1 MGNKSIQKFF
11 ADQNSVIDLSSLGN
25 AKGAKVSLSG
35 PDMNITTPR
44 GSVIIVNGALYSS
57 IKGNNLAV
65 KFKDKTITGAKILG
79 SVDLKDIQLER
90 IDSSLVDSAQV
101 EKKGNGKRRNKKEE
115 EELKKQLD
123 DAENAK
129 KEADKAKEEAEKAKE
144 AAEKALN
151 EAFEVQN
158 SSKQIE
164 EMLQNFLADNVA
176 KDNLAQQSDAS
187 QQNTQAKAT
196 QASKQNDAE
205 KVLPQPIN
213 KNTST
218 GKSNSSK
225 NEENKLDAE
234 SVKEPLKV
242 TLALAAESNSGSK
255 DDSITNFT
263 KPQFVGSTAPNATV
277 IIKIN
282 GIAVGQAVA
291 DSLGNFTFTAPETL
305 TDGTYNLEAE
315 AKTADGSGSA
325 KLVITIDSV
334 TDKPTFELS
343 PESSVSG
350 HKGLTPTLTP
360 SIVGTAEENAKVDI
374 YVDNKLVASV
384 DVDKDGNWSYEFK
397 DNELSEGENSI
408 KVVAVDKA
416 GNKNETTDSIITDTI
431 APEKPTIELDD
442 SSDSGIKNDN
452 ITNSTLPT
460 FIGVAEPGSTVS
472 IYLGLKHLGEVI
484 VAKDG
489 TWSYT
494 LTTPLKDGE
503 YNITATAT
511 DIAGHTS
518 ATANLPF
525 TIDTRISYFSA
536 EIETTNDSGIVGDNV
551 TNNTRPT
558 FTGKTEPNAIISVIN
573 SETGEEV
580 IFKANDKG
588 EWTFNFTSDSVEGIN
603 NLTFTVEDVAGNKKD
618 FSFSYV
624 IDTIAPVPP
633 TVSLED
639 YVVLPNGIILSGND
653 LPALVGTAEPKSTI
667 LLMRDGKLYDSIEV
681 DSNGTWNYQFSNKF
695 LQGAYDIEII
705 SQDAAGNKSSTVK
718 YSFTIQTEVV
728 PPKAELDASDDS
740 GAKGDW
746 ITNKH
751 NALTLLGTADR
762 FATVNILIDGKT
774 IGVTTADADG
784 NWNFDISRNL
794 SDNVYKITVESI
806 DPLGRTSSVDY
817 QLTIDSFTPI
827 PTVMLHD
834 SADSGVKGDM
844 ITKINTPLFTGM
856 AEANA
861 KVSIYVDGVL
871 SGEAIAGDDG
881 VWNFQF
887 TTALSDGSHDVTVKV
902 EDIAGN
908 TASSSAYNFQIVT
921 QTQKPTIELVND
933 TGVDNTDHIINE
945 KNPALTGTAAPYS
958 TVKLYIDGAL
968 IAEVRTNK
976 DGRWEYTL
984 KADQGLV
991 DGDHR
996 ITASV
1001 EDIAGNIAHSDPFL
1015 ISVDTAISIPI
1026 VSLSP
1031 DSDSGISDDNLTN
1044 IVKPTLHLK
1053 DIDPDIISVQVWDAM
1068 SDTQIGVATQQP
1080 DGSWAYTFTSD
1091 LTEGLHQVYVK
1102 VEDIAGNKANSAIFD
1117 FTIDTTVSTPVI
1129 SLLSKDDTGVTGD
1142 NLTNINKPG
1151 FAISG
1156 VDADAHRVVVQ
1167 VMHNGVSEEIELSH
1181 LNGSWLFI
1189 PGNTWADGSYTLTVK
1204 VEDKAGNTNYSAPLT
1219 VVIDTQIAIDGVE
1232 LVNDSGVKG
1241 DNMTNDDR
1249 PHFRV
1254 TVPTDVNEVRLSI
1267 DGGNSWVQATPGV
1280 AGSWEYIWPTDL
1292 ADGQYTLTVEAT
1304 DKAGNTVTKTIDF
1317 AVDTTLSVP
1326 VIVLDSADD
1335 TGIQGDNMTNST
1347 QPTFALQHID
1357 DDAVRVTVSVEH
1369 GGVTTTFDA
1378 TKGTGGWTFTPP
1390 TSWADGDYTL
1400 SVSVEDKA
1408 GNTSHSASLTV
1419 TVDTQI
1425 AINNIEL
1432 VNDSGI
1438 PDDNL
1443 TNNVRPHFQVTVPTD
1458 VNVVRLSIDGGKTWF
1473 NATQSAT
1480 PGVWDYIWP
1489 DDVADGGYTLTVEA
1503 TDEAGNKAT
1512 QTLDF
1517 TIDTTLSVPTLSLDS
1532 ADDSGIAGDNITN
1545 VKTPGFTLNNID
1557 TDVSRVIVEVMHNGI
1572 KQEVPLVQTGGQW
1585 RFAPTSD
1592 WADGDYILTVK
1603 VEDRAGNVKQS
1614 APLTVTVDTHIAID
1628 RIELVNDSGIPGDN
1642 LTNEARPHFQVTVP
1656 ADVNGVRL
1664 SIDGGKTWFDA
1675 TQSATSGVWDYTWL
1689 TNVANGPH
1697 TLMVEASD
1705 KAGNKTTQKLDFTID
1720 TILSEP
1726 TITLDSADDSAAGDN
1741 ITNVKMPGF
1750 TLGNIDADVTK
1761 VVVTVAHDGK
1771 NQQIELIKNGGVWR
1785 FTPGAAWTDG
1795 DYTLTVKVED
1805 KAGNTNYSAPLTVT
1819 IDTQTSIDRIE
1830 LLNDTGIVGDNLTNE
1845 ARPQFHITVPTDVNS
1860 VQLSLD
1866 GGINWVNATLTSDGV
1881 WEYIWPT
1888 DLVENTYTLTVKA
1901 TDVAGNTATE
1911 TLNFII
1917 DTTLSTPTITLDSAD
1932 DSGTAN
1938 DNKTNVK
1945 TPGFIIGGIDSDVT
1959 QVVVQVM
1966 RDGHSEEVELTQTN
1980 GQWRF
1985 VPGSA
1990 WTDGDYTL
1998 TVTVKDEAGNIR
2010 HSAPLTVTIDTQI
2023 TIDHI
2028 ELVNDSGIPDDNLT
2042 NNVRPHFQV
2051 TVPTDVNVVRLSID
2065 GGKTWFN
2072 ATQSATPGVWDY
2084 TWLADVG
2091 EGKHTLT
2098 VEATDKA
2105 GNKTTQ
2111 QLDFIID
2118 TLLSEPTI
2126 VLDNTDDSGTK
2137 GDHLT
2142 NVNKPTFLLGNIDAD
2157 ARYVTVEVQHGGTKE
2172 VLTATKDATGNWSVT
2187 PTGTWAD
2194 GDYTLTVRVED
2205 EAGNEKHSASLT
2217 VTVDTQ
2223 ITIDVIELV
2232 NDNGIPG
2239 DNMTNDAHPQFRV
2252 TVPGDV
2258 NEVSLSI
2265 DGGVT
2270 WVKATQS
2277 ATPGVW
2283 NYTWPG
2289 TVPDGD
2295 YTLNVKAT
2303 DNAGNTVTETLHF
2316 TIDTTL
2322 STPVIVLDSA
2332 DDSGVHGDNMTNH
2345 TQPTFALQHIDDD
2358 AVRVTVSVEHGGVT
2372 TTFDATKDAGGWTF
2386 TPTGAWADGD
2396 YTLSVS
2402 VEDKAGNTSHSA
2414 SLTVTVD
2421 TQIAINN
2428 IELVND
2434 SGIPD
2439 DNLTNNVRPHF
2450 QVTVPTDVN
2459 VVRLSIDGGK
2469 TWFNAT
2475 QSATPGVWDY
2485 IWPDDVAD
2493 GGYTLTVEATDEAGN
2508 KATQTLDFT
2517 IDTTL
2522 SVPTLSLDSADDSG
2536 IAGDNI
2542 TNVKTPGFTLNNI
2555 DTDVSRVIVE
2565 VMHNGIK
2572 QEVPLVQTGGQW
2584 RFAPTSDWADGDY
2597 ILTVK
2602 VEDRAGNVKQSAPLT
2617 VTVDTHIAIDRIE
2630 LVNDSGIPG
2639 DNLTNEARP
2648 HFQVTVPAD
2657 VNGVRLSIDGGKTW
2671 FDATQSATSGVW
2683 DYTWLTNVANG
2694 PHTLMVEASDKAGNK
2709 TTQKLDFTIDT
2720 ILSEPTITLDSADDS
2735 AAGDNITNVKMPGFT
2750 LGNIDAD
2757 VTKVVVTVAH
2767 DGKNQQIE
2775 LIKNGGVWRFTPGAA
2790 WTDGDYTLTVK
2801 VEDKAGNTNYSAPL
2815 TVTID
2820 TQTSIDRIE
2829 LLNDTGIVGDNL
2841 TNEARPQFH
2850 ITVPT
2855 DVNSVQ
2861 LSLDGGINWVN
2872 ATLTSDGVWEYIW
2885 PTDLVE
2891 NTYTLTVKATDV
2903 AGNTATETLNF
2914 IIDTTLSTPTITL
2927 DSADDSGTAN
2937 DNKTNVKTPGF
2948 IIGGIDSDVTQVV
2961 VQVMR
2966 DGHSEE
2972 VELTQTNGQWRFVPG
2987 SAWTDGDYTL
2997 TVTVKDEA
3005 GNIRHSAPL
3014 TVTIDTQITI
3024 DHIELV
3030 NDSGIPDDNLTNNV
3044 RPHFQVTV
3052 PTDVNVV
3059 RLSIDGGKT
3068 WFNAT
3073 QSATPGVWDYTWL
3086 ADVGEG
3092 KHTLTVEATDKAGN
3106 KTTQQLDFIIDT
3118 LLSEPTIVLDN
3129 TDDSGTKGDNL
3140 TNVNKPTFLLG
3151 NIDADARYVTVEVQ
3165 HGGTKEVLTATKGA
3179 TGIWSVTPTGTWAD
3193 GDYTLTVRVEDD
3205 AGNVKYSAPL
3215 TVTVDT
3221 QITIDVIELVND
3233 NGIPG
3238 DNLTNDVR
3246 PHFRVTVPGDVNEV
3260 RLSIDGGN
3268 TWVRATQGTAGI
3280 WDYTWPKDVTDGL
3293 HTLTVEATDKAGNKT
3308 TQTLDFT
3315 IDTRLSTPTIAMD
3328 SRDDTGAIGDHIT
3341 SVKRPG
3347 FTIGNIDADA
3357 HSVILRITQGGN
3369 SQEVTLTQVGGQW
3382 RFTPDADWADG
3393 SYTLTV
3399 EVTDNAG
3406 NVRQSTPLV
3415 VTVDTQTSITD
3426 ITLVNDHGV
3435 PDDNL
3440 TNSTRPQFEI
3450 TVPADVNSVQLS
3462 IDGGANWVSAT
3473 QGIEGVW
3480 GYTWPTDMGDG
3491 KHTLTVMVTDRAGN
3505 TATQTLEFFID
3516 TRLSTPT
3523 IALDSTDDTGT
3534 PGDDMTNRTRP
3545 TFILQNIDSDVIN
3558 VTVSVTH
3565 NGTTTSF
3572 TATQG
3577 AGGWSFT
3584 PPAPWG
3590 DGDYTLTVTVED
3602 RAGNTRPSTPLTVTV
3617 DTQIAIDRIEL
3628 VNDSGVPG
3636 DNVTKHVRP
3645 QFQISVPDDVEKVL
3659 LSIDG
3664 GTTWV
3669 TAIKS
3674 STAGIWDYTWPTD
3687 MPEGQHT
3694 LTVEVTDGAGNKMTE
3709 TLNFT
3714 IDITL
3719 LTPTI
3724 ELAPDQD
3731 TGQNKNDNLTSV
3743 TQPVFVLGS
3752 IDKDV
3757 RHVELSIE
3765 HNGTFKT
3772 VVLTESA
3779 DGWRYRPDSALADG
3793 SYTFTVTVTDVA
3805 GNQQTSAPLK
3815 VTIDG
3820 TLTTPVIELAAGE
3833 DSGTVG
3839 DRLTN
3844 HDRPVFDIHQVD
3856 SDVTRVMVKVTYNG
3870 KTHEEAAVFTNGQWR
3885 FTPSASWADGS
3896 YQLAVVVEDLAGN
3909 VKESA
3914 PFEVRIDTTTTINNI
3929 VLLNDTG
3936 VQNDQLTN
3944 VAKPSFRI
3952 DVPGDV
3958 VQVRV
3963 TLDGGA
3969 NWNVIRKN
3977 ADGQWIFDSPNTLVD
3992 GTYTLRVEATDEAG
4006 NIANKDLVFN
4016 IDTNI
4021 QVPTIALD
4029 AGQDTGAN
4037 TADNITNIS
4046 RPTFTIGNVD
4056 PDVIKVVVT
4065 IDGHDYNATKVGA
4078 GWQFTPG
4085 NAIPDGSYNITVT
4098 VEDKAGNTA
4107 TSKPLPVVIDTT
4119 AEIESVTLVTDSGDS
4134 DVDNIT
4140 KVDKPQ
4146 FSIVTADDIT
4156 HVRVKIDNAANWI
4169 ELTKGGD
4176 GRWIFNVGSALPD
4189 GQHTL
4194 LVDVTDIA
4202 GNVAQETLQFTI
4214 DTTLR
4219 EPTIV
4224 LDPTHDTGDD
4234 TNDNLTRINKPVFII
4249 GNVDNDVSHIVVHI
4263 DGRDYT
4269 IENTGGNLTFTPDQ
4283 PLSDGQHTISV
4294 TVTDIAG
4301 NTKTS
4306 AELRIEID
4314 TQVQIDSVTL
4324 TTDSG
4329 VNDHDNVTNA
4339 TRPSFE
4345 IATPDD
4351 VTSVLV
4357 SFDGV
4362 NWTPISKNAAG
4373 QWEFTA
4379 GSALPDGHYTLHVQA
4394 TDRAG
4399 NTANSTLGFTVD
4411 TQIDGLSV
4419 VMLDDAGKDSTDG
4432 ITNITSPR
4440 FEISAR
4446 EPLQSVTVILNG
4458 KSSTLTQGAGNKW
4471 LFTPDTPLV
4480 DGTYKIEI
4488 VAEDIAGNKISKEVS
4503 FTIDT
4508 IVSDPSID
4516 LLDADDTG
4524 ESAVDNITSVTTP
4537 RFVIG
4542 NVPADIDTVVI
4553 RINGV
4558 SYSVTANGNN
4568 LWEFQVPVAL
4578 NDGVYEAVVVFRD
4591 IAGNT
4596 SETKLPFTIDT
4607 TTSVSVRMEPASD
4620 TGNSNSDNLT
4630 NKQNPKF
4637 EGTAEPNAKLVIT
4650 IVDDKSGRE
4659 VLKQTITV
4667 GADGNW
4673 SVTPNILPDGMYTIN
4688 VVATDVAGNTAQT
4701 QERFTIDTV
4710 TIDPTIRLSD
4720 PSIDDQHEATSLRP
4734 EFKGFAE
4741 AFSTIMIQW
4750 DGKVVG
4756 SANANA
4762 NGEWSWTPPSVLAPG
4777 SYVVSI
4783 VAKDKAGNESSQVD
4797 FPVVIPVIDV
4807 TPPTIKLSEESDS
4820 GALGDFTT
4828 NNKTPTLIGSTLPN
4842 TIVSI
4847 YVDGVKVGEATA
4859 DTAGRYTFQLSEMKD
4874 GHYVVQVGIV
4884 NPRDNSEL
4892 RSTAVDVTIDTE
4904 VAELVW
4910 NISGM
4915 HEGGYIN
4922 TVTPEIGGTSEPN
4935 SKITIFVNGVEKAIA
4950 YTTGAGHW
4958 GVVLPALG
4966 NDGNY
4971 ELTFKVEDVAGNI
4984 REFGPQ
4990 NVILDTVIS
4999 PLTVV
5004 LREADDSGKVGD
5016 WITNKSHVTIDG
5028 TAEAGSTLTIR
5039 NPQGVVIAT
5048 LVVGNDGRWS
5058 AELDLREGSNA
5069 FVVVSEDKAGNS
5081 QQKEILIEHD
5091 TQIEI
5096 SDISLSRD
5104 TNSGDKYDLIT
5115 NNKSPV
5121 LVAMTDPGATV
5132 QVYING
5138 VLQGTVEASSSG
5150 NISYTMPAN
5159 SADGEYQVQFVA
5171 TDTAGNRVESA
5182 ITTVTIDSQIAVFD
5196 IDEDSLPALSNN
5208 RALSVSGV
5216 GEAGSQVSIFV
5227 DGKLVNVVMVEADGT
5242 WRAPIL
5248 LQDDGTFN
5256 IHFSI
5261 TDVAGNTEVSKD
5273 YSVDVDSSTDFPTL
5287 NLEDASN
5294 SGSLDDLI
5302 TNHNKP
5308 VLVGTAEAGATIHI
5322 YVDEKIVANVLV
5334 LEDGTWSYQFD
5345 NALKDGEYSIRV
5357 VAEDPAGNTAES
5369 PRLLVTIDTSTFID
5383 NPAMVAG
5390 SDNGIFSNDSITS
5403 QTRPTFSIFG
5413 EMNQSVQIFIDGVLV
5428 DTITVTDRNQVY
5440 RPESPLG
5447 DGSHSIYYVITDK
5460 AGNTATSKT
5469 LNFTID
5475 TFNTTPVAI
5484 DSIGGQTLAEMT
5496 GSDGK
5501 IYITDTT
5508 RNLLFSGS
5516 AEPNSKI
5523 EIIINGL
5530 NVGEVWVNEKGHWQM
5545 PVNPL
5550 YFTEGQLDITVK
5562 STDRAGNVNQEKYS
5576 IWVDTHIKVF
5586 TSELDDNKSS
5596 SKTEWWSNSDLI
5608 TMRGTGEIGAT
5619 VSLIVAGV
5627 TLATAVVAATGRWE
5641 LSTDKLPEGTY
5652 DISLVIEDSAGNR
5665 WEDVREIFIDRTPP
5679 NAPVVTYSDIVN
5691 DLIIM
5696 QGTAE
5701 AKSQLII
5708 TDSEGNTY
5716 TLTVPDN
5723 GKWSMA
5729 IPYPSEGK
5737 FTITSVD
5744 AIGNRSDDVPLDIMK
5759 EVPVI
5764 SLSPDSDSGTVG
5776 DNITRD
5782 KQPTFI
5788 IGNLESD
5795 VVVVQVDI
5803 NGTVYNAEKNAD
5815 GVWFFTPGTPLA
5827 DGSYTI
5833 SVIAS
5838 DAAGNQ
5844 KNSLP
5849 ITVTIDSTL
5858 TVPEIALAA
5867 GEDNGASD
5875 SDNVTNHTQPKFT
5888 LQHIDADVTGVTV
5901 NVTHNGVTDIYQ
5913 ATQGADGWTFTPP
5926 AAWNDGNYTLSVTVV
5941 DRAGNSQQ
5949 SASLAVTVDS
5959 TVTVTAD
5966 SQHDDASDDA
5976 TATAVT
5982 PPESETVN
5990 AESATHLRTEPSAAE
6005 ESVVKVTAYSIT
6017 LLNADSGDEIDRS
6030 ISQTPS
6036 FEISVPENIVNVSI
6050 MFEGEEFTLPI
6061 TNQKAI
6067 FEVPLSLEDG
6077 EYTMDV
6083 KFIDK
6088 DNDFLIK
6095 EKTFSV
6101 DHSSADI
6108 VNAMNVRGKTEDDIN
6123 DSPSTSSVGHNNNGA
6138 IDVFAVNEVTL
6149 PVDNQEEHA

>member
-536 EIETTNDSGIVGDNV
+536 EIETTDDSGIVGDNV

-588 EWTFNFTSDSVEGIN
+588 EWTFNFTSDSVEGVN

-624 IDTIAPVPP
+624 IDTVAPVPP

-639 YVVLPNGIILSGND
+639 FVVLPNGIILSGND

-1031 DSDSGISDDNLTN
+1031 DSDSGIADDNLTN

-1102 VEDIAGNKANSAIFD
+1102 VEDIAGNKANSAVFD

-1181 LNGSWLFI
+1181 LNGSWLFT

-1204 VEDKAGNTNYSAPLT
+1204 VEDKAGNTSYSAPLT

-1378 TKGTGGWTFTPP
+1378 TKGTGGWSFTP
-1390 TSWADGDYTL
+1390 TGAWADGDYTL

-1438 PDDNL
+1438 PNDNL

-1480 PGVWDYIWP
+1480 PGAWDYIWP

-1503 TDEAGNKAT
+1503 TDKAGNKTT
-1512 QTLDF
+1512 QELDF

-1888 DLVENTYTLTVKA
+1888 DLIENTYTLTVKA

-2023 TIDHI
+2023 
-2028 ELVNDSGIPDDNLT
+2028 
-2042 NNVRPHFQV
+2042 
-2051 TVPTDVNVVRLSID
+2051 
-2065 GGKTWFN
+2065 
-2072 ATQSATPGVWDY
+2072 A
-2084 TWLADVG
+2084 
-2091 EGKHTLT
+2091 
-2098 VEATDKA
+2098 
-2105 GNKTTQ
+2105 
-2111 QLDFIID
+2111 
-2118 TLLSEPTI
+2118 
-2126 VLDNTDDSGTK
+2126 
-2137 GDHLT
+2137 
-2142 NVNKPTFLLGNIDAD
+2142 
-2157 ARYVTVEVQHGGTKE
+2157 
-2172 VLTATKDATGNWSVT
+2172 
-2187 PTGTWAD
+2187 
-2194 GDYTLTVRVED
+2194 
-2205 EAGNEKHSASLT
+2205 
-2217 VTVDTQ
+2217 
-2223 ITIDVIELV
+2223 
-2232 NDNGIPG
+2232 
-2239 DNMTNDAHPQFRV
+2239 
-2252 TVPGDV
+2252 
-2258 NEVSLSI
+2258 
-2265 DGGVT
+2265 
-2270 WVKATQS
+2270 
-2277 ATPGVW
+2277 
-2283 NYTWPG
+2283 
-2289 TVPDGD
+2289 
-2295 YTLNVKAT
+2295 
-2303 DNAGNTVTETLHF
+2303 
-2316 TIDTTL
+2316 
-2322 STPVIVLDSA
+2322 
-2332 DDSGVHGDNMTNH
+2332 
-2345 TQPTFALQHIDDD
+2345 
-2358 AVRVTVSVEHGGVT
+2358 
-2372 TTFDATKDAGGWTF
+2372 
-2386 TPTGAWADGD
+2386 
-2396 YTLSVS
+2396 
-2402 VEDKAGNTSHSA
+2402 
-2414 SLTVTVD
+2414 
-2421 TQIAINN
+2421 
-2428 IELVND
+2428 
-2434 SGIPD
+2434 
-2439 DNLTNNVRPHF
+2439 
-2450 QVTVPTDVN
+2450 
-2459 VVRLSIDGGK
+2459 
-2469 TWFNAT
+2469 
-2475 QSATPGVWDY
+2475 
-2485 IWPDDVAD
+2485 
-2493 GGYTLTVEATDEAGN
+2493 
-2508 KATQTLDFT
+2508 
-2517 IDTTL
+2517 
-2522 SVPTLSLDSADDSG
+2522 
-2536 IAGDNI
+2536 
-2542 TNVKTPGFTLNNI
+2542 
-2555 DTDVSRVIVE
+2555 
-2565 VMHNGIK
+2565 
-2572 QEVPLVQTGGQW
+2572 
-2584 RFAPTSDWADGDY
+2584 
-2597 ILTVK
+2597 
-2602 VEDRAGNVKQSAPLT
+2602 
-2617 VTVDTHIAIDRIE
+2617 
-2630 LVNDSGIPG
+2630 
-2639 DNLTNEARP
+2639 
-2648 HFQVTVPAD
+2648 
-2657 VNGVRLSIDGGKTW
+2657 
-2671 FDATQSATSGVW
+2671 
-2683 DYTWLTNVANG
+2683 
-2694 PHTLMVEASDKAGNK
+2694 
-2709 TTQKLDFTIDT
+2709 
-2720 ILSEPTITLDSADDS
+2720 
-2735 AAGDNITNVKMPGFT
+2735 
-2750 LGNIDAD
+2750 
-2757 VTKVVVTVAH
+2757 
-2767 DGKNQQIE
+2767 
-2775 LIKNGGVWRFTPGAA
+2775 
-2790 WTDGDYTLTVK
+2790 
-2801 VEDKAGNTNYSAPL
+2801 
-2815 TVTID
+2815 
-2820 TQTSIDRIE
+2820 
-2829 LLNDTGIVGDNL
+2829 
-2841 TNEARPQFH
+2841 
-2850 ITVPT
+2850 
-2855 DVNSVQ
+2855 
-2861 LSLDGGINWVN
+2861 
-2872 ATLTSDGVWEYIW
+2872 
-2885 PTDLVE
+2885 
-2891 NTYTLTVKATDV
+2891 
-2903 AGNTATETLNF
+2903 
-2914 IIDTTLSTPTITL
+2914 
-2927 DSADDSGTAN
+2927 
-2937 DNKTNVKTPGF
+2937 
-2948 IIGGIDSDVTQVV
+2948 
-2961 VQVMR
+2961 
-2966 DGHSEE
+2966 
-2972 VELTQTNGQWRFVPG
+2972 
-2987 SAWTDGDYTL
+2987 
-2997 TVTVKDEA
+2997 
-3005 GNIRHSAPL
+3005 
-3014 TVTIDTQITI
+3014 I

-3165 HGGTKEVLTATKGA
+3165 HGGTKEVLTATKDATGNWSVTPTGTWADGDYTLTVRVEDEAGNEKHSASLTVTVDTQITIDAIELVNDNGIPGDNMTNDAHPQFRVTVPGDVNEVSLSIDGGVTWVKATQSATPGVWNYTWPGTVPDGDYTLNVKATDNAGNTVTETLHFTIDTTLSVPVIVLNSADDTGVQGDNMTNSTQPTFALQHIDDDAVRVTVSVEHGGVTTTFDATKGVGGWSFTPTGAWADGDYTLSVSVEDKAGNTSHSASLTVTVDTQIAINNIELVNDSGIPDDNLTNNVRPHFQVKVPTDVNEVRLSIDGGKTWFNATQSATPGVWDYTWLADVGEGKHTLTVEATDKAGNQTTQKLDFIIDTMLSEPTIVLDSTDDSGTKGDNLTNANKPTFILGNIDADARYVTVEVQYGGTKEVLTATKGA

-3315 IDTRLSTPTIAMD
+3315 IDTRLSTPTITMD

-3347 FTIGNIDADA
+3347 FTIGNIDSDA
-3357 HSVILRITQGGN
+3357 QSVILRITQGGN

-3406 NVRQSTPLV
+3406 NVRQSTPLI

-3462 IDGGANWVSAT
+3462 IDGGANWVSAA

-3617 DTQIAIDRIEL
+3617 DTQIAIDHIEL

-3719 LTPTI
+3719 MTPTI

-3844 HDRPVFDIHQVD
+3844 HDRPVFDIRQVD

-4306 AELRIEID
+4306 AELKIEID

-4524 ESAVDNITSVTTP
+4524 ESAVDNITSVTKP

-4558 SYSVTANGNN
+4558 SYPVTANGNN

-4828 NNKTPTLIGSTLPN
+4828 NNKTPTLVGNTLPN
-4842 TIVSI
+4842 AIVSI

-4859 DTAGRYTFQLSEMKD
+4859 DTAGRYNFQLSEMKD

-4971 ELTFKVEDVAGNI
+4971 VLTFKVEDVAGNI

-5039 NPQGVVIAT
+5039 SPQGVVIAT

-5081 QQKEILIEHD
+5081 QQKDILIEHD

-5403 QTRPTFSIFG
+5403 QTRPTFSISG

-5576 IWVDTHIKVF
+5576 IWVDTHIQVF

-5596 SKTEWWSNSDLI
+5596 SKTDWWSNSSTI
-5608 TMRGTGEIGAT
+5608 TMRGMGEIGAT

-5627 TLATAVVAATGRWE
+5627 TLATAVVAANGQWE
-5641 LSTDKLPEGTY
+5641 LSTDQLPEGKY
-5652 DISLVIEDSAGNR
+5652 DITLSIEDNAGNR
-5665 WEDVREIFIDRTPP
+5665 KEEVHEIFIDRTPP

-5708 TDSEGNTY
+5708 TDSNGNTY

-5744 AIGNRSDDVPLDIMK
+5744 AIGNRSDDVSLDIMK

-5867 GEDNGASD
+5867 GEDNGVSD

-5901 NVTHNGVTDIYQ
+5901 NVTHNGVTDTYQ

-5926 AAWNDGNYTLSVTVV
+5926 AAWNDGTYTLSVTVV

-5990 AESATHLRTEPSAAE
+5990 AESATHLRTVPSAAE
-6005 ESVVKVTAYSIT
+6005 ESVVKETAYSIT

-6108 VNAMNVRGKTEDDIN
+6108 VNAMNARGKTEDDIN

>member
-442 SSDSGIKNDN
+442 SSDSGIKNDS

-536 EIETTNDSGIVGDNV
+536 EIETTDDSGIVGDNV

-639 YVVLPNGIILSGND
+639 FVVLPNGIILSGND

-1053 DIDPDIISVQVWDAM
+1053 DIDPDIISVQVWDAA

-1102 VEDIAGNKANSAIFD
+1102 VEDIAGNKANSAVFD

-1181 LNGSWLFI
+1181 LNGSWLFT

-1204 VEDKAGNTNYSAPLT
+1204 VEDKAGNTSYSAPLT

-1326 VIVLDSADD
+1326 VIVLNSADD
-1335 TGIQGDNMTNST
+1335 TGVQGDNMTNRT

-1438 PDDNL
+1438 PNDNL

-1480 PGVWDYIWP
+1480 TGVWDYIWP

-1697 TLMVEASD
+1697 TLMVEATD

-2105 GNKTTQ
+2105 GNQTTQ
-2111 QLDFIID
+2111 KLDFIID
-2118 TLLSEPTI
+2118 TMLSEPTI
-2126 VLDNTDDSGTK
+2126 VLDSTDDSGTK
-2137 GDHLT
+2137 GDNLT
-2142 NVNKPTFLLGNIDAD
+2142 NANKPTFILGNIDAD
-2157 ARYVTVEVQHGGTKE
+2157 ARYVTVEVQYGGTKE
-2172 VLTATKDATGNWSVT
+2172 VLTATKGATGIWSVT

-2322 STPVIVLDSA
+2322 SVPVIVLNSA
-2332 DDSGVHGDNMTNH
+2332 DDTGVQGDNMTNS

-2372 TTFDATKDAGGWTF
+2372 TTFDATKGTGGWSF

-2485 IWPDDVAD
+2485 
-2493 GGYTLTVEATDEAGN
+2493 
-2508 KATQTLDFT
+2508 
-2517 IDTTL
+2517 
-2522 SVPTLSLDSADDSG
+2522 
-2536 IAGDNI
+2536 
-2542 TNVKTPGFTLNNI
+2542 
-2555 DTDVSRVIVE
+2555 
-2565 VMHNGIK
+2565 
-2572 QEVPLVQTGGQW
+2572 
-2584 RFAPTSDWADGDY
+2584 
-2597 ILTVK
+2597 
-2602 VEDRAGNVKQSAPLT
+2602 
-2617 VTVDTHIAIDRIE
+2617 
-2630 LVNDSGIPG
+2630 
-2639 DNLTNEARP
+2639 
-2648 HFQVTVPAD
+2648 
-2657 VNGVRLSIDGGKTW
+2657 
-2671 FDATQSATSGVW
+2671 
-2683 DYTWLTNVANG
+2683 
-2694 PHTLMVEASDKAGNK
+2694 
-2709 TTQKLDFTIDT
+2709 
-2720 ILSEPTITLDSADDS
+2720 
-2735 AAGDNITNVKMPGFT
+2735 
-2750 LGNIDAD
+2750 
-2757 VTKVVVTVAH
+2757 
-2767 DGKNQQIE
+2767 
-2775 LIKNGGVWRFTPGAA
+2775 
-2790 WTDGDYTLTVK
+2790 
-2801 VEDKAGNTNYSAPL
+2801 
-2815 TVTID
+2815 
-2820 TQTSIDRIE
+2820 
-2829 LLNDTGIVGDNL
+2829 
-2841 TNEARPQFH
+2841 
-2850 ITVPT
+2850 
-2855 DVNSVQ
+2855 
-2861 LSLDGGINWVN
+2861 
-2872 ATLTSDGVWEYIW
+2872 
-2885 PTDLVE
+2885 
-2891 NTYTLTVKATDV
+2891 
-2903 AGNTATETLNF
+2903 
-2914 IIDTTLSTPTITL
+2914 
-2927 DSADDSGTAN
+2927 
-2937 DNKTNVKTPGF
+2937 
-2948 IIGGIDSDVTQVV
+2948 
-2961 VQVMR
+2961 
-2966 DGHSEE
+2966 
-2972 VELTQTNGQWRFVPG
+2972 
-2987 SAWTDGDYTL
+2987 
-2997 TVTVKDEA
+2997 
-3005 GNIRHSAPL
+3005 
-3014 TVTIDTQITI
+3014 
-3024 DHIELV
+3024 
-3030 NDSGIPDDNLTNNV
+3030 
-3044 RPHFQVTV
+3044 
-3052 PTDVNVV
+3052 
-3059 RLSIDGGKT
+3059 
-3068 WFNAT
+3068 
-3073 QSATPGVWDYTWL
+3073 TWL

-3106 KTTQQLDFIIDT
+3106 QTTQKLDFIIDT
-3118 LLSEPTIVLDN
+3118 MLSEPTIVLDS

-3140 TNVNKPTFLLG
+3140 TNANKPTFILG

-3165 HGGTKEVLTATKGA
+3165 YGGTKEVLTATKGA

-3315 IDTRLSTPTIAMD
+3315 IDTRLSTPTITMD

-3347 FTIGNIDADA
+3347 FTIGNIDSDA
-3357 HSVILRITQGGN
+3357 QSVILRITQGGN

-3406 NVRQSTPLV
+3406 NVRQSTPLI

-3462 IDGGANWVSAT
+3462 IDGGANWVSAA

-3617 DTQIAIDRIEL
+3617 DTQIAIDHIEL

-3719 LTPTI
+3719 MTPTI

-4524 ESAVDNITSVTTP
+4524 ESAVDNITSVTKP

-4558 SYSVTANGNN
+4558 SYPVTANGNN

-4828 NNKTPTLIGSTLPN
+4828 NNKTPTLVGNTLPN
-4842 TIVSI
+4842 AIVSI

-4971 ELTFKVEDVAGNI
+4971 VLTFKVEDVAGNI

-5039 NPQGVVIAT
+5039 SPQGVVIAT

-5081 QQKEILIEHD
+5081 QQKDILIEHD

-5403 QTRPTFSIFG
+5403 QTRPTFSISG

-5576 IWVDTHIKVF
+5576 IWVDTHIQVF

-5596 SKTEWWSNSDLI
+5596 SKTDWWSNSSTI
-5608 TMRGTGEIGAT
+5608 TMRGMGEIGAT

-5627 TLATAVVAATGRWE
+5627 TLATAVVAANGQWE
-5641 LSTDKLPEGTY
+5641 LSTDQLPEGKY
-5652 DISLVIEDSAGNR
+5652 DITLSIEDNAGNR
-5665 WEDVREIFIDRTPP
+5665 KEEVHEIFIDRTPP

-5708 TDSEGNTY
+5708 TDSNGNTY

-5744 AIGNRSDDVPLDIMK
+5744 AIGNRSDDVSLDIMK

-5867 GEDNGASD
+5867 GEDNGVSD

-5901 NVTHNGVTDIYQ
+5901 NVTHNGVTDTYQ

-5926 AAWNDGNYTLSVTVV
+5926 AAWNDGTYTLSVTVV

-5990 AESATHLRTEPSAAE
+5990 AESATHLRTVPSAAE
-6005 ESVVKVTAYSIT
+6005 ESVVKETAYSIT

-6108 VNAMNVRGKTEDDIN
+6108 VNAMNARGKTEDDIN

>member
-35 PDMNITTPR
+35 PDMNITTPH

-315 AKTADGSGSA
+315 AKTADGSGST

-442 SSDSGIKNDN
+442 SSDSGIKNDS

-624 IDTIAPVPP
+624 IDTVAPVPP

-639 YVVLPNGIILSGND
+639 FVVLPNGIILSGND

-1053 DIDPDIISVQVWDAM
+1053 DIDPDIISVQVWDAA

-1102 VEDIAGNKANSAIFD
+1102 VEDIAGNKANSAVFD

-1181 LNGSWLFI
+1181 LNGSWLFT

-1326 VIVLDSADD
+1326 VIVLNSADD
-1335 TGIQGDNMTNST
+1335 TGVQGDNMTNST

-1378 TKGTGGWTFTPP
+1378 TKGTGGW
-1390 TSWADGDYTL
+1390 S
-1400 SVSVEDKA
+1400 
-1408 GNTSHSASLTV
+1408 
-1419 TVDTQI
+1419 
-1425 AINNIEL
+1425 
-1432 VNDSGI
+1432 
-1438 PDDNL
+1438 
-1443 TNNVRPHFQVTVPTD
+1443 
-1458 VNVVRLSIDGGKTWF
+1458 
-1473 NATQSAT
+1473 
-1480 PGVWDYIWP
+1480 
-1489 DDVADGGYTLTVEA
+1489 
-1503 TDEAGNKAT
+1503 
-1512 QTLDF
+1512 
-1517 TIDTTLSVPTLSLDS
+1517 
-1532 ADDSGIAGDNITN
+1532 
-1545 VKTPGFTLNNID
+1545 
-1557 TDVSRVIVEVMHNGI
+1557 
-1572 KQEVPLVQTGGQW
+1572 
-1585 RFAPTSD
+1585 
-1592 WADGDYILTVK
+1592 
-1603 VEDRAGNVKQS
+1603 
-1614 APLTVTVDTHIAID
+1614 
-1628 RIELVNDSGIPGDN
+1628 
-1642 LTNEARPHFQVTVP
+1642 
-1656 ADVNGVRL
+1656 
-1664 SIDGGKTWFDA
+1664 
-1675 TQSATSGVWDYTWL
+1675 
-1689 TNVANGPH
+1689 
-1697 TLMVEASD
+1697 
-1705 KAGNKTTQKLDFTID
+1705 
-1720 TILSEP
+1720 
-1726 TITLDSADDSAAGDN
+1726 
-1741 ITNVKMPGF
+1741 
-1750 TLGNIDADVTK
+1750 
-1761 VVVTVAHDGK
+1761 
-1771 NQQIELIKNGGVWR
+1771 
-1785 FTPGAAWTDG
+1785 
-1795 DYTLTVKVED
+1795 
-1805 KAGNTNYSAPLTVT
+1805 
-1819 IDTQTSIDRIE
+1819 
-1830 LLNDTGIVGDNLTNE
+1830 
-1845 ARPQFHITVPTDVNS
+1845 
-1860 VQLSLD
+1860 
-1866 GGINWVNATLTSDGV
+1866 
-1881 WEYIWPT
+1881 
-1888 DLVENTYTLTVKA
+1888 
-1901 TDVAGNTATE
+1901 
-1911 TLNFII
+1911 
-1917 DTTLSTPTITLDSAD
+1917 
-1932 DSGTAN
+1932 
-1938 DNKTNVK
+1938 
-1945 TPGFIIGGIDSDVT
+1945 
-1959 QVVVQVM
+1959 
-1966 RDGHSEEVELTQTN
+1966 
-1980 GQWRF
+1980 
-1985 VPGSA
+1985 
-1990 WTDGDYTL
+1990 
-1998 TVTVKDEAGNIR
+1998 
-2010 HSAPLTVTIDTQI
+2010 
-2023 TIDHI
+2023 
-2028 ELVNDSGIPDDNLT
+2028 
-2042 NNVRPHFQV
+2042 
-2051 TVPTDVNVVRLSID
+2051 
-2065 GGKTWFN
+2065 
-2072 ATQSATPGVWDY
+2072 
-2084 TWLADVG
+2084 
-2091 EGKHTLT
+2091 
-2098 VEATDKA
+2098 
-2105 GNKTTQ
+2105 
-2111 QLDFIID
+2111 
-2118 TLLSEPTI
+2118 
-2126 VLDNTDDSGTK
+2126 
-2137 GDHLT
+2137 
-2142 NVNKPTFLLGNIDAD
+2142 
-2157 ARYVTVEVQHGGTKE
+2157 
-2172 VLTATKDATGNWSVT
+2172 
-2187 PTGTWAD
+2187 
-2194 GDYTLTVRVED
+2194 
-2205 EAGNEKHSASLT
+2205 
-2217 VTVDTQ
+2217 
-2223 ITIDVIELV
+2223 
-2232 NDNGIPG
+2232 
-2239 DNMTNDAHPQFRV
+2239 
-2252 TVPGDV
+2252 
-2258 NEVSLSI
+2258 
-2265 DGGVT
+2265 
-2270 WVKATQS
+2270 
-2277 ATPGVW
+2277 
-2283 NYTWPG
+2283 
-2289 TVPDGD
+2289 
-2295 YTLNVKAT
+2295 
-2303 DNAGNTVTETLHF
+2303 
-2316 TIDTTL
+2316 
-2322 STPVIVLDSA
+2322 
-2332 DDSGVHGDNMTNH
+2332 
-2345 TQPTFALQHIDDD
+2345 
-2358 AVRVTVSVEHGGVT
+2358 
-2372 TTFDATKDAGGWTF
+2372 F

-2434 SGIPD
+2434 SGIPN

-2450 QVTVPTDVN
+2450 QVKVPTDVN
-2459 VVRLSIDGGK
+2459 
-2469 TWFNAT
+2469 
-2475 QSATPGVWDY
+2475 
-2485 IWPDDVAD
+2485 
-2493 GGYTLTVEATDEAGN
+2493 E
-2508 KATQTLDFT
+2508 
-2517 IDTTL
+2517 
-2522 SVPTLSLDSADDSG
+2522 
-2536 IAGDNI
+2536 
-2542 TNVKTPGFTLNNI
+2542 
-2555 DTDVSRVIVE
+2555 
-2565 VMHNGIK
+2565 
-2572 QEVPLVQTGGQW
+2572 
-2584 RFAPTSDWADGDY
+2584 
-2597 ILTVK
+2597 
-2602 VEDRAGNVKQSAPLT
+2602 
-2617 VTVDTHIAIDRIE
+2617 
-2630 LVNDSGIPG
+2630 
-2639 DNLTNEARP
+2639 
-2648 HFQVTVPAD
+2648 
-2657 VNGVRLSIDGGKTW
+2657 
-2671 FDATQSATSGVW
+2671 
-2683 DYTWLTNVANG
+2683 
-2694 PHTLMVEASDKAGNK
+2694 
-2709 TTQKLDFTIDT
+2709 
-2720 ILSEPTITLDSADDS
+2720 
-2735 AAGDNITNVKMPGFT
+2735 
-2750 LGNIDAD
+2750 
-2757 VTKVVVTVAH
+2757 
-2767 DGKNQQIE
+2767 
-2775 LIKNGGVWRFTPGAA
+2775 
-2790 WTDGDYTLTVK
+2790 
-2801 VEDKAGNTNYSAPL
+2801 
-2815 TVTID
+2815 
-2820 TQTSIDRIE
+2820 
-2829 LLNDTGIVGDNL
+2829 
-2841 TNEARPQFH
+2841 
-2850 ITVPT
+2850 
-2855 DVNSVQ
+2855 
-2861 LSLDGGINWVN
+2861 
-2872 ATLTSDGVWEYIW
+2872 
-2885 PTDLVE
+2885 
-2891 NTYTLTVKATDV
+2891 
-2903 AGNTATETLNF
+2903 
-2914 IIDTTLSTPTITL
+2914 
-2927 DSADDSGTAN
+2927 
-2937 DNKTNVKTPGF
+2937 
-2948 IIGGIDSDVTQVV
+2948 
-2961 VQVMR
+2961 
-2966 DGHSEE
+2966 
-2972 VELTQTNGQWRFVPG
+2972 
-2987 SAWTDGDYTL
+2987 
-2997 TVTVKDEA
+2997 
-3005 GNIRHSAPL
+3005 
-3014 TVTIDTQITI
+3014 
-3024 DHIELV
+3024 
-3030 NDSGIPDDNLTNNV
+3030 
-3044 RPHFQVTV
+3044 
-3052 PTDVNVV
+3052 V

-3106 KTTQQLDFIIDT
+3106 QTTQKLDFIIDT
-3118 LLSEPTIVLDN
+3118 MLSEPTIVLDS

-3140 TNVNKPTFLLG
+3140 TNANKPTFILG

-3165 HGGTKEVLTATKGA
+3165 YGGTKEVLTATKGA

-3315 IDTRLSTPTIAMD
+3315 IDTRLSTPTITMD

-3341 SVKRPG
+3341 SAKRPG

-3357 HSVILRITQGGN
+3357 QSVILRITQGGN

-3406 NVRQSTPLV
+3406 NVRQSTPLI

-3462 IDGGANWVSAT
+3462 IDGGANWVSAA

-3617 DTQIAIDRIEL
+3617 DTQIAIDHIEL

-3694 LTVEVTDGAGNKMTE
+3694 LIVEVTDGAGNKMTG
-3709 TLNFT
+3709 TLDFT

-3844 HDRPVFDIHQVD
+3844 HDRPVFDIRQVD

-4306 AELRIEID
+4306 AELQIEID

-4524 ESAVDNITSVTTP
+4524 ESAVDNITSVTKP

-4558 SYSVTANGNN
+4558 SYPVTANGNN

-4892 RSTAVDVTIDTE
+4892 RSTAVDLTIDTE

-5302 TNHNKP
+5302 TSHNKP

-5383 NPAMVAG
+5383 NPVMMAG

-5403 QTRPTFSIFG
+5403 QTRPAFSIYG

-5475 TFNTTPVAI
+5475 TLNTTPVAI

-5530 NVGEVWVNEKGHWQM
+5530 NVGEVWVNDKGHWQM

-5576 IWVDTHIKVF
+5576 IWVDTHIQVF

-5596 SKTEWWSNSDLI
+5596 SKTDWWSNSSTI
-5608 TMRGTGEIGAT
+5608 TMRGMGEIGAT

-5627 TLATAVVAATGRWE
+5627 TLATAVVAANGQWE
-5641 LSTDKLPEGTY
+5641 LSTDQLPEGKY
-5652 DISLVIEDSAGNR
+5652 DITLSIEDNAGNR
-5665 WEDVREIFIDRTPP
+5665 KEEVHEIFIDRTPP

-5708 TDSEGNTY
+5708 TDSNGNTY

-5901 NVTHNGVTDIYQ
+5901 NVTHNGVTDTYQ

-5926 AAWNDGNYTLSVTVV
+5926 AAWNDGTYTLSVTVV

-5966 SQHDDASDDA
+5966 SQHNDASDDA

-5990 AESATHLRTEPSAAE
+5990 AESATHLRTVPSVAE
-6005 ESVVKVTAYSIT
+6005 ESVVKETAYSIT

-6036 FEISVPENIVNVSI
+6036 FEISVPENIVNVSV

-6088 DNDFLIK
+6088 DDDFLIK

-6108 VNAMNVRGKTEDDIN
+6108 VNAMNARGKTEDDIN

>member
-431 APEKPTIELDD
+431 PPEKPTIELDD
-442 SSDSGIKNDN
+442 SSDSGIKNDS

-1053 DIDPDIISVQVWDAM
+1053 DIDPDIISVQVWDAA

-1102 VEDIAGNKANSAIFD
+1102 VEDIAGNKANSAVFD

-1378 TKGTGGWTFTPP
+1378 TKGTGGWSFTP
-1390 TSWADGDYTL
+1390 TGAWADGDYTL

-1438 PDDNL
+1438 PNDNL

-1480 PGVWDYIWP
+1480 PGAWDYIWP
-1489 DDVADGGYTLTVEA
+1489 DDVDDGGYTLTVEA
-1503 TDEAGNKAT
+1503 TDKAGNKTT
-1512 QTLDF
+1512 QELDF

-1628 RIELVNDSGIPGDN
+1628 RIELVNDSGIPDDN

-1697 TLMVEASD
+1697 TLMVEATD
-1705 KAGNKTTQKLDFTID
+1705 KAGNKTTQKLDFIID
-1720 TILSEP
+1720 TLLSEP

-1785 FTPGAAWTDG
+1785 FTPGAAWSDG

-2023 TIDHI
+2023 AIDHI
-2028 ELVNDSGIPDDNLT
+2028 ELVNDSGIPNDNLT

-2105 GNKTTQ
+2105 GNQTTQ
-2111 QLDFIID
+2111 KLDFIID

-2126 VLDNTDDSGTK
+2126 VLDSTDDSGTK
-2137 GDHLT
+2137 GDNLT

-2205 EAGNEKHSASLT
+2205 EAGNVKYSASLT

-2232 NDNGIPG
+2232 NDSGTRG
-2239 DNMTNDAHPQFRV
+2239 DNLTNDANPHFRI

-2277 ATPGVW
+2277 VTPGVW

-2332 DDSGVHGDNMTNH
+2332 DDSGVHGDNMTNR
-2345 TQPTFALQHIDDD
+2345 TQPTFALQQIDDD

-2372 TTFDATKDAGGWTF
+2372 TTFDATKGTGGWTF

-2450 QVTVPTDVN
+2450 QVKVPTDVN
-2459 VVRLSIDGGK
+2459 
-2469 TWFNAT
+2469 
-2475 QSATPGVWDY
+2475 
-2485 IWPDDVAD
+2485 
-2493 GGYTLTVEATDEAGN
+2493 E
-2508 KATQTLDFT
+2508 
-2517 IDTTL
+2517 
-2522 SVPTLSLDSADDSG
+2522 
-2536 IAGDNI
+2536 
-2542 TNVKTPGFTLNNI
+2542 
-2555 DTDVSRVIVE
+2555 
-2565 VMHNGIK
+2565 
-2572 QEVPLVQTGGQW
+2572 
-2584 RFAPTSDWADGDY
+2584 
-2597 ILTVK
+2597 
-2602 VEDRAGNVKQSAPLT
+2602 
-2617 VTVDTHIAIDRIE
+2617 
-2630 LVNDSGIPG
+2630 
-2639 DNLTNEARP
+2639 
-2648 HFQVTVPAD
+2648 
-2657 VNGVRLSIDGGKTW
+2657 
-2671 FDATQSATSGVW
+2671 
-2683 DYTWLTNVANG
+2683 
-2694 PHTLMVEASDKAGNK
+2694 
-2709 TTQKLDFTIDT
+2709 
-2720 ILSEPTITLDSADDS
+2720 
-2735 AAGDNITNVKMPGFT
+2735 
-2750 LGNIDAD
+2750 
-2757 VTKVVVTVAH
+2757 
-2767 DGKNQQIE
+2767 
-2775 LIKNGGVWRFTPGAA
+2775 
-2790 WTDGDYTLTVK
+2790 
-2801 VEDKAGNTNYSAPL
+2801 
-2815 TVTID
+2815 
-2820 TQTSIDRIE
+2820 
-2829 LLNDTGIVGDNL
+2829 
-2841 TNEARPQFH
+2841 
-2850 ITVPT
+2850 
-2855 DVNSVQ
+2855 
-2861 LSLDGGINWVN
+2861 
-2872 ATLTSDGVWEYIW
+2872 
-2885 PTDLVE
+2885 
-2891 NTYTLTVKATDV
+2891 
-2903 AGNTATETLNF
+2903 
-2914 IIDTTLSTPTITL
+2914 
-2927 DSADDSGTAN
+2927 
-2937 DNKTNVKTPGF
+2937 
-2948 IIGGIDSDVTQVV
+2948 
-2961 VQVMR
+2961 
-2966 DGHSEE
+2966 
-2972 VELTQTNGQWRFVPG
+2972 
-2987 SAWTDGDYTL
+2987 
-2997 TVTVKDEA
+2997 
-3005 GNIRHSAPL
+3005 
-3014 TVTIDTQITI
+3014 
-3024 DHIELV
+3024 
-3030 NDSGIPDDNLTNNV
+3030 
-3044 RPHFQVTV
+3044 
-3052 PTDVNVV
+3052 V

-3106 KTTQQLDFIIDT
+3106 QTTQKLDFIIDT
-3118 LLSEPTIVLDN
+3118 LLSEPTIVLDS

-3140 TNVNKPTFLLG
+3140 TNANKPTFILG

-3268 TWVRATQGTAGI
+3268 TWVRATQGTAGT

-3347 FTIGNIDADA
+3347 FTIGNIDSDA

-3399 EVTDNAG
+3399 EVQDNAG

-3462 IDGGANWVSAT
+3462 IDGGANWVSAA

-3617 DTQIAIDRIEL
+3617 DTQIAIDHIEL

-3694 LTVEVTDGAGNKMTE
+3694 LIVEVTDGAGNKMTG
-3709 TLNFT
+3709 TLDFT

-3844 HDRPVFDIHQVD
+3844 HDRPVFDIRQID

-3914 PFEVRIDTTTTINNI
+3914 PLEVRIDTTTTINNI

-4016 IDTNI
+4016 IDTNV

-4249 GNVDNDVSHIVVHI
+4249 GNVDNDVSHIVVHL

-4269 IENTGGNLTFTPDQ
+4269 IENKGGNLTFTPDQ

-4306 AELRIEID
+4306 AELQIEID

-4524 ESAVDNITSVTTP
+4524 ESAVDNITSVTKP

-4558 SYSVTANGNN
+4558 SYPVTANGNN

-4659 VLKQTITV
+4659 VLKHTITV

-5530 NVGEVWVNEKGHWQM
+5530 NVGEVWANDKGHWQM

-5550 YFTEGQLDITVK
+5550 YFTEGQLDINVK

-5576 IWVDTHIKVF
+5576 IWVDTHIQVF

-5596 SKTEWWSNSDLI
+5596 SKTDWWSNSSTI
-5608 TMRGTGEIGAT
+5608 TMRGMGEIGAT

-5627 TLATAVVAATGRWE
+5627 TLATAVVAANGKWE
-5641 LSTDKLPEGTY
+5641 LSTDQLPEGKY
-5652 DISLVIEDSAGNR
+5652 DITLSIEDNAGNR
-5665 WEDVREIFIDRTPP
+5665 KEEVHEIFIDRTPP

-5708 TDSEGNTY
+5708 TDSNGNTY

-5888 LQHIDADVTGVTV
+5888 LQHIDADVTGATV
-5901 NVTHNGVTDIYQ
+5901 NVTHNGVKDIHQ

-5926 AAWNDGNYTLSVTVV
+5926 AAWNDGTYTLSVTVV

-5949 SASLAVTVDS
+5949 SASLEVTVDS

-5966 SQHDDASDDA
+5966 SQHNDASDDA

-5990 AESATHLRTEPSAAE
+5990 AESDTHLRTVPSAAE
-6005 ESVVKVTAYSIT
+6005 ESVVKETAYSIT

-6036 FEISVPENIVNVSI
+6036 FEISVPENIVNVSV

-6088 DNDFLIK
+6088 DDDFLIK

-6108 VNAMNVRGKTEDDIN
+6108 VNAMNARGKTEDDIN

>member
-2126 VLDNTDDSGTK
+2126 VLDSTDDSGTK

-2428 IELVND
+2428 
-2434 SGIPD
+2434 
-2439 DNLTNNVRPHF
+2439 
-2450 QVTVPTDVN
+2450 
-2459 VVRLSIDGGK
+2459 
-2469 TWFNAT
+2469 
-2475 QSATPGVWDY
+2475 
-2485 IWPDDVAD
+2485 
-2493 GGYTLTVEATDEAGN
+2493 
-2508 KATQTLDFT
+2508 
-2517 IDTTL
+2517 
-2522 SVPTLSLDSADDSG
+2522 
-2536 IAGDNI
+2536 
-2542 TNVKTPGFTLNNI
+2542 
-2555 DTDVSRVIVE
+2555 
-2565 VMHNGIK
+2565 
-2572 QEVPLVQTGGQW
+2572 
-2584 RFAPTSDWADGDY
+2584 
-2597 ILTVK
+2597 
-2602 VEDRAGNVKQSAPLT
+2602 
-2617 VTVDTHIAIDRIE
+2617 
-2630 LVNDSGIPG
+2630 
-2639 DNLTNEARP
+2639 
-2648 HFQVTVPAD
+2648 
-2657 VNGVRLSIDGGKTW
+2657 
-2671 FDATQSATSGVW
+2671 
-2683 DYTWLTNVANG
+2683 
-2694 PHTLMVEASDKAGNK
+2694 
-2709 TTQKLDFTIDT
+2709 
-2720 ILSEPTITLDSADDS
+2720 
-2735 AAGDNITNVKMPGFT
+2735 
-2750 LGNIDAD
+2750 
-2757 VTKVVVTVAH
+2757 
-2767 DGKNQQIE
+2767 
-2775 LIKNGGVWRFTPGAA
+2775 
-2790 WTDGDYTLTVK
+2790 
-2801 VEDKAGNTNYSAPL
+2801 
-2815 TVTID
+2815 
-2820 TQTSIDRIE
+2820 
-2829 LLNDTGIVGDNL
+2829 
-2841 TNEARPQFH
+2841 
-2850 ITVPT
+2850 
-2855 DVNSVQ
+2855 
-2861 LSLDGGINWVN
+2861 
-2872 ATLTSDGVWEYIW
+2872 
-2885 PTDLVE
+2885 
-2891 NTYTLTVKATDV
+2891 
-2903 AGNTATETLNF
+2903 
-2914 IIDTTLSTPTITL
+2914 
-2927 DSADDSGTAN
+2927 
-2937 DNKTNVKTPGF
+2937 
-2948 IIGGIDSDVTQVV
+2948 
-2961 VQVMR
+2961 
-2966 DGHSEE
+2966 
-2972 VELTQTNGQWRFVPG
+2972 
-2987 SAWTDGDYTL
+2987 
-2997 TVTVKDEA
+2997 
-3005 GNIRHSAPL
+3005 
-3014 TVTIDTQITI
+3014 
-3024 DHIELV
+3024 IELV

-4146 FSIVTADDIT
+4146 FS
-4156 HVRVKIDNAANWI
+4156 
-4169 ELTKGGD
+4169 
-4176 GRWIFNVGSALPD
+4176 
-4189 GQHTL
+4189 
-4194 LVDVTDIA
+4194 
-4202 GNVAQETLQFTI
+4202 
-4214 DTTLR
+4214 
-4219 EPTIV
+4219 
-4224 LDPTHDTGDD
+4224 
-4234 TNDNLTRINKPVFII
+4234 
-4249 GNVDNDVSHIVVHI
+4249 
-4263 DGRDYT
+4263 
-4269 IENTGGNLTFTPDQ
+4269 
-4283 PLSDGQHTISV
+4283 
-4294 TVTDIAG
+4294 
-4301 NTKTS
+4301 
-4306 AELRIEID
+4306 
-4314 TQVQIDSVTL
+4314 
-4324 TTDSG
+4324 
-4329 VNDHDNVTNA
+4329 
-4339 TRPSFE
+4339 
-4345 IATPDD
+4345 
-4351 VTSVLV
+4351 
-4357 SFDGV
+4357 
-4362 NWTPISKNAAG
+4362 
-4373 QWEFTA
+4373 
-4379 GSALPDGHYTLHVQA
+4379 
-4394 TDRAG
+4394 
-4399 NTANSTLGFTVD
+4399 
-4411 TQIDGLSV
+4411 
-4419 VMLDDAGKDSTDG
+4419 
-4432 ITNITSPR
+4432 
-4440 FEISAR
+4440 
-4446 EPLQSVTVILNG
+4446 
-4458 KSSTLTQGAGNKW
+4458 
-4471 LFTPDTPLV
+4471 
-4480 DGTYKIEI
+4480 
-4488 VAEDIAGNKISKEVS
+4488 
-4503 FTIDT
+4503 
-4508 IVSDPSID
+4508 
-4516 LLDADDTG
+4516 
-4524 ESAVDNITSVTTP
+4524 
-4537 RFVIG
+4537 
-4542 NVPADIDTVVI
+4542 
-4553 RINGV
+4553 
-4558 SYSVTANGNN
+4558 
-4568 LWEFQVPVAL
+4568 
-4578 NDGVYEAVVVFRD
+4578 
-4591 IAGNT
+4591 
-4596 SETKLPFTIDT
+4596 
-4607 TTSVSVRMEPASD
+4607 
-4620 TGNSNSDNLT
+4620 
-4630 NKQNPKF
+4630 
-4637 EGTAEPNAKLVIT
+4637 
-4650 IVDDKSGRE
+4650 
-4659 VLKQTITV
+4659 
-4667 GADGNW
+4667 
-4673 SVTPNILPDGMYTIN
+4673 
-4688 VVATDVAGNTAQT
+4688 
-4701 QERFTIDTV
+4701 
-4710 TIDPTIRLSD
+4710 
-4720 PSIDDQHEATSLRP
+4720 
-4734 EFKGFAE
+4734 
-4741 AFSTIMIQW
+4741 
-4750 DGKVVG
+4750 
-4756 SANANA
+4756 
-4762 NGEWSWTPPSVLAPG
+4762 
-4777 SYVVSI
+4777 
-4783 VAKDKAGNESSQVD
+4783 
-4797 FPVVIPVIDV
+4797 
-4807 TPPTIKLSEESDS
+4807 
-4820 GALGDFTT
+4820 
-4828 NNKTPTLIGSTLPN
+4828 
-4842 TIVSI
+4842 
-4847 YVDGVKVGEATA
+4847 
-4859 DTAGRYTFQLSEMKD
+4859 
-4874 GHYVVQVGIV
+4874 
-4884 NPRDNSEL
+4884 
-4892 RSTAVDVTIDTE
+4892 
-4904 VAELVW
+4904 
-4910 NISGM
+4910 
-4915 HEGGYIN
+4915 
-4922 TVTPEIGGTSEPN
+4922 
-4935 SKITIFVNGVEKAIA
+4935 
-4950 YTTGAGHW
+4950 
-4958 GVVLPALG
+4958 
-4966 NDGNY
+4966 
-4971 ELTFKVEDVAGNI
+4971 
-4984 REFGPQ
+4984 
-4990 NVILDTVIS
+4990 
-4999 PLTVV
+4999 
-5004 LREADDSGKVGD
+5004 
-5016 WITNKSHVTIDG
+5016 
-5028 TAEAGSTLTIR
+5028 
-5039 NPQGVVIAT
+5039 
-5048 LVVGNDGRWS
+5048 
-5058 AELDLREGSNA
+5058 
-5069 FVVVSEDKAGNS
+5069 
-5081 QQKEILIEHD
+5081 
-5091 TQIEI
+5091 
-5096 SDISLSRD
+5096 
-5104 TNSGDKYDLIT
+5104 
-5115 NNKSPV
+5115 
-5121 LVAMTDPGATV
+5121 
-5132 QVYING
+5132 
-5138 VLQGTVEASSSG
+5138 
-5150 NISYTMPAN
+5150 
-5159 SADGEYQVQFVA
+5159 
-5171 TDTAGNRVESA
+5171 
-5182 ITTVTIDSQIAVFD
+5182 
-5196 IDEDSLPALSNN
+5196 
-5208 RALSVSGV
+5208 
-5216 GEAGSQVSIFV
+5216 
-5227 DGKLVNVVMVEADGT
+5227 
-5242 WRAPIL
+5242 
-5248 LQDDGTFN
+5248 
-5256 IHFSI
+5256 
-5261 TDVAGNTEVSKD
+5261 
-5273 YSVDVDSSTDFPTL
+5273 
-5287 NLEDASN
+5287 
-5294 SGSLDDLI
+5294 
-5302 TNHNKP
+5302 
-5308 VLVGTAEAGATIHI
+5308 
-5322 YVDEKIVANVLV
+5322 
-5334 LEDGTWSYQFD
+5334 
-5345 NALKDGEYSIRV
+5345 
-5357 VAEDPAGNTAES
+5357 
-5369 PRLLVTIDTSTFID
+5369 
-5383 NPAMVAG
+5383 
-5390 SDNGIFSNDSITS
+5390 
-5403 QTRPTFSIFG
+5403 
-5413 EMNQSVQIFIDGVLV
+5413 
-5428 DTITVTDRNQVY
+5428 
-5440 RPESPLG
+5440 
-5447 DGSHSIYYVITDK
+5447 
-5460 AGNTATSKT
+5460 
-5469 LNFTID
+5469 
-5475 TFNTTPVAI
+5475 
-5484 DSIGGQTLAEMT
+5484 
-5496 GSDGK
+5496 
-5501 IYITDTT
+5501 
-5508 RNLLFSGS
+5508 
-5516 AEPNSKI
+5516 
-5523 EIIINGL
+5523 
-5530 NVGEVWVNEKGHWQM
+5530 
-5545 PVNPL
+5545 
-5550 YFTEGQLDITVK
+5550 
-5562 STDRAGNVNQEKYS
+5562 
-5576 IWVDTHIKVF
+5576 
-5586 TSELDDNKSS
+5586 
-5596 SKTEWWSNSDLI
+5596 
-5608 TMRGTGEIGAT
+5608 
-5619 VSLIVAGV
+5619 
-5627 TLATAVVAATGRWE
+5627 
-5641 LSTDKLPEGTY
+5641 
-5652 DISLVIEDSAGNR
+5652 
-5665 WEDVREIFIDRTPP
+5665 
-5679 NAPVVTYSDIVN
+5679 
-5691 DLIIM
+5691 
-5696 QGTAE
+5696 
-5701 AKSQLII
+5701 
-5708 TDSEGNTY
+5708 
-5716 TLTVPDN
+5716 
-5723 GKWSMA
+5723 
-5729 IPYPSEGK
+5729 
-5737 FTITSVD
+5737 
-5744 AIGNRSDDVPLDIMK
+5744 
-5759 EVPVI
+5759 
-5764 SLSPDSDSGTVG
+5764 
-5776 DNITRD
+5776 
-5782 KQPTFI
+5782 
-5788 IGNLESD
+5788 
-5795 VVVVQVDI
+5795 
-5803 NGTVYNAEKNAD
+5803 
-5815 GVWFFTPGTPLA
+5815 
-5827 DGSYTI
+5827 
-5833 SVIAS
+5833 
-5838 DAAGNQ
+5838 
-5844 KNSLP
+5844 
-5849 ITVTIDSTL
+5849 
-5858 TVPEIALAA
+5858 
-5867 GEDNGASD
+5867 
-5875 SDNVTNHTQPKFT
+5875 
-5888 LQHIDADVTGVTV
+5888 
-5901 NVTHNGVTDIYQ
+5901 
-5913 ATQGADGWTFTPP
+5913 
-5926 AAWNDGNYTLSVTVV
+5926 
-5941 DRAGNSQQ
+5941 
-5949 SASLAVTVDS
+5949 
-5959 TVTVTAD
+5959 
-5966 SQHDDASDDA
+5966 
-5976 TATAVT
+5976 
-5982 PPESETVN
+5982 
-5990 AESATHLRTEPSAAE
+5990 
-6005 ESVVKVTAYSIT
+6005 
-6017 LLNADSGDEIDRS
+6017 
-6030 ISQTPS
+6030 
-6036 FEISVPENIVNVSI
+6036 
-6050 MFEGEEFTLPI
+6050 
-6061 TNQKAI
+6061 
-6067 FEVPLSLEDG
+6067 
-6077 EYTMDV
+6077 
-6083 KFIDK
+6083 
-6088 DNDFLIK
+6088 
-6095 EKTFSV
+6095 
-6101 DHSSADI
+6101 
-6108 VNAMNVRGKTEDDIN
+6108 
-6123 DSPSTSSVGHNNNGA
+6123 
-6138 IDVFAVNEVTL
+6138 
-6149 PVDNQEEHA
+6149 

>member
-35 PDMNITTPR
+35 PDMNITTPH

-123 DAENAK
+123 EAENAK

-442 SSDSGIKNDN
+442 SSDSGIKNDS

-536 EIETTNDSGIVGDNV
+536 EIETTDDSGIVGDNV

-588 EWTFNFTSDSVEGIN
+588 EWTFNFTSDSVEGVN

-624 IDTIAPVPP
+624 IDTVAPVPP

-639 YVVLPNGIILSGND
+639 FVVLPNGIILSGND

-1053 DIDPDIISVQVWDAM
+1053 DIDPDIISVQVWDAA

-1102 VEDIAGNKANSAIFD
+1102 VEDIAGNKANSAVFD

-1181 LNGSWLFI
+1181 LNGSWLFT

-1326 VIVLDSADD
+1326 VIVLNSADD
-1335 TGIQGDNMTNST
+1335 TGVQGDNMTNST

-1378 TKGTGGWTFTPP
+1378 TKGVGGWSFTP
-1390 TSWADGDYTL
+1390 TGAWADGDYTL

-1438 PDDNL
+1438 PNDNL

-1473 NATQSAT
+1473 NATQNAT

-1503 TDEAGNKAT
+1503 TDEAGNKTT

-1557 TDVSRVIVEVMHNGI
+1557 TDVSRVTVEVMHNGI

-1628 RIELVNDSGIPGDN
+1628 RIELVNDSGIPDDN

-1675 TQSATSGVWDYTWL
+1675 TQSATPGVWDYTWL

-1705 KAGNKTTQKLDFTID
+1705 KAGNKTTQKLDFIID
-1720 TILSEP
+1720 TMLSEP

-1866 GGINWVNATLTSDGV
+1866 GGINWVNATLTPDGV

-2023 TIDHI
+2023 AIDHI

-2105 GNKTTQ
+2105 GNQTTQ
-2111 QLDFIID
+2111 KLDFIID

-2126 VLDNTDDSGTK
+2126 VLDNTDDSGIK
-2137 GDHLT
+2137 GDNLT
-2142 NVNKPTFLLGNIDAD
+2142 NANKPTFLLGNIDAD
-2157 ARYVTVEVQHGGTKE
+2157 ARYVTVEVQHG
-2172 VLTATKDATGNWSVT
+2172 S
-2187 PTGTWAD
+2187 
-2194 GDYTLTVRVED
+2194 
-2205 EAGNEKHSASLT
+2205 
-2217 VTVDTQ
+2217 
-2223 ITIDVIELV
+2223 
-2232 NDNGIPG
+2232 
-2239 DNMTNDAHPQFRV
+2239 
-2252 TVPGDV
+2252 
-2258 NEVSLSI
+2258 
-2265 DGGVT
+2265 
-2270 WVKATQS
+2270 
-2277 ATPGVW
+2277 
-2283 NYTWPG
+2283 
-2289 TVPDGD
+2289 
-2295 YTLNVKAT
+2295 
-2303 DNAGNTVTETLHF
+2303 
-2316 TIDTTL
+2316 
-2322 STPVIVLDSA
+2322 
-2332 DDSGVHGDNMTNH
+2332 
-2345 TQPTFALQHIDDD
+2345 
-2358 AVRVTVSVEHGGVT
+2358 
-2372 TTFDATKDAGGWTF
+2372 
-2386 TPTGAWADGD
+2386 
-2396 YTLSVS
+2396 
-2402 VEDKAGNTSHSA
+2402 
-2414 SLTVTVD
+2414 
-2421 TQIAINN
+2421 
-2428 IELVND
+2428 
-2434 SGIPD
+2434 
-2439 DNLTNNVRPHF
+2439 
-2450 QVTVPTDVN
+2450 
-2459 VVRLSIDGGK
+2459 
-2469 TWFNAT
+2469 
-2475 QSATPGVWDY
+2475 
-2485 IWPDDVAD
+2485 
-2493 GGYTLTVEATDEAGN
+2493 
-2508 KATQTLDFT
+2508 
-2517 IDTTL
+2517 
-2522 SVPTLSLDSADDSG
+2522 
-2536 IAGDNI
+2536 
-2542 TNVKTPGFTLNNI
+2542 
-2555 DTDVSRVIVE
+2555 
-2565 VMHNGIK
+2565 
-2572 QEVPLVQTGGQW
+2572 
-2584 RFAPTSDWADGDY
+2584 
-2597 ILTVK
+2597 
-2602 VEDRAGNVKQSAPLT
+2602 
-2617 VTVDTHIAIDRIE
+2617 
-2630 LVNDSGIPG
+2630 
-2639 DNLTNEARP
+2639 
-2648 HFQVTVPAD
+2648 
-2657 VNGVRLSIDGGKTW
+2657 
-2671 FDATQSATSGVW
+2671 
-2683 DYTWLTNVANG
+2683 
-2694 PHTLMVEASDKAGNK
+2694 
-2709 TTQKLDFTIDT
+2709 
-2720 ILSEPTITLDSADDS
+2720 
-2735 AAGDNITNVKMPGFT
+2735 
-2750 LGNIDAD
+2750 
-2757 VTKVVVTVAH
+2757 
-2767 DGKNQQIE
+2767 
-2775 LIKNGGVWRFTPGAA
+2775 
-2790 WTDGDYTLTVK
+2790 
-2801 VEDKAGNTNYSAPL
+2801 
-2815 TVTID
+2815 
-2820 TQTSIDRIE
+2820 
-2829 LLNDTGIVGDNL
+2829 
-2841 TNEARPQFH
+2841 
-2850 ITVPT
+2850 
-2855 DVNSVQ
+2855 
-2861 LSLDGGINWVN
+2861 
-2872 ATLTSDGVWEYIW
+2872 
-2885 PTDLVE
+2885 
-2891 NTYTLTVKATDV
+2891 
-2903 AGNTATETLNF
+2903 
-2914 IIDTTLSTPTITL
+2914 
-2927 DSADDSGTAN
+2927 
-2937 DNKTNVKTPGF
+2937 
-2948 IIGGIDSDVTQVV
+2948 
-2961 VQVMR
+2961 
-2966 DGHSEE
+2966 
-2972 VELTQTNGQWRFVPG
+2972 
-2987 SAWTDGDYTL
+2987 
-2997 TVTVKDEA
+2997 
-3005 GNIRHSAPL
+3005 
-3014 TVTIDTQITI
+3014 
-3024 DHIELV
+3024 
-3030 NDSGIPDDNLTNNV
+3030 
-3044 RPHFQVTV
+3044 
-3052 PTDVNVV
+3052 
-3059 RLSIDGGKT
+3059 
-3068 WFNAT
+3068 
-3073 QSATPGVWDYTWL
+3073 
-3086 ADVGEG
+3086 
-3092 KHTLTVEATDKAGN
+3092 
-3106 KTTQQLDFIIDT
+3106 
-3118 LLSEPTIVLDN
+3118 
-3129 TDDSGTKGDNL
+3129 
-3140 TNVNKPTFLLG
+3140 
-3151 NIDADARYVTVEVQ
+3151 
-3165 HGGTKEVLTATKGA
+3165 TKEVLTATKGA

-3193 GDYTLTVRVEDD
+3193 GDYTLTVRVEDE

-3315 IDTRLSTPTIAMD
+3315 IDTRLSTPTITMD

-3347 FTIGNIDADA
+3347 FTIGNIDSDA
-3357 HSVILRITQGGN
+3357 QSVILRITQGGN

-3406 NVRQSTPLV
+3406 NVRQSTPLI

-3462 IDGGANWVSAT
+3462 IDGGANWVSAA

-3617 DTQIAIDRIEL
+3617 DTQIAIDHIEL

-3636 DNVTKHVRP
+3636 DNITKHVRP

-3694 LTVEVTDGAGNKMTE
+3694 LIVEVTDGAGNKMTG
-3709 TLNFT
+3709 TLDFT

-3743 TQPVFVLGS
+3743 TQPIFVLGS

-3844 HDRPVFDIHQVD
+3844 HDRPVFDIRQVD

-3914 PFEVRIDTTTTINNI
+3914 LLEVRIDTTTTINNI

-3958 VQVRV
+3958 IQVRV

-4189 GQHTL
+4189 GKHTL

-4306 AELRIEID
+4306 AELQIEID

-4524 ESAVDNITSVTTP
+4524 ESAVDNITSVTKP

-4558 SYSVTANGNN
+4558 SYPVTANGNN

-4620 TGNSNSDNLT
+4620 TGSSNSDNLT

-4659 VLKQTITV
+4659 VLKHTITV

-4720 PSIDDQHEATSLRP
+4720 PSIDDQYEATSLRP
-4734 EFKGFAE
+4734 EFKGLAE

-4828 NNKTPTLIGSTLPN
+4828 NNKTPTLVGNTLPN
-4842 TIVSI
+4842 AIVSI

-4971 ELTFKVEDVAGNI
+4971 VLTFKVEDVAGNI

-5081 QQKEILIEHD
+5081 QQKDILIEHD

-5302 TNHNKP
+5302 TSHNKP

-5383 NPAMVAG
+5383 NPVMMAG

-5403 QTRPTFSIFG
+5403 QTRPAFSIYG

-5530 NVGEVWVNEKGHWQM
+5530 NVGEVWVNDKGHWQM

-5576 IWVDTHIKVF
+5576 IWVDTHIQVF

-5596 SKTEWWSNSDLI
+5596 SKTDWWSNSSTI
-5608 TMRGTGEIGAT
+5608 TMRGMGEIGAT

-5627 TLATAVVAATGRWE
+5627 TLATAVVAANGQWE
-5641 LSTDKLPEGTY
+5641 LSTDQLPEGKY
-5652 DISLVIEDSAGNR
+5652 DITLSIEDNAGNR
-5665 WEDVREIFIDRTPP
+5665 KEEVHEIFIDRTPP

-5708 TDSEGNTY
+5708 TDSNGNTY

-5759 EVPVI
+5759 ETPVI

-5782 KQPTFI
+5782 NQPTFI

-5827 DGSYTI
+5827 DGSYTV

-5867 GEDNGASD
+5867 GEGNGASD
-5875 SDNVTNHTQPKFT
+5875 SDNVTNHNHTQPKFT

-5926 AAWNDGNYTLSVTVV
+5926 AAWNDGIYTLSVTVV
-5941 DRAGNSQQ
+5941 DRAGNSLQ
-5949 SASLAVTVDS
+5949 SASLEVTVDS

-5990 AESATHLRTEPSAAE
+5990 AESATHLRTVPSAAE
-6005 ESVVKVTAYSIT
+6005 ESVVKETAYSIT

-6036 FEISVPENIVNVSI
+6036 FEISVPENIVNVSV

-6083 KFIDK
+6083 KFLDK
-6088 DNDFLIK
+6088 DDDFLIK

-6108 VNAMNVRGKTEDDIN
+6108 VNAMNARGKTEDDIN

-6138 IDVFAVNEVTL
+6138 IEVFAVNEVTL

>member
-35 PDMNITTPR
+35 PDMNITTPH

-431 APEKPTIELDD
+431 PPEKPTIELDD

-639 YVVLPNGIILSGND
+639 FVVLPNGIILSGND

-1053 DIDPDIISVQVWDAM
+1053 DIDPDIISVQVWDAA

-1102 VEDIAGNKANSAIFD
+1102 VEDIAGNKANSAVFD

-1181 LNGSWLFI
+1181 LNGSWLFT

-1204 VEDKAGNTNYSAPLT
+1204 VEDKAGNTSYSAPLT

-1326 VIVLDSADD
+1326 VIVLNSADD
-1335 TGIQGDNMTNST
+1335 TGVQGDNMTNST

-1378 TKGTGGWTFTPP
+1378 TKGTGGWSFTP
-1390 TSWADGDYTL
+1390 TGAWADGDYTL

-1438 PDDNL
+1438 PNDNL

-1480 PGVWDYIWP
+1480 TGVWDYIWP

-1532 ADDSGIAGDNITN
+1532 ADDSGIAGDNITS

-1628 RIELVNDSGIPGDN
+1628 RIELVNDSGIPDDN

-1697 TLMVEASD
+1697 TLMVEATD
-1705 KAGNKTTQKLDFTID
+1705 KAGNKTTQKLDF
-1720 TILSEP
+1720 
-1726 TITLDSADDSAAGDN
+1726 
-1741 ITNVKMPGF
+1741 
-1750 TLGNIDADVTK
+1750 
-1761 VVVTVAHDGK
+1761 
-1771 NQQIELIKNGGVWR
+1771 
-1785 FTPGAAWTDG
+1785 
-1795 DYTLTVKVED
+1795 
-1805 KAGNTNYSAPLTVT
+1805 
-1819 IDTQTSIDRIE
+1819 
-1830 LLNDTGIVGDNLTNE
+1830 
-1845 ARPQFHITVPTDVNS
+1845 
-1860 VQLSLD
+1860 
-1866 GGINWVNATLTSDGV
+1866 
-1881 WEYIWPT
+1881 
-1888 DLVENTYTLTVKA
+1888 
-1901 TDVAGNTATE
+1901 
-1911 TLNFII
+1911 
-1917 DTTLSTPTITLDSAD
+1917 
-1932 DSGTAN
+1932 
-1938 DNKTNVK
+1938 
-1945 TPGFIIGGIDSDVT
+1945 
-1959 QVVVQVM
+1959 
-1966 RDGHSEEVELTQTN
+1966 
-1980 GQWRF
+1980 
-1985 VPGSA
+1985 
-1990 WTDGDYTL
+1990 
-1998 TVTVKDEAGNIR
+1998 
-2010 HSAPLTVTIDTQI
+2010 
-2023 TIDHI
+2023 
-2028 ELVNDSGIPDDNLT
+2028 
-2042 NNVRPHFQV
+2042 
-2051 TVPTDVNVVRLSID
+2051 
-2065 GGKTWFN
+2065 
-2072 ATQSATPGVWDY
+2072 
-2084 TWLADVG
+2084 
-2091 EGKHTLT
+2091 
-2098 VEATDKA
+2098 
-2105 GNKTTQ
+2105 
-2111 QLDFIID
+2111 IID
-2118 TLLSEPTI
+2118 TL
-2126 VLDNTDDSGTK
+2126 
-2137 GDHLT
+2137 
-2142 NVNKPTFLLGNIDAD
+2142 
-2157 ARYVTVEVQHGGTKE
+2157 
-2172 VLTATKDATGNWSVT
+2172 
-2187 PTGTWAD
+2187 
-2194 GDYTLTVRVED
+2194 
-2205 EAGNEKHSASLT
+2205 
-2217 VTVDTQ
+2217 
-2223 ITIDVIELV
+2223 
-2232 NDNGIPG
+2232 
-2239 DNMTNDAHPQFRV
+2239 
-2252 TVPGDV
+2252 
-2258 NEVSLSI
+2258 
-2265 DGGVT
+2265 
-2270 WVKATQS
+2270 
-2277 ATPGVW
+2277 
-2283 NYTWPG
+2283 
-2289 TVPDGD
+2289 
-2295 YTLNVKAT
+2295 
-2303 DNAGNTVTETLHF
+2303 
-2316 TIDTTL
+2316 
-2322 STPVIVLDSA
+2322 
-2332 DDSGVHGDNMTNH
+2332 
-2345 TQPTFALQHIDDD
+2345 
-2358 AVRVTVSVEHGGVT
+2358 
-2372 TTFDATKDAGGWTF
+2372 
-2386 TPTGAWADGD
+2386 
-2396 YTLSVS
+2396 
-2402 VEDKAGNTSHSA
+2402 
-2414 SLTVTVD
+2414 
-2421 TQIAINN
+2421 
-2428 IELVND
+2428 
-2434 SGIPD
+2434 
-2439 DNLTNNVRPHF
+2439 
-2450 QVTVPTDVN
+2450 
-2459 VVRLSIDGGK
+2459 
-2469 TWFNAT
+2469 
-2475 QSATPGVWDY
+2475 
-2485 IWPDDVAD
+2485 
-2493 GGYTLTVEATDEAGN
+2493 
-2508 KATQTLDFT
+2508 
-2517 IDTTL
+2517 
-2522 SVPTLSLDSADDSG
+2522 
-2536 IAGDNI
+2536 
-2542 TNVKTPGFTLNNI
+2542 
-2555 DTDVSRVIVE
+2555 
-2565 VMHNGIK
+2565 
-2572 QEVPLVQTGGQW
+2572 
-2584 RFAPTSDWADGDY
+2584 
-2597 ILTVK
+2597 
-2602 VEDRAGNVKQSAPLT
+2602 
-2617 VTVDTHIAIDRIE
+2617 
-2630 LVNDSGIPG
+2630 
-2639 DNLTNEARP
+2639 
-2648 HFQVTVPAD
+2648 
-2657 VNGVRLSIDGGKTW
+2657 
-2671 FDATQSATSGVW
+2671 
-2683 DYTWLTNVANG
+2683 
-2694 PHTLMVEASDKAGNK
+2694 
-2709 TTQKLDFTIDT
+2709 
-2720 ILSEPTITLDSADDS
+2720 LSEPTITLDSADDS

-3165 HGGTKEVLTATKGA
+3165 HGGTKEVLTATKDATGNWSVTPTGTWADGDYTLTVRVEDEAGNEKHSASLTVTVDTQITIDAIELVNDNGIPGDNMTNDAHPQFRVTVPGDVNEVSLSIDGGVTWVKATQSATPGVWNYTWPGTVPDGDYTLNVKATDNAGNTVTETLHFTIDTTLSTPVIVLDSADDTGIQGDNMTNRTQPTFNLQHIDDDAVRVTVSVEHGGVTTTFDATKDAGGWTFTPPTSWGAGDYTLSVSVEDKAGNTSHSASLTVTVDTQIAINNIELVNDSGIPDDNLTNNVRPHFQVKVPTDVNEVRLSIDGGKTWFNATQSATPGVWDYTWLADVGEGKHTLTVEATDKAGNQTTQKLDFIIDTMLSEPTIVLDSTDDSGTKGDNLTNANKPTFILGNIDADARYVTVEVQYGGTKEVLTATKGA

-3406 NVRQSTPLV
+3406 NVRQSTPLI

-3462 IDGGANWVSAT
+3462 IDGGANWVSAA

-3516 TRLSTPT
+3516 TQLSTPT

-3617 DTQIAIDRIEL
+3617 DTQIAIDHIEL

-3694 LTVEVTDGAGNKMTE
+3694 LIVEVTDGAGNKMTG
-3709 TLNFT
+3709 TLDFT

-3844 HDRPVFDIHQVD
+3844 HDRPVFDIRQVD

-4306 AELRIEID
+4306 AELKIEID

-4524 ESAVDNITSVTTP
+4524 ESAVDNITSVTKP

-4558 SYSVTANGNN
+4558 SYPVTANGNN

-4859 DTAGRYTFQLSEMKD
+4859 DAAGRYTFQLSEMKD

-4892 RSTAVDVTIDTE
+4892 RSTAVDLTIDTE

-5302 TNHNKP
+5302 TSHNKP

-5383 NPAMVAG
+5383 NPVMMAG

-5403 QTRPTFSIFG
+5403 QTRPAFSIYG

-5530 NVGEVWVNEKGHWQM
+5530 NVGEVWANDKGHWQM

-5550 YFTEGQLDITVK
+5550 YFTEGQLDINVK

-5576 IWVDTHIKVF
+5576 IWVDTHIQVF

-5596 SKTEWWSNSDLI
+5596 SKTDWWSNSSTI
-5608 TMRGTGEIGAT
+5608 TMRGMGEIGAT

-5627 TLATAVVAATGRWE
+5627 TLATAVVAANGKWE
-5641 LSTDKLPEGTY
+5641 LSTDQLPEGKY
-5652 DISLVIEDSAGNR
+5652 DITLSIEDNAGNR
-5665 WEDVREIFIDRTPP
+5665 KEEVHEIFIDRTPP

-5708 TDSEGNTY
+5708 TDSNGNTY

-5833 SVIAS
+5833 SVVAS

-5926 AAWNDGNYTLSVTVV
+5926 AAWNDGTYTLSVTVV

-5966 SQHDDASDDA
+5966 SQHNDASDDA

-5990 AESATHLRTEPSAAE
+5990 AESATHLRTVPSVAE
-6005 ESVVKVTAYSIT
+6005 ESVVKETAYSIT

-6036 FEISVPENIVNVSI
+6036 FEISVPENIVNVSV

-6088 DNDFLIK
+6088 DDDFLIK

-6108 VNAMNVRGKTEDDIN
+6108 VNAMNARGKTEDDIN

>member
-431 APEKPTIELDD
+431 PPEKPTIELDD

-639 YVVLPNGIILSGND
+639 FVVLPNGIILSGND

-1031 DSDSGISDDNLTN
+1031 DSDSGIADDNLTN

-1102 VEDIAGNKANSAIFD
+1102 VEDIAGNKANSAVFD

-1181 LNGSWLFI
+1181 LNGSWLFT

-1204 VEDKAGNTNYSAPLT
+1204 VEDKAGNTSYSAPLT

-1326 VIVLDSADD
+1326 VIVLNSADD
-1335 TGIQGDNMTNST
+1335 TGVQGDNMTNRT

-1480 PGVWDYIWP
+1480 PGAWDYIWP

-1503 TDEAGNKAT
+1503 TDKAGNKTT
-1512 QTLDF
+1512 QELDF

-1705 KAGNKTTQKLDFTID
+1705 KAGNKTTQKLDFIID
-1720 TILSEP
+1720 TLLSEP

-2126 VLDNTDDSGTK
+2126 VLDSTDDSGTK
-2137 GDHLT
+2137 GDNLT

-2322 STPVIVLDSA
+2322 SVPVIVLNSA
-2332 DDSGVHGDNMTNH
+2332 DDTGVQGDNMTNS

-2372 TTFDATKDAGGWTF
+2372 TTFDATKGVGGWSF

-2450 QVTVPTDVN
+2450 QVKVPTDVN
-2459 VVRLSIDGGK
+2459 
-2469 TWFNAT
+2469 
-2475 QSATPGVWDY
+2475 
-2485 IWPDDVAD
+2485 
-2493 GGYTLTVEATDEAGN
+2493 E
-2508 KATQTLDFT
+2508 
-2517 IDTTL
+2517 
-2522 SVPTLSLDSADDSG
+2522 
-2536 IAGDNI
+2536 
-2542 TNVKTPGFTLNNI
+2542 
-2555 DTDVSRVIVE
+2555 
-2565 VMHNGIK
+2565 
-2572 QEVPLVQTGGQW
+2572 
-2584 RFAPTSDWADGDY
+2584 
-2597 ILTVK
+2597 
-2602 VEDRAGNVKQSAPLT
+2602 
-2617 VTVDTHIAIDRIE
+2617 
-2630 LVNDSGIPG
+2630 
-2639 DNLTNEARP
+2639 
-2648 HFQVTVPAD
+2648 
-2657 VNGVRLSIDGGKTW
+2657 
-2671 FDATQSATSGVW
+2671 
-2683 DYTWLTNVANG
+2683 
-2694 PHTLMVEASDKAGNK
+2694 
-2709 TTQKLDFTIDT
+2709 
-2720 ILSEPTITLDSADDS
+2720 
-2735 AAGDNITNVKMPGFT
+2735 
-2750 LGNIDAD
+2750 
-2757 VTKVVVTVAH
+2757 
-2767 DGKNQQIE
+2767 
-2775 LIKNGGVWRFTPGAA
+2775 
-2790 WTDGDYTLTVK
+2790 
-2801 VEDKAGNTNYSAPL
+2801 
-2815 TVTID
+2815 
-2820 TQTSIDRIE
+2820 
-2829 LLNDTGIVGDNL
+2829 
-2841 TNEARPQFH
+2841 
-2850 ITVPT
+2850 
-2855 DVNSVQ
+2855 
-2861 LSLDGGINWVN
+2861 
-2872 ATLTSDGVWEYIW
+2872 
-2885 PTDLVE
+2885 
-2891 NTYTLTVKATDV
+2891 
-2903 AGNTATETLNF
+2903 
-2914 IIDTTLSTPTITL
+2914 
-2927 DSADDSGTAN
+2927 
-2937 DNKTNVKTPGF
+2937 
-2948 IIGGIDSDVTQVV
+2948 
-2961 VQVMR
+2961 
-2966 DGHSEE
+2966 
-2972 VELTQTNGQWRFVPG
+2972 
-2987 SAWTDGDYTL
+2987 
-2997 TVTVKDEA
+2997 
-3005 GNIRHSAPL
+3005 
-3014 TVTIDTQITI
+3014 
-3024 DHIELV
+3024 
-3030 NDSGIPDDNLTNNV
+3030 
-3044 RPHFQVTV
+3044 
-3052 PTDVNVV
+3052 V

-3106 KTTQQLDFIIDT
+3106 QTTQKLDFIIDT
-3118 LLSEPTIVLDN
+3118 MLSEPTIVLDS

-3140 TNVNKPTFLLG
+3140 TNANKPTFILG

-3165 HGGTKEVLTATKGA
+3165 YGGTKEVLTATKGA

-3315 IDTRLSTPTIAMD
+3315 IDTRLSTPTITMD

-3347 FTIGNIDADA
+3347 FTIGNIDSDA
-3357 HSVILRITQGGN
+3357 QSVILRITQGGN

-3406 NVRQSTPLV
+3406 NVRQSTPLI

-3462 IDGGANWVSAT
+3462 IDGGANWVSAA

-3617 DTQIAIDRIEL
+3617 DTQIAIDHIEL

-3719 LTPTI
+3719 MTPTI

-3844 HDRPVFDIHQVD
+3844 HDRPVFDIRQVD

-4306 AELRIEID
+4306 AELKIEID

-4488 VAEDIAGNKISKEVS
+4488 VAEDIAANKISKEVS

-4524 ESAVDNITSVTTP
+4524 ESAVDNITSVTKP

-4558 SYSVTANGNN
+4558 SYPVTANGNN

-4828 NNKTPTLIGSTLPN
+4828 NNKTPTLVGNTLPN
-4842 TIVSI
+4842 AIVSI

-4971 ELTFKVEDVAGNI
+4971 VLTFKVEDVAGNI

-5039 NPQGVVIAT
+5039 SPQGVVIAT

-5081 QQKEILIEHD
+5081 QQKDILIEHD

-5345 NALKDGEYSIRV
+5345 NVLKDGEYSIRV

-5403 QTRPTFSIFG
+5403 QTRPTFSISG

-5576 IWVDTHIKVF
+5576 IWVDTHIQVF
-5586 TSELDDNKSS
+5586 TSEIDDNKSS
-5596 SKTEWWSNSDLI
+5596 SKTDWWSNSSTI
-5608 TMRGTGEIGAT
+5608 TMRGMGEIGAT

-5627 TLATAVVAATGRWE
+5627 TLATAVVAANGQWE
-5641 LSTDKLPEGTY
+5641 LSTDQLPEGKY
-5652 DISLVIEDSAGNR
+5652 DITLSIEDNAGNR
-5665 WEDVREIFIDRTPP
+5665 KEEVHEIFIDRTPP

-5708 TDSEGNTY
+5708 TDSNGNTY

-5744 AIGNRSDDVPLDIMK
+5744 AIGNRSDDVSLDIMK

-5867 GEDNGASD
+5867 GEDNGVSD

-5901 NVTHNGVTDIYQ
+5901 NVTHNGVTDTYQ

-5926 AAWNDGNYTLSVTVV
+5926 AAWNDGTYTLSVTVV

-5990 AESATHLRTEPSAAE
+5990 AESATHLRTVPSAAE
-6005 ESVVKVTAYSIT
+6005 ESVVKETAYSIT

-6108 VNAMNVRGKTEDDIN
+6108 VNAMNARGKTEDDIN

>member
-431 APEKPTIELDD
+431 PPEKPTIELDD

-1053 DIDPDIISVQVWDAM
+1053 DIDPDIISVQVWDAA

-1102 VEDIAGNKANSAIFD
+1102 VEDIAGNKANSAVFD

-1378 TKGTGGWTFTPP
+1378 TKGTGGWSFTP
-1390 TSWADGDYTL
+1390 TGAWADGDYTL

-1438 PDDNL
+1438 PNDNL

-1480 PGVWDYIWP
+1480 PGAWDYIWP

-1503 TDEAGNKAT
+1503 TDKAGNKTT
-1512 QTLDF
+1512 QELDF

-2023 TIDHI
+2023 AIDHI

-2042 NNVRPHFQV
+2042 NEARPHFQV

-2118 TLLSEPTI
+2118 TMLSEPTI

-2137 GDHLT
+2137 GDNLT

-2223 ITIDVIELV
+2223 ITIDAIELV

-2277 ATPGVW
+2277 TTPGVW

-2322 STPVIVLDSA
+2322 SVPVIVLNSA
-2332 DDSGVHGDNMTNH
+2332 DDTGVQGDNMTNSS
-2345 TQPTFALQHIDDD
+2345 QPTFALQHIDDD

-2372 TTFDATKDAGGWTF
+2372 TTFDATKGVGGWSF

-2450 QVTVPTDVN
+2450 QVKVPTDVN
-2459 VVRLSIDGGK
+2459 
-2469 TWFNAT
+2469 
-2475 QSATPGVWDY
+2475 
-2485 IWPDDVAD
+2485 
-2493 GGYTLTVEATDEAGN
+2493 E
-2508 KATQTLDFT
+2508 
-2517 IDTTL
+2517 
-2522 SVPTLSLDSADDSG
+2522 
-2536 IAGDNI
+2536 
-2542 TNVKTPGFTLNNI
+2542 
-2555 DTDVSRVIVE
+2555 
-2565 VMHNGIK
+2565 
-2572 QEVPLVQTGGQW
+2572 
-2584 RFAPTSDWADGDY
+2584 
-2597 ILTVK
+2597 
-2602 VEDRAGNVKQSAPLT
+2602 
-2617 VTVDTHIAIDRIE
+2617 
-2630 LVNDSGIPG
+2630 
-2639 DNLTNEARP
+2639 
-2648 HFQVTVPAD
+2648 
-2657 VNGVRLSIDGGKTW
+2657 
-2671 FDATQSATSGVW
+2671 
-2683 DYTWLTNVANG
+2683 
-2694 PHTLMVEASDKAGNK
+2694 
-2709 TTQKLDFTIDT
+2709 
-2720 ILSEPTITLDSADDS
+2720 
-2735 AAGDNITNVKMPGFT
+2735 
-2750 LGNIDAD
+2750 
-2757 VTKVVVTVAH
+2757 
-2767 DGKNQQIE
+2767 
-2775 LIKNGGVWRFTPGAA
+2775 
-2790 WTDGDYTLTVK
+2790 
-2801 VEDKAGNTNYSAPL
+2801 
-2815 TVTID
+2815 
-2820 TQTSIDRIE
+2820 
-2829 LLNDTGIVGDNL
+2829 
-2841 TNEARPQFH
+2841 
-2850 ITVPT
+2850 
-2855 DVNSVQ
+2855 
-2861 LSLDGGINWVN
+2861 
-2872 ATLTSDGVWEYIW
+2872 
-2885 PTDLVE
+2885 
-2891 NTYTLTVKATDV
+2891 
-2903 AGNTATETLNF
+2903 
-2914 IIDTTLSTPTITL
+2914 
-2927 DSADDSGTAN
+2927 
-2937 DNKTNVKTPGF
+2937 
-2948 IIGGIDSDVTQVV
+2948 
-2961 VQVMR
+2961 
-2966 DGHSEE
+2966 
-2972 VELTQTNGQWRFVPG
+2972 
-2987 SAWTDGDYTL
+2987 
-2997 TVTVKDEA
+2997 
-3005 GNIRHSAPL
+3005 
-3014 TVTIDTQITI
+3014 
-3024 DHIELV
+3024 
-3030 NDSGIPDDNLTNNV
+3030 
-3044 RPHFQVTV
+3044 
-3052 PTDVNVV
+3052 V

-3106 KTTQQLDFIIDT
+3106 QTTQKLDFIIDT
-3118 LLSEPTIVLDN
+3118 MLSEPTIVLDS

-3140 TNVNKPTFLLG
+3140 TNANKPTFILG

-3165 HGGTKEVLTATKGA
+3165 YGGTKEVLTATKGA

-3193 GDYTLTVRVEDD
+3193 GDYMLTVRVEDD

-3315 IDTRLSTPTIAMD
+3315 IDTRLSTPTITMD

-3347 FTIGNIDADA
+3347 FTIGNIDSDA
-3357 HSVILRITQGGN
+3357 QSVILRITQGGN

-3406 NVRQSTPLV
+3406 NVRQSTPLI

-3462 IDGGANWVSAT
+3462 IDGGANWVSAA

-3617 DTQIAIDRIEL
+3617 DTQIAIDHIEL

-3719 LTPTI
+3719 MTPTI

-4306 AELRIEID
+4306 AELKIEID

-4524 ESAVDNITSVTTP
+4524 ESAVDNITSVTKP

-4558 SYSVTANGNN
+4558 SYPVTANGNN

-4892 RSTAVDVTIDTE
+4892 RSTAVDLTIDTE

-5302 TNHNKP
+5302 TSHNKP

-5383 NPAMVAG
+5383 NPVMMAG

-5403 QTRPTFSIFG
+5403 QTRPAFSIYG

-5475 TFNTTPVAI
+5475 TLNTTPVAI

-5576 IWVDTHIKVF
+5576 IWVDTHIQVF

-5596 SKTEWWSNSDLI
+5596 SKTDWWSNSSTI
-5608 TMRGTGEIGAT
+5608 TMRGMGEIGAT

-5627 TLATAVVAATGRWE
+5627 TLATAVVAANGQWE
-5641 LSTDKLPEGTY
+5641 LSTDQLPEGKY
-5652 DISLVIEDSAGNR
+5652 DITLSIEDNAGNR
-5665 WEDVREIFIDRTPP
+5665 KEEVHEIFIDRTPP

-5708 TDSEGNTY
+5708 TDSNGNTY

-5744 AIGNRSDDVPLDIMK
+5744 AIGNRSDDVSLDIMK

-5867 GEDNGASD
+5867 GEDNGVSD

-5901 NVTHNGVTDIYQ
+5901 NVTHNGVTDTYQ

-5926 AAWNDGNYTLSVTVV
+5926 AAWNDGTYTLSVTVV

-5976 TATAVT
+5976 TPTAVT
-5982 PPESETVN
+5982 PLESETVN
-5990 AESATHLRTEPSAAE
+5990 AESDTHLRTVPSAAE
-6005 ESVVKVTAYSIT
+6005 ESVVKETAYSIT

-6036 FEISVPENIVNVSI
+6036 FEISVPENIVNVSV

-6108 VNAMNVRGKTEDDIN
+6108 VNAMNARGKAEDDIN

>member
-35 PDMNITTPR
+35 PDMNITTPH

-536 EIETTNDSGIVGDNV
+536 EIETTDDSGIVGDNV

-588 EWTFNFTSDSVEGIN
+588 EWTFNFTSDSVEGVN

-624 IDTIAPVPP
+624 IDTVAPVPP

-639 YVVLPNGIILSGND
+639 FVVLPNGIILSGND

-1031 DSDSGISDDNLTN
+1031 DSDSGIADDNLTN

-1102 VEDIAGNKANSAIFD
+1102 VEDIAGNKANSAVFD

-1378 TKGTGGWTFTPP
+1378 TKGTGGWSFTP
-1390 TSWADGDYTL
+1390 TGAWADGDYTL

-1438 PDDNL
+1438 PNDNL

-1480 PGVWDYIWP
+1480 PGAWDYIWP

-1503 TDEAGNKAT
+1503 TDKAGNKTT
-1512 QTLDF
+1512 QELDF

-2126 VLDNTDDSGTK
+2126 VLDSTDDSGTK
-2137 GDHLT
+2137 GDNLT

-2322 STPVIVLDSA
+2322 SVPVIVLNSA
-2332 DDSGVHGDNMTNH
+2332 DDTGVQGDNMTNS

-2372 TTFDATKDAGGWTF
+2372 TTFDATKGVGGWSF

-2450 QVTVPTDVN
+2450 QVKVPTDVN
-2459 VVRLSIDGGK
+2459 
-2469 TWFNAT
+2469 
-2475 QSATPGVWDY
+2475 
-2485 IWPDDVAD
+2485 
-2493 GGYTLTVEATDEAGN
+2493 E
-2508 KATQTLDFT
+2508 
-2517 IDTTL
+2517 
-2522 SVPTLSLDSADDSG
+2522 
-2536 IAGDNI
+2536 
-2542 TNVKTPGFTLNNI
+2542 
-2555 DTDVSRVIVE
+2555 
-2565 VMHNGIK
+2565 
-2572 QEVPLVQTGGQW
+2572 
-2584 RFAPTSDWADGDY
+2584 
-2597 ILTVK
+2597 
-2602 VEDRAGNVKQSAPLT
+2602 
-2617 VTVDTHIAIDRIE
+2617 
-2630 LVNDSGIPG
+2630 
-2639 DNLTNEARP
+2639 
-2648 HFQVTVPAD
+2648 
-2657 VNGVRLSIDGGKTW
+2657 
-2671 FDATQSATSGVW
+2671 
-2683 DYTWLTNVANG
+2683 
-2694 PHTLMVEASDKAGNK
+2694 
-2709 TTQKLDFTIDT
+2709 
-2720 ILSEPTITLDSADDS
+2720 
-2735 AAGDNITNVKMPGFT
+2735 
-2750 LGNIDAD
+2750 
-2757 VTKVVVTVAH
+2757 
-2767 DGKNQQIE
+2767 
-2775 LIKNGGVWRFTPGAA
+2775 
-2790 WTDGDYTLTVK
+2790 
-2801 VEDKAGNTNYSAPL
+2801 
-2815 TVTID
+2815 
-2820 TQTSIDRIE
+2820 
-2829 LLNDTGIVGDNL
+2829 
-2841 TNEARPQFH
+2841 
-2850 ITVPT
+2850 
-2855 DVNSVQ
+2855 
-2861 LSLDGGINWVN
+2861 
-2872 ATLTSDGVWEYIW
+2872 
-2885 PTDLVE
+2885 
-2891 NTYTLTVKATDV
+2891 
-2903 AGNTATETLNF
+2903 
-2914 IIDTTLSTPTITL
+2914 
-2927 DSADDSGTAN
+2927 
-2937 DNKTNVKTPGF
+2937 
-2948 IIGGIDSDVTQVV
+2948 
-2961 VQVMR
+2961 
-2966 DGHSEE
+2966 
-2972 VELTQTNGQWRFVPG
+2972 
-2987 SAWTDGDYTL
+2987 
-2997 TVTVKDEA
+2997 
-3005 GNIRHSAPL
+3005 
-3014 TVTIDTQITI
+3014 
-3024 DHIELV
+3024 
-3030 NDSGIPDDNLTNNV
+3030 
-3044 RPHFQVTV
+3044 
-3052 PTDVNVV
+3052 V

-3092 KHTLTVEATDKAGN
+3092 KHILTVEATDKAGN
-3106 KTTQQLDFIIDT
+3106 QTTQKLDFIIDT
-3118 LLSEPTIVLDN
+3118 MLSEPTIVLDS

-3140 TNVNKPTFLLG
+3140 TNANKPTFILG

-3165 HGGTKEVLTATKGA
+3165 YGGTKEVLTATKGA

-3315 IDTRLSTPTIAMD
+3315 IDTRLSTPTITMD

-3347 FTIGNIDADA
+3347 FTIGNIDSDA
-3357 HSVILRITQGGN
+3357 QSVILRITQGGN

-3406 NVRQSTPLV
+3406 NVRQSTPLI

-3462 IDGGANWVSAT
+3462 IDGGANWVSAA

-3617 DTQIAIDRIEL
+3617 DTQIAIDHIEL

-3719 LTPTI
+3719 MTPTI

-3844 HDRPVFDIHQVD
+3844 HDRPVFDIRQVD

-3977 ADGQWIFDSPNTLVD
+3977 ADGQWIFDSPNTPVD

-4269 IENTGGNLTFTPDQ
+4269 IENTGENLTFTPDQ

-4306 AELRIEID
+4306 AELKIEID

-4524 ESAVDNITSVTTP
+4524 ESAVDNITSVTKP

-4558 SYSVTANGNN
+4558 SYPVTANGNN

-4892 RSTAVDVTIDTE
+4892 RSTAVDLTIDTE

-5302 TNHNKP
+5302 TSHNKP

-5383 NPAMVAG
+5383 NPVMMAG

-5403 QTRPTFSIFG
+5403 QTRPAFSIYG

-5475 TFNTTPVAI
+5475 TLNTTPVAI

-5530 NVGEVWVNEKGHWQM
+5530 NVGEVWVNDKGHWQM

-5576 IWVDTHIKVF
+5576 IWVDTHIQVF

-5596 SKTEWWSNSDLI
+5596 SKTDWWSNSSTI
-5608 TMRGTGEIGAT
+5608 TMRGMGEIGAT

-5627 TLATAVVAATGRWE
+5627 TLATAVVAANGQWE
-5641 LSTDKLPEGTY
+5641 LSTDQLPEGKY
-5652 DISLVIEDSAGNR
+5652 DITLSIEDNAGNR
-5665 WEDVREIFIDRTPP
+5665 KEEVHEIFIDRTPP

-5708 TDSEGNTY
+5708 TDSNGNTY

-5926 AAWNDGNYTLSVTVV
+5926 AAWNDGTYTLSVTVV

-5966 SQHDDASDDA
+5966 SQHNDASDDA

-5990 AESATHLRTEPSAAE
+5990 AESATHLRTVPSVAE
-6005 ESVVKVTAYSIT
+6005 ESVVKETAYSIT

-6036 FEISVPENIVNVSI
+6036 FEISVPENIVNVSV

-6088 DNDFLIK
+6088 DDDFLIK

-6108 VNAMNVRGKTEDDIN
+6108 VNAMNARGKAEDDIN

>member
-431 APEKPTIELDD
+431 PPEKPTIELDD

-1053 DIDPDIISVQVWDAM
+1053 DIDPDIISVQVWDAA

-1102 VEDIAGNKANSAIFD
+1102 VEDIAGNKANSAVFD

-1326 VIVLDSADD
+1326 VIVLNSADD
-1335 TGIQGDNMTNST
+1335 TGVQGDNMTNST

-1378 TKGTGGWTFTPP
+1378 TKGTGGWSFTP
-1390 TSWADGDYTL
+1390 TGAWADGDYTL

-1438 PDDNL
+1438 PNDNL

-1480 PGVWDYIWP
+1480 PGAWDYIWP

-1503 TDEAGNKAT
+1503 TDKAGNKTT
-1512 QTLDF
+1512 QELDF

-2023 TIDHI
+2023 
-2028 ELVNDSGIPDDNLT
+2028 
-2042 NNVRPHFQV
+2042 
-2051 TVPTDVNVVRLSID
+2051 
-2065 GGKTWFN
+2065 
-2072 ATQSATPGVWDY
+2072 A
-2084 TWLADVG
+2084 
-2091 EGKHTLT
+2091 
-2098 VEATDKA
+2098 
-2105 GNKTTQ
+2105 
-2111 QLDFIID
+2111 
-2118 TLLSEPTI
+2118 
-2126 VLDNTDDSGTK
+2126 
-2137 GDHLT
+2137 
-2142 NVNKPTFLLGNIDAD
+2142 
-2157 ARYVTVEVQHGGTKE
+2157 
-2172 VLTATKDATGNWSVT
+2172 
-2187 PTGTWAD
+2187 
-2194 GDYTLTVRVED
+2194 
-2205 EAGNEKHSASLT
+2205 
-2217 VTVDTQ
+2217 
-2223 ITIDVIELV
+2223 
-2232 NDNGIPG
+2232 
-2239 DNMTNDAHPQFRV
+2239 
-2252 TVPGDV
+2252 
-2258 NEVSLSI
+2258 
-2265 DGGVT
+2265 
-2270 WVKATQS
+2270 
-2277 ATPGVW
+2277 
-2283 NYTWPG
+2283 
-2289 TVPDGD
+2289 
-2295 YTLNVKAT
+2295 
-2303 DNAGNTVTETLHF
+2303 
-2316 TIDTTL
+2316 
-2322 STPVIVLDSA
+2322 
-2332 DDSGVHGDNMTNH
+2332 
-2345 TQPTFALQHIDDD
+2345 
-2358 AVRVTVSVEHGGVT
+2358 
-2372 TTFDATKDAGGWTF
+2372 
-2386 TPTGAWADGD
+2386 
-2396 YTLSVS
+2396 
-2402 VEDKAGNTSHSA
+2402 
-2414 SLTVTVD
+2414 
-2421 TQIAINN
+2421 
-2428 IELVND
+2428 
-2434 SGIPD
+2434 
-2439 DNLTNNVRPHF
+2439 
-2450 QVTVPTDVN
+2450 
-2459 VVRLSIDGGK
+2459 
-2469 TWFNAT
+2469 
-2475 QSATPGVWDY
+2475 
-2485 IWPDDVAD
+2485 
-2493 GGYTLTVEATDEAGN
+2493 
-2508 KATQTLDFT
+2508 
-2517 IDTTL
+2517 
-2522 SVPTLSLDSADDSG
+2522 
-2536 IAGDNI
+2536 
-2542 TNVKTPGFTLNNI
+2542 
-2555 DTDVSRVIVE
+2555 
-2565 VMHNGIK
+2565 
-2572 QEVPLVQTGGQW
+2572 
-2584 RFAPTSDWADGDY
+2584 
-2597 ILTVK
+2597 
-2602 VEDRAGNVKQSAPLT
+2602 
-2617 VTVDTHIAIDRIE
+2617 
-2630 LVNDSGIPG
+2630 
-2639 DNLTNEARP
+2639 
-2648 HFQVTVPAD
+2648 
-2657 VNGVRLSIDGGKTW
+2657 
-2671 FDATQSATSGVW
+2671 
-2683 DYTWLTNVANG
+2683 
-2694 PHTLMVEASDKAGNK
+2694 
-2709 TTQKLDFTIDT
+2709 
-2720 ILSEPTITLDSADDS
+2720 
-2735 AAGDNITNVKMPGFT
+2735 
-2750 LGNIDAD
+2750 
-2757 VTKVVVTVAH
+2757 
-2767 DGKNQQIE
+2767 
-2775 LIKNGGVWRFTPGAA
+2775 
-2790 WTDGDYTLTVK
+2790 
-2801 VEDKAGNTNYSAPL
+2801 
-2815 TVTID
+2815 
-2820 TQTSIDRIE
+2820 
-2829 LLNDTGIVGDNL
+2829 
-2841 TNEARPQFH
+2841 
-2850 ITVPT
+2850 
-2855 DVNSVQ
+2855 
-2861 LSLDGGINWVN
+2861 
-2872 ATLTSDGVWEYIW
+2872 
-2885 PTDLVE
+2885 
-2891 NTYTLTVKATDV
+2891 
-2903 AGNTATETLNF
+2903 
-2914 IIDTTLSTPTITL
+2914 
-2927 DSADDSGTAN
+2927 
-2937 DNKTNVKTPGF
+2937 
-2948 IIGGIDSDVTQVV
+2948 
-2961 VQVMR
+2961 
-2966 DGHSEE
+2966 
-2972 VELTQTNGQWRFVPG
+2972 
-2987 SAWTDGDYTL
+2987 
-2997 TVTVKDEA
+2997 
-3005 GNIRHSAPL
+3005 
-3014 TVTIDTQITI
+3014 I

-3165 HGGTKEVLTATKGA
+3165 HGGTKEVLTATKDATGNWSVTPTGTWADGDYTLTVRVEDEAGNEKHSASLTVTVDTQITIDAIELVNDNGIPGDNMTNDAHPQFRVTVPGDVNEVSLSIDGGVTWVKATQSATPGVWNYTWPGTVPDGDYTLNVKATDNAGNTVTETLHFTIDTTLSVPVIVLNSADDTGVQGDNMTNSTQPTFALQHIDDDAVRVTVSVEHGGVTTTFDATKGTGGWSFTPTGAWADGDYTLSVSVEDKAGNTSHSASLTVTVDTQIAINNIELVNDSGIPNDNLTNNVRPHFQVKVPTDVNEVRLSIDGGKTWFNATQSATPGVWDYTWLADVGEGKHTLTVEATDKAGNQTTQKLDFIIDTMLSEPTIVLDSTDDSGTKGDNLTNANKPTFILGNIDADARYVTVEVQYGGTKKVLTATKGA

-3193 GDYTLTVRVEDD
+3193 GDYMLTVRVEDD

-3315 IDTRLSTPTIAMD
+3315 IDTRLSTPTITMD

-3347 FTIGNIDADA
+3347 FTIGNIDSDA
-3357 HSVILRITQGGN
+3357 QSVILRITQGGN

-3406 NVRQSTPLV
+3406 NVRQSTPLI

-3462 IDGGANWVSAT
+3462 IDGGANWVSAA

-3617 DTQIAIDRIEL
+3617 DTQIAIDHIEL

-3719 LTPTI
+3719 MTPTI

-3844 HDRPVFDIHQVD
+3844 HDRPVFDIRQVD

-4306 AELRIEID
+4306 AELKIEID

-4524 ESAVDNITSVTTP
+4524 ESAVDNITSVTKP

-4542 NVPADIDTVVI
+4542 NVSADIDTVVI

-4558 SYSVTANGNN
+4558 SYPVTANGNN

-4971 ELTFKVEDVAGNI
+4971 VLTFKVEDVAGNI

-5039 NPQGVVIAT
+5039 SPQGVVIAT

-5081 QQKEILIEHD
+5081 QQKDILIEHD

-5403 QTRPTFSIFG
+5403 QTRPTFSISG

-5469 LNFTID
+5469 LKFTID

-5576 IWVDTHIKVF
+5576 IWVDTHIQVF

-5596 SKTEWWSNSDLI
+5596 SKTDWWSNSSTI
-5608 TMRGTGEIGAT
+5608 TMRGMGEIGAT

-5627 TLATAVVAATGRWE
+5627 TLATAVVAANGQWE
-5641 LSTDKLPEGTY
+5641 LSTDQLPEGKY
-5652 DISLVIEDSAGNR
+5652 DITLSIEDNAGNR
-5665 WEDVREIFIDRTPP
+5665 KEEVHEIFIDRTPP

-5708 TDSEGNTY
+5708 TDSNGNTY

-5867 GEDNGASD
+5867 GEDNGVSD

-5901 NVTHNGVTDIYQ
+5901 NVTHNGVTDTYQ

-5926 AAWNDGNYTLSVTVV
+5926 AAWNDGTYTLSVTVV

-5990 AESATHLRTEPSAAE
+5990 AESATHLRTVPSAAE
-6005 ESVVKVTAYSIT
+6005 ESVVKETAYSIT

-6108 VNAMNVRGKTEDDIN
+6108 VNAMNARGKTEDDIN

>member
-431 APEKPTIELDD
+431 PPEKPTIELDD

-639 YVVLPNGIILSGND
+639 FVVLPNGIILSGND

-1031 DSDSGISDDNLTN
+1031 DSDSGIADDNLTN

-1102 VEDIAGNKANSAIFD
+1102 VEDIAGNKANSAVFD

-1181 LNGSWLFI
+1181 LNGSWLFT

-1204 VEDKAGNTNYSAPLT
+1204 VEDKAGNTSYSAPLT

-1326 VIVLDSADD
+1326 VIVLNSADD
-1335 TGIQGDNMTNST
+1335 TGVQGDNMTNRT

-1480 PGVWDYIWP
+1480 PGAWDYIWP

-1503 TDEAGNKAT
+1503 TDKAGNKTT
-1512 QTLDF
+1512 QELDF

-1705 KAGNKTTQKLDFTID
+1705 KAGNKTTQKLDFIID
-1720 TILSEP
+1720 TLLSEP

-2126 VLDNTDDSGTK
+2126 VLDSTDDSGTK
-2137 GDHLT
+2137 GDNLT

-2322 STPVIVLDSA
+2322 SVPVIVLNSA
-2332 DDSGVHGDNMTNH
+2332 DDTGVQGDNMTNS

-2372 TTFDATKDAGGWTF
+2372 TTFDATKGTGGWTF
-2386 TPTGAWADGD
+2386 TPPTSWADGD

-2450 QVTVPTDVN
+2450 QVKVPTDVN
-2459 VVRLSIDGGK
+2459 
-2469 TWFNAT
+2469 
-2475 QSATPGVWDY
+2475 
-2485 IWPDDVAD
+2485 
-2493 GGYTLTVEATDEAGN
+2493 E
-2508 KATQTLDFT
+2508 
-2517 IDTTL
+2517 
-2522 SVPTLSLDSADDSG
+2522 
-2536 IAGDNI
+2536 
-2542 TNVKTPGFTLNNI
+2542 
-2555 DTDVSRVIVE
+2555 
-2565 VMHNGIK
+2565 
-2572 QEVPLVQTGGQW
+2572 
-2584 RFAPTSDWADGDY
+2584 
-2597 ILTVK
+2597 
-2602 VEDRAGNVKQSAPLT
+2602 
-2617 VTVDTHIAIDRIE
+2617 
-2630 LVNDSGIPG
+2630 
-2639 DNLTNEARP
+2639 
-2648 HFQVTVPAD
+2648 
-2657 VNGVRLSIDGGKTW
+2657 
-2671 FDATQSATSGVW
+2671 
-2683 DYTWLTNVANG
+2683 
-2694 PHTLMVEASDKAGNK
+2694 
-2709 TTQKLDFTIDT
+2709 
-2720 ILSEPTITLDSADDS
+2720 
-2735 AAGDNITNVKMPGFT
+2735 
-2750 LGNIDAD
+2750 
-2757 VTKVVVTVAH
+2757 
-2767 DGKNQQIE
+2767 
-2775 LIKNGGVWRFTPGAA
+2775 
-2790 WTDGDYTLTVK
+2790 
-2801 VEDKAGNTNYSAPL
+2801 
-2815 TVTID
+2815 
-2820 TQTSIDRIE
+2820 
-2829 LLNDTGIVGDNL
+2829 
-2841 TNEARPQFH
+2841 
-2850 ITVPT
+2850 
-2855 DVNSVQ
+2855 
-2861 LSLDGGINWVN
+2861 
-2872 ATLTSDGVWEYIW
+2872 
-2885 PTDLVE
+2885 
-2891 NTYTLTVKATDV
+2891 
-2903 AGNTATETLNF
+2903 
-2914 IIDTTLSTPTITL
+2914 
-2927 DSADDSGTAN
+2927 
-2937 DNKTNVKTPGF
+2937 
-2948 IIGGIDSDVTQVV
+2948 
-2961 VQVMR
+2961 
-2966 DGHSEE
+2966 
-2972 VELTQTNGQWRFVPG
+2972 
-2987 SAWTDGDYTL
+2987 
-2997 TVTVKDEA
+2997 
-3005 GNIRHSAPL
+3005 
-3014 TVTIDTQITI
+3014 
-3024 DHIELV
+3024 
-3030 NDSGIPDDNLTNNV
+3030 
-3044 RPHFQVTV
+3044 
-3052 PTDVNVV
+3052 V

-3106 KTTQQLDFIIDT
+3106 QTTQKLDFIIDT
-3118 LLSEPTIVLDN
+3118 MLSEPTIVLDS

-3140 TNVNKPTFLLG
+3140 TNANKPTFILG

-3165 HGGTKEVLTATKGA
+3165 YGGTKEVLTATKDA

-3315 IDTRLSTPTIAMD
+3315 IDTRLSTPTITMD

-3347 FTIGNIDADA
+3347 FTIGNIDSDA
-3357 HSVILRITQGGN
+3357 QSVILRITQGGN

-3406 NVRQSTPLV
+3406 NVRQSTPLI

-3462 IDGGANWVSAT
+3462 IDGGANWVSAA

-3617 DTQIAIDRIEL
+3617 DTQIAIDHIEL

-3719 LTPTI
+3719 MTPTI

-3844 HDRPVFDIHQVD
+3844 HDRPVFDIRQVD

-4306 AELRIEID
+4306 AELKIEID

-4446 EPLQSVTVILNG
+4446 EPLQSVTVILSG

-4524 ESAVDNITSVTTP
+4524 ESAVDNITSVTKP

-4558 SYSVTANGNN
+4558 SYPVTANGNN

-4807 TPPTIKLSEESDS
+4807 TPPTIKISEESDS

-4828 NNKTPTLIGSTLPN
+4828 NNKTPTLVGNTLPN
-4842 TIVSI
+4842 AIVSI

-4971 ELTFKVEDVAGNI
+4971 VLTFKVEDVAGNI

-5039 NPQGVVIAT
+5039 SPQGVVIAT

-5081 QQKEILIEHD
+5081 QQKDILIEHD

-5345 NALKDGEYSIRV
+5345 NVLKDGEYSIRV

-5403 QTRPTFSIFG
+5403 QTRPTFSISG

-5576 IWVDTHIKVF
+5576 IWVDTHIQVF

-5596 SKTEWWSNSDLI
+5596 SKTDWWSNSSTI
-5608 TMRGTGEIGAT
+5608 TMRGMGEIGAT

-5627 TLATAVVAATGRWE
+5627 TLATAVVAANGQWE
-5641 LSTDKLPEGTY
+5641 LSTDQLPEGKY
-5652 DISLVIEDSAGNR
+5652 DITLSIEDNAGNR
-5665 WEDVREIFIDRTPP
+5665 KEEVHEIFIDRTPP

-5708 TDSEGNTY
+5708 TDSNGNTY

-5744 AIGNRSDDVPLDIMK
+5744 AIGNRSDDVSLDIMK

-5867 GEDNGASD
+5867 GEDNGVSD

-5901 NVTHNGVTDIYQ
+5901 NVTHNGVTDTYQ

-5926 AAWNDGNYTLSVTVV
+5926 AAWNDGTYTLSVTVV

-5990 AESATHLRTEPSAAE
+5990 AESATHLRTVPSAAE
-6005 ESVVKVTAYSIT
+6005 ESVVKETAYSIT

-6108 VNAMNVRGKTEDDIN
+6108 VNAMNARGKTEDDIN

>member
-35 PDMNITTPR
+35 PDMNITTPH

-123 DAENAK
+123 EAENAK

-442 SSDSGIKNDN
+442 SSDSGIKNDS

-536 EIETTNDSGIVGDNV
+536 EIETTDDSGIVGDNV

-588 EWTFNFTSDSVEGIN
+588 EWTFNFTSDSVEGVN

-618 FSFSYV
+618 FSFSYI
-624 IDTIAPVPP
+624 IDTVAPVPP

-639 YVVLPNGIILSGND
+639 FVVLPNGIILSGND

-1053 DIDPDIISVQVWDAM
+1053 DIDPDIISVQVWDAA

-1102 VEDIAGNKANSAIFD
+1102 VEDIAGNKANSAVFD

-1181 LNGSWLFI
+1181 LNGSWLFT

-1326 VIVLDSADD
+1326 VIVLNSADD
-1335 TGIQGDNMTNST
+1335 TGVQGDNMTNST

-1438 PDDNL
+1438 PNDNL

-1473 NATQSAT
+1473 NATQNAT

-1503 TDEAGNKAT
+1503 TDEAGNKTT

-1557 TDVSRVIVEVMHNGI
+1557 TDVSRVTVEVMHNGI

-1675 TQSATSGVWDYTWL
+1675 TQSATPGVWDYTWL

-1705 KAGNKTTQKLDFTID
+1705 KAGNKTTQKLDFIID
-1720 TILSEP
+1720 TMLSEP

-2023 TIDHI
+2023 AIDHI

-2042 NNVRPHFQV
+2042 N
-2051 TVPTDVNVVRLSID
+2051 
-2065 GGKTWFN
+2065 
-2072 ATQSATPGVWDY
+2072 
-2084 TWLADVG
+2084 
-2091 EGKHTLT
+2091 
-2098 VEATDKA
+2098 EA
-2105 GNKTTQ
+2105 
-2111 QLDFIID
+2111 
-2118 TLLSEPTI
+2118 
-2126 VLDNTDDSGTK
+2126 
-2137 GDHLT
+2137 
-2142 NVNKPTFLLGNIDAD
+2142 
-2157 ARYVTVEVQHGGTKE
+2157 
-2172 VLTATKDATGNWSVT
+2172 
-2187 PTGTWAD
+2187 
-2194 GDYTLTVRVED
+2194 
-2205 EAGNEKHSASLT
+2205 
-2217 VTVDTQ
+2217 
-2223 ITIDVIELV
+2223 
-2232 NDNGIPG
+2232 
-2239 DNMTNDAHPQFRV
+2239 
-2252 TVPGDV
+2252 
-2258 NEVSLSI
+2258 
-2265 DGGVT
+2265 
-2270 WVKATQS
+2270 
-2277 ATPGVW
+2277 
-2283 NYTWPG
+2283 
-2289 TVPDGD
+2289 
-2295 YTLNVKAT
+2295 
-2303 DNAGNTVTETLHF
+2303 
-2316 TIDTTL
+2316 
-2322 STPVIVLDSA
+2322 
-2332 DDSGVHGDNMTNH
+2332 
-2345 TQPTFALQHIDDD
+2345 
-2358 AVRVTVSVEHGGVT
+2358 
-2372 TTFDATKDAGGWTF
+2372 
-2386 TPTGAWADGD
+2386 
-2396 YTLSVS
+2396 
-2402 VEDKAGNTSHSA
+2402 
-2414 SLTVTVD
+2414 
-2421 TQIAINN
+2421 
-2428 IELVND
+2428 
-2434 SGIPD
+2434 
-2439 DNLTNNVRPHF
+2439 
-2450 QVTVPTDVN
+2450 
-2459 VVRLSIDGGK
+2459 
-2469 TWFNAT
+2469 
-2475 QSATPGVWDY
+2475 
-2485 IWPDDVAD
+2485 
-2493 GGYTLTVEATDEAGN
+2493 
-2508 KATQTLDFT
+2508 
-2517 IDTTL
+2517 
-2522 SVPTLSLDSADDSG
+2522 
-2536 IAGDNI
+2536 
-2542 TNVKTPGFTLNNI
+2542 
-2555 DTDVSRVIVE
+2555 
-2565 VMHNGIK
+2565 
-2572 QEVPLVQTGGQW
+2572 
-2584 RFAPTSDWADGDY
+2584 
-2597 ILTVK
+2597 
-2602 VEDRAGNVKQSAPLT
+2602 
-2617 VTVDTHIAIDRIE
+2617 
-2630 LVNDSGIPG
+2630 
-2639 DNLTNEARP
+2639 
-2648 HFQVTVPAD
+2648 
-2657 VNGVRLSIDGGKTW
+2657 
-2671 FDATQSATSGVW
+2671 
-2683 DYTWLTNVANG
+2683 
-2694 PHTLMVEASDKAGNK
+2694 
-2709 TTQKLDFTIDT
+2709 
-2720 ILSEPTITLDSADDS
+2720 
-2735 AAGDNITNVKMPGFT
+2735 
-2750 LGNIDAD
+2750 
-2757 VTKVVVTVAH
+2757 
-2767 DGKNQQIE
+2767 
-2775 LIKNGGVWRFTPGAA
+2775 
-2790 WTDGDYTLTVK
+2790 
-2801 VEDKAGNTNYSAPL
+2801 
-2815 TVTID
+2815 
-2820 TQTSIDRIE
+2820 
-2829 LLNDTGIVGDNL
+2829 
-2841 TNEARPQFH
+2841 
-2850 ITVPT
+2850 
-2855 DVNSVQ
+2855 
-2861 LSLDGGINWVN
+2861 
-2872 ATLTSDGVWEYIW
+2872 
-2885 PTDLVE
+2885 
-2891 NTYTLTVKATDV
+2891 
-2903 AGNTATETLNF
+2903 
-2914 IIDTTLSTPTITL
+2914 
-2927 DSADDSGTAN
+2927 
-2937 DNKTNVKTPGF
+2937 
-2948 IIGGIDSDVTQVV
+2948 
-2961 VQVMR
+2961 
-2966 DGHSEE
+2966 
-2972 VELTQTNGQWRFVPG
+2972 
-2987 SAWTDGDYTL
+2987 
-2997 TVTVKDEA
+2997 
-3005 GNIRHSAPL
+3005 
-3014 TVTIDTQITI
+3014 
-3024 DHIELV
+3024 
-3030 NDSGIPDDNLTNNV
+3030 

-3165 HGGTKEVLTATKGA
+3165 HGGTKEVLTATKDATGNWSVTPTGTWADGDYTLTVRVEDEAGNEKHSASLTVTVDTQITIDAIELVNDNGIPGDNMTNDAHPQFRVTVPGDVNEVSLSIDGGVTWVKATQSATPGVWNYTWPGTVPDGDYTLNVKATDNAGNTVTETLHFTIDTTLSTPVIVLDSADDTGIQGDNMTNRTQPTFNLQHIDDDAVRVTVSVEHGGVTTTFDATKGVGGWTFTPPTSWGAGDYTLSVSVEDKAGNTSHSASLTVTVDTQIAINNIELVNDSGIPDDNLTNNVRPQFQVKVPTDVNEVRLSIDGGKTWFNATQSATPGVWDYTWLADVGEGKHTLTVEATDKAGNQTTQKLDFIIDTLLSEPTIVLDSTDDSGTKGDNLTNANKPTFLLGNIDADARYVTVEVQHGSTKEVLTATKGA

-3193 GDYTLTVRVEDD
+3193 GDYTLTVRVEDE

-3221 QITIDVIELVND
+3221 QITIDAIELVND

-3315 IDTRLSTPTIAMD
+3315 IDTRLSTPTITMD

-3347 FTIGNIDADA
+3347 FTIGNIDSDA
-3357 HSVILRITQGGN
+3357 QSVILRITQGGN

-3406 NVRQSTPLV
+3406 NVRQSTPLI

-3462 IDGGANWVSAT
+3462 IDGGANWVSAA

-3491 KHTLTVMVTDRAGN
+3491 KHILTVMVTDRAGN

-3617 DTQIAIDRIEL
+3617 DTQIAIDHIEL

-3694 LTVEVTDGAGNKMTE
+3694 LIVEVTDGAGNKMTG
-3709 TLNFT
+3709 TLDFT

-3743 TQPVFVLGS
+3743 TQPIFVLGS

-3844 HDRPVFDIHQVD
+3844 HDRPVFDIRQVD

-3958 VQVRV
+3958 IQVRV

-3992 GTYTLRVEATDEAG
+3992 GTYTLRVEATDQAG

-4189 GQHTL
+4189 GKHTL

-4306 AELRIEID
+4306 AELQIEID

-4524 ESAVDNITSVTTP
+4524 ESAVDNITSVTKP

-4558 SYSVTANGNN
+4558 SYPVTANGNN

-4620 TGNSNSDNLT
+4620 TGSSNSDNLT

-4659 VLKQTITV
+4659 VLKHTITV

-4720 PSIDDQHEATSLRP
+4720 PSIDDQYEATSLRP
-4734 EFKGFAE
+4734 EFKGLAE

-4828 NNKTPTLIGSTLPN
+4828 NNKTPTLVGNTLPN
-4842 TIVSI
+4842 AIVSI

-4971 ELTFKVEDVAGNI
+4971 VLTFKVEDVAGNI

-5081 QQKEILIEHD
+5081 QQKDILIEHD

-5302 TNHNKP
+5302 TSHNKP

-5334 LEDGTWSYQFD
+5334 LEDGTWPYQFD

-5369 PRLLVTIDTSTFID
+5369 PRLLVTVDTSTFID
-5383 NPAMVAG
+5383 NPVMIAG

-5403 QTRPTFSIFG
+5403 QTRPAFSIFG

-5530 NVGEVWVNEKGHWQM
+5530 NVGEVWVNDKGHWQM

-5576 IWVDTHIKVF
+5576 IWVDTHIQVF

-5596 SKTEWWSNSDLI
+5596 SKTDWWSNSSTI
-5608 TMRGTGEIGAT
+5608 TMRGMGEIGAT

-5627 TLATAVVAATGRWE
+5627 TLATAVVAANGQWE
-5641 LSTDKLPEGTY
+5641 LSTDQLPEGKY
-5652 DISLVIEDSAGNR
+5652 DITLSIEDNAGNR
-5665 WEDVREIFIDRTPP
+5665 KEEVHEIFIDRTPP

-5708 TDSEGNTY
+5708 TDSNGNTY

-5759 EVPVI
+5759 ETPVI

-5782 KQPTFI
+5782 NQPTFI

-5875 SDNVTNHTQPKFT
+5875 SDNVTNHNHTQPKFT

-5913 ATQGADGWTFTPP
+5913 ATQDADGWTFTPP
-5926 AAWNDGNYTLSVTVV
+5926 AAWNDGTYTLSVTVV
-5941 DRAGNSQQ
+5941 DRAGNSLQ
-5949 SASLAVTVDS
+5949 SASLEVTVDS

-5966 SQHDDASDDA
+5966 SQHDDAIDDA
-5976 TATAVT
+5976 TPTAVT

-5990 AESATHLRTEPSAAE
+5990 AESATHLRTVPSAAE
-6005 ESVVKVTAYSIT
+6005 ESVVKETAYSIT

-6036 FEISVPENIVNVSI
+6036 FEISVPENIVNVSV

-6088 DNDFLIK
+6088 DDDFLIK

-6108 VNAMNVRGKTEDDIN
+6108 VNAMNARGKTEDDIN

>member
-431 APEKPTIELDD
+431 PPEKPTIELDD

-536 EIETTNDSGIVGDNV
+536 EIETTDDSGIVGDNV

-580 IFKANDKG
+580 VFKANDQG

-624 IDTIAPVPP
+624 IDTVAPVPP

-958 TVKLYIDGAL
+958 TVKLYVDGAL

-1031 DSDSGISDDNLTN
+1031 DSDSGIADDNLTN

-1053 DIDPDIISVQVWDAM
+1053 DIDPDIISVQVWDAA

-1102 VEDIAGNKANSAIFD
+1102 VEDIAGNKANSAVFD

-1181 LNGSWLFI
+1181 LNGSWLFT

-1204 VEDKAGNTNYSAPLT
+1204 VEDKAGNTNYSTPLT

-1326 VIVLDSADD
+1326 VIVLNSADD
-1335 TGIQGDNMTNST
+1335 TGVQGDNMTNST

-1390 TSWADGDYTL
+1390 ALWADGDYTL

-1438 PDDNL
+1438 PNDNL
-1443 TNNVRPHFQVTVPTD
+1443 TNNVRPQFQVTVPTD

-1473 NATQSAT
+1473 NATQGAT
-1480 PGVWDYIWP
+1480 PGAWDYIWP

-1503 TDEAGNKAT
+1503 TDKAGNQTT
-1512 QTLDF
+1512 QELDF

-1592 WADGDYILTVK
+1592 WGDGDYILTVK

-1697 TLMVEASD
+1697 TLMVEATD
-1705 KAGNKTTQKLDFTID
+1705 KAGNQTTQKLDFIID
-1720 TILSEP
+1720 TLLSEP

-2010 HSAPLTVTIDTQI
+2010 HSAPLKVTVDTQI
-2023 TIDHI
+2023 GIDNI

-2042 NNVRPHFQV
+2042 NNVRPQFQV

-2084 TWLADVG
+2084 TWLTDVANG
-2091 EGKHTLT
+2091 SHTLT
-2098 VEATDKA
+2098 VEATDAA
-2105 GNKTTQ
+2105 GNKATQ
-2111 QLDFIID
+2111 NLEFNID

-2126 VLDNTDDSGTK
+2126 ALDSTDDSGTK
-2137 GDHLT
+2137 GDNLT
-2142 NVNKPTFLLGNIDAD
+2142 NVNKPTFILGNIDAD

-2172 VLTATKDATGNWSVT
+2172 VLTATKGATGIWSVT
-2187 PTGTWAD
+2187 PTGMWAD
-2194 GDYTLTVRVED
+2194 GSHTLTVRVED
-2205 EAGNEKHSASLT
+2205 EAGNVKYSVPLT
-2217 VTVDTQ
+2217 ITVDTQ
-2223 ITIDVIELV
+2223 ITIDDIELV
-2232 NDNGIPG
+2232 NDSGTKG
-2239 DNMTNDAHPQFRV
+2239 DNLTNDANPHFRI

-2270 WVKATQS
+2270 WVKAMQS
-2277 ATPGVW
+2277 STSGVW
-2283 NYTWPG
+2283 NYTWPK
-2289 TVPDGD
+2289 TLADDD
-2295 YTLNVKAT
+2295 YTLTVKAT
-2303 DNAGNTVTETLHF
+2303 DNAGNTVTRTLDF

-2332 DDSGVHGDNMTNH
+2332 DDTGVQGDNMTNR
-2345 TQPTFALQHIDDD
+2345 TQPTFNLQHIDDD

-2372 TTFDATKDAGGWTF
+2372 TTFDVTKDAGGWTF
-2386 TPTGAWADGD
+2386 TPPTSWGAGD

-2439 DNLTNNVRPHF
+2439 DNLTNNVRPQF
-2450 QVTVPTDVN
+2450 QVKVPTDVN
-2459 VVRLSIDGGK
+2459 
-2469 TWFNAT
+2469 
-2475 QSATPGVWDY
+2475 
-2485 IWPDDVAD
+2485 
-2493 GGYTLTVEATDEAGN
+2493 E
-2508 KATQTLDFT
+2508 
-2517 IDTTL
+2517 
-2522 SVPTLSLDSADDSG
+2522 
-2536 IAGDNI
+2536 
-2542 TNVKTPGFTLNNI
+2542 
-2555 DTDVSRVIVE
+2555 
-2565 VMHNGIK
+2565 
-2572 QEVPLVQTGGQW
+2572 
-2584 RFAPTSDWADGDY
+2584 
-2597 ILTVK
+2597 
-2602 VEDRAGNVKQSAPLT
+2602 
-2617 VTVDTHIAIDRIE
+2617 
-2630 LVNDSGIPG
+2630 
-2639 DNLTNEARP
+2639 
-2648 HFQVTVPAD
+2648 
-2657 VNGVRLSIDGGKTW
+2657 
-2671 FDATQSATSGVW
+2671 
-2683 DYTWLTNVANG
+2683 
-2694 PHTLMVEASDKAGNK
+2694 
-2709 TTQKLDFTIDT
+2709 
-2720 ILSEPTITLDSADDS
+2720 
-2735 AAGDNITNVKMPGFT
+2735 
-2750 LGNIDAD
+2750 
-2757 VTKVVVTVAH
+2757 
-2767 DGKNQQIE
+2767 
-2775 LIKNGGVWRFTPGAA
+2775 
-2790 WTDGDYTLTVK
+2790 
-2801 VEDKAGNTNYSAPL
+2801 
-2815 TVTID
+2815 
-2820 TQTSIDRIE
+2820 
-2829 LLNDTGIVGDNL
+2829 
-2841 TNEARPQFH
+2841 
-2850 ITVPT
+2850 
-2855 DVNSVQ
+2855 
-2861 LSLDGGINWVN
+2861 
-2872 ATLTSDGVWEYIW
+2872 
-2885 PTDLVE
+2885 
-2891 NTYTLTVKATDV
+2891 
-2903 AGNTATETLNF
+2903 
-2914 IIDTTLSTPTITL
+2914 
-2927 DSADDSGTAN
+2927 
-2937 DNKTNVKTPGF
+2937 
-2948 IIGGIDSDVTQVV
+2948 
-2961 VQVMR
+2961 
-2966 DGHSEE
+2966 
-2972 VELTQTNGQWRFVPG
+2972 
-2987 SAWTDGDYTL
+2987 
-2997 TVTVKDEA
+2997 
-3005 GNIRHSAPL
+3005 
-3014 TVTIDTQITI
+3014 
-3024 DHIELV
+3024 
-3030 NDSGIPDDNLTNNV
+3030 
-3044 RPHFQVTV
+3044 
-3052 PTDVNVV
+3052 V

-3106 KTTQQLDFIIDT
+3106 QTTQKLDFIIDT

-3129 TDDSGTKGDNL
+3129 TDDSGIKGDNL
-3140 TNVNKPTFLLG
+3140 TNANKPTFLLG

-3165 HGGTKEVLTATKGA
+3165 HGSTKEVLTATKGA

-3193 GDYTLTVRVEDD
+3193 GDYTLTVRVEDE

-3293 HTLTVEATDKAGNKT
+3293 HTLTVEATDKAGNQT

-3399 EVTDNAG
+3399 EVQDNAG
-3406 NVRQSTPLV
+3406 NVRQSTPLI

-3462 IDGGANWVSAT
+3462 IDGGANWVSAA

-3839 DRLTN
+3839 DRLTK
-3844 HDRPVFDIHQVD
+3844 HDRPVFDIRQVD

-3914 PFEVRIDTTTTINNI
+3914 PLEVRIDTTTTINNI

-3958 VQVRV
+3958 IQVRV

-3977 ADGQWIFDSPNTLVD
+3977 ADGQWIFDTPNTLVD
-3992 GTYTLRVEATDEAG
+3992 GTYTLRVEATDQAG

-4085 NAIPDGSYNITVT
+4085 NTIPDGSYNITVT

-4306 AELRIEID
+4306 AELKIEID

-4362 NWTPISKNAAG
+4362 NWTPVSKNAAG
-4373 QWEFTA
+4373 QWQFTA
-4379 GSALPDGHYTLHVQA
+4379 GSALSDGHYTLHVQA

-4508 IVSDPSID
+4508 VVSDPRID

-4524 ESAVDNITSVTTP
+4524 ESAVDNITSVTKP

-4558 SYSVTANGNN
+4558 SYPVTANGNN

-4620 TGNSNSDNLT
+4620 TGSSNSDNLT

-4659 VLKQTITV
+4659 VLKHTITV

-4720 PSIDDQHEATSLRP
+4720 PSIDDQYEATSLRP
-4734 EFKGFAE
+4734 EFKGLAE

-4828 NNKTPTLIGSTLPN
+4828 NNKTPTLVGNTLPN
-4842 TIVSI
+4842 AIVSI

-5048 LVVGNDGRWS
+5048 LVVGDDGRWS

-5081 QQKEILIEHD
+5081 QQKDILIEHD

-5248 LQDDGTFN
+5248 LQDDGKFN

-5302 TNHNKP
+5302 TSHNKP

-5383 NPAMVAG
+5383 NPVMMAG

-5403 QTRPTFSIFG
+5403 QTRPAFSIFG

-5475 TFNTTPVAI
+5475 TLNTTPVAI

-5530 NVGEVWVNEKGHWQM
+5530 NVGEVWVNDKGHWQM

-5576 IWVDTHIKVF
+5576 IWVDTHIQVF

-5596 SKTEWWSNSDLI
+5596 SKTDWWSNSSTI
-5608 TMRGTGEIGAT
+5608 TMRGMGEIGAT

-5627 TLATAVVAATGRWE
+5627 TLATAVVAANGQWE
-5641 LSTDKLPEGTY
+5641 LSTDQLPEGKY
-5652 DISLVIEDSAGNR
+5652 DITLSIEDNAGNR
-5665 WEDVREIFIDRTPP
+5665 KEEVHEIFIDRTPP

-5708 TDSEGNTY
+5708 TDSNGNTY

-5759 EVPVI
+5759 ETPVI

-5782 KQPTFI
+5782 NQPTFI

-5795 VVVVQVDI
+5795 VVIVQVDI

-5875 SDNVTNHTQPKFT
+5875 SDNVTNHNHTQPKFT

-5926 AAWNDGNYTLSVTVV
+5926 AAWNDGTYTLSVTVV
-5941 DRAGNSQQ
+5941 DRAGNSLQ
-5949 SASLAVTVDS
+5949 SASLEVTVDS

-5976 TATAVT
+5976 TPTAVT

-5990 AESATHLRTEPSAAE
+5990 AESATHLRTVPSAAE
-6005 ESVVKVTAYSIT
+6005 ESVVKETAYSIT

-6036 FEISVPENIVNVSI
+6036 FEISVPENIVNVSV

-6088 DNDFLIK
+6088 DDDFLIK

-6108 VNAMNVRGKTEDDIN
+6108 VNAMNARGKTEDDIN
-6123 DSPSTSSVGHNNNGA
+6123 DSPSTSSVGHNNGA

>member
-35 PDMNITTPR
+35 PDMNITTPH

-536 EIETTNDSGIVGDNV
+536 EIETTDDSGIVGDNV

-588 EWTFNFTSDSVEGIN
+588 EWTFNFTSDSVEGVN

-624 IDTIAPVPP
+624 IDTVAPVPP

-639 YVVLPNGIILSGND
+639 FVVLPNGIILSGND

-695 LQGAYDIEII
+695 LQGSYDIEII

-1031 DSDSGISDDNLTN
+1031 DSDSGIADDNLTN

-1102 VEDIAGNKANSAIFD
+1102 VEDIAGNKANSAVFD

-1181 LNGSWLFI
+1181 LNGSWLFT

-1204 VEDKAGNTNYSAPLT
+1204 VEDKAGNTSYSAPLT

-1378 TKGTGGWTFTPP
+1378 TKGTGGWSFTP
-1390 TSWADGDYTL
+1390 TGAWADGDYTL

-1438 PDDNL
+1438 PNDNL

-1480 PGVWDYIWP
+1480 PGAWDYIWP

-1503 TDEAGNKAT
+1503 TDKAGNKTT
-1512 QTLDF
+1512 QELDF

-2126 VLDNTDDSGTK
+2126 VLDSTDDSGTK

-2322 STPVIVLDSA
+2322 SVPVIVLNSA
-2332 DDSGVHGDNMTNH
+2332 DDTGVQGDNMTNS

-2372 TTFDATKDAGGWTF
+2372 TTFDATKGTGGWSF

-2434 SGIPD
+2434 SGIP
-2439 DNLTNNVRPHF
+2439 N
-2450 QVTVPTDVN
+2450 
-2459 VVRLSIDGGK
+2459 
-2469 TWFNAT
+2469 
-2475 QSATPGVWDY
+2475 
-2485 IWPDDVAD
+2485 
-2493 GGYTLTVEATDEAGN
+2493 
-2508 KATQTLDFT
+2508 
-2517 IDTTL
+2517 
-2522 SVPTLSLDSADDSG
+2522 
-2536 IAGDNI
+2536 
-2542 TNVKTPGFTLNNI
+2542 
-2555 DTDVSRVIVE
+2555 
-2565 VMHNGIK
+2565 
-2572 QEVPLVQTGGQW
+2572 
-2584 RFAPTSDWADGDY
+2584 
-2597 ILTVK
+2597 
-2602 VEDRAGNVKQSAPLT
+2602 
-2617 VTVDTHIAIDRIE
+2617 
-2630 LVNDSGIPG
+2630 
-2639 DNLTNEARP
+2639 
-2648 HFQVTVPAD
+2648 
-2657 VNGVRLSIDGGKTW
+2657 
-2671 FDATQSATSGVW
+2671 
-2683 DYTWLTNVANG
+2683 
-2694 PHTLMVEASDKAGNK
+2694 
-2709 TTQKLDFTIDT
+2709 
-2720 ILSEPTITLDSADDS
+2720 
-2735 AAGDNITNVKMPGFT
+2735 
-2750 LGNIDAD
+2750 
-2757 VTKVVVTVAH
+2757 
-2767 DGKNQQIE
+2767 
-2775 LIKNGGVWRFTPGAA
+2775 
-2790 WTDGDYTLTVK
+2790 
-2801 VEDKAGNTNYSAPL
+2801 
-2815 TVTID
+2815 
-2820 TQTSIDRIE
+2820 
-2829 LLNDTGIVGDNL
+2829 
-2841 TNEARPQFH
+2841 
-2850 ITVPT
+2850 
-2855 DVNSVQ
+2855 
-2861 LSLDGGINWVN
+2861 
-2872 ATLTSDGVWEYIW
+2872 
-2885 PTDLVE
+2885 
-2891 NTYTLTVKATDV
+2891 
-2903 AGNTATETLNF
+2903 
-2914 IIDTTLSTPTITL
+2914 
-2927 DSADDSGTAN
+2927 
-2937 DNKTNVKTPGF
+2937 
-2948 IIGGIDSDVTQVV
+2948 
-2961 VQVMR
+2961 
-2966 DGHSEE
+2966 
-2972 VELTQTNGQWRFVPG
+2972 
-2987 SAWTDGDYTL
+2987 
-2997 TVTVKDEA
+2997 
-3005 GNIRHSAPL
+3005 
-3014 TVTIDTQITI
+3014 
-3024 DHIELV
+3024 
-3030 NDSGIPDDNLTNNV
+3030 DNLTNNV

-3106 KTTQQLDFIIDT
+3106 QTTQKLDFIIDT
-3118 LLSEPTIVLDN
+3118 MLSEPTIVLDS

-3140 TNVNKPTFLLG
+3140 TNANKPTFILG

-3165 HGGTKEVLTATKGA
+3165 YGGTKEVLTATKGA

-3399 EVTDNAG
+3399 EVQDNAG

-3523 IALDSTDDTGT
+3523 IELDSTDDTGT

-3719 LTPTI
+3719 MTPTI

-3844 HDRPVFDIHQVD
+3844 HDRPVFDIRQVD

-4306 AELRIEID
+4306 AELKIEID

-4524 ESAVDNITSVTTP
+4524 ESAVDNITSVTKP

-4558 SYSVTANGNN
+4558 SYPVTANGNN

-4828 NNKTPTLIGSTLPN
+4828 NNKTPTLVGNTLPN
-4842 TIVSI
+4842 AIVSI

-4971 ELTFKVEDVAGNI
+4971 VLTFKVEDVAGNI

-5039 NPQGVVIAT
+5039 SPQGVVIAT

-5081 QQKEILIEHD
+5081 QQKDILIEHD

-5403 QTRPTFSIFG
+5403 QTRPTFSISG

-5576 IWVDTHIKVF
+5576 IWVDTHIQVF

-5596 SKTEWWSNSDLI
+5596 SKTDWWSNSSTI
-5608 TMRGTGEIGAT
+5608 TMRGMGEIGAT

-5627 TLATAVVAATGRWE
+5627 TLATAVVAANGQWE
-5641 LSTDKLPEGTY
+5641 LSTDQLPEGKY
-5652 DISLVIEDSAGNR
+5652 DITLSIEDNAGNR
-5665 WEDVREIFIDRTPP
+5665 KEEVHEIFIDRTPP

-5708 TDSEGNTY
+5708 TDSNGNTY

-5815 GVWFFTPGTPLA
+5815 GVWFFTPGTPLT

-5926 AAWNDGNYTLSVTVV
+5926 AAWNDGTYTLSVTVV

-5990 AESATHLRTEPSAAE
+5990 AESATHLRTVPSAAE
-6005 ESVVKVTAYSIT
+6005 ESVVKETAYSIT

-6036 FEISVPENIVNVSI
+6036 FEISVPENIVNVSV

>member
-35 PDMNITTPR
+35 PDMNITTPH

-536 EIETTNDSGIVGDNV
+536 EIETTDDSGIVGDNV

-588 EWTFNFTSDSVEGIN
+588 EWTFNFTSDSVEGVN

-624 IDTIAPVPP
+624 IDTVAPVPP

-639 YVVLPNGIILSGND
+639 FVVLPNGIILSGND
-653 LPALVGTAEPKSTI
+653 LPALVGTAEQKSTI

-1031 DSDSGISDDNLTN
+1031 DSDSGIADDNLTN

-1102 VEDIAGNKANSAIFD
+1102 VEDIAGNKANSAVFD

-1378 TKGTGGWTFTPP
+1378 TKGTGGWSFTP
-1390 TSWADGDYTL
+1390 TGAWADGDYTL

-1438 PDDNL
+1438 PNDNL

-1480 PGVWDYIWP
+1480 PGAWDYIWP

-1503 TDEAGNKAT
+1503 TDKAGNKTT
-1512 QTLDF
+1512 QELDF

-2126 VLDNTDDSGTK
+2126 VLDSTDDSGTK
-2137 GDHLT
+2137 GDNLT

-2322 STPVIVLDSA
+2322 SVPVIVLNSA
-2332 DDSGVHGDNMTNH
+2332 DDTGVQGDNMTNS

-2372 TTFDATKDAGGWTF
+2372 TTFDATKGTGGWSF

-2434 SGIPD
+2434 SGIPN

-2450 QVTVPTDVN
+2450 QVKVPTDVN
-2459 VVRLSIDGGK
+2459 
-2469 TWFNAT
+2469 
-2475 QSATPGVWDY
+2475 
-2485 IWPDDVAD
+2485 
-2493 GGYTLTVEATDEAGN
+2493 E
-2508 KATQTLDFT
+2508 
-2517 IDTTL
+2517 
-2522 SVPTLSLDSADDSG
+2522 
-2536 IAGDNI
+2536 
-2542 TNVKTPGFTLNNI
+2542 
-2555 DTDVSRVIVE
+2555 
-2565 VMHNGIK
+2565 
-2572 QEVPLVQTGGQW
+2572 
-2584 RFAPTSDWADGDY
+2584 
-2597 ILTVK
+2597 
-2602 VEDRAGNVKQSAPLT
+2602 
-2617 VTVDTHIAIDRIE
+2617 
-2630 LVNDSGIPG
+2630 
-2639 DNLTNEARP
+2639 
-2648 HFQVTVPAD
+2648 
-2657 VNGVRLSIDGGKTW
+2657 
-2671 FDATQSATSGVW
+2671 
-2683 DYTWLTNVANG
+2683 
-2694 PHTLMVEASDKAGNK
+2694 
-2709 TTQKLDFTIDT
+2709 
-2720 ILSEPTITLDSADDS
+2720 
-2735 AAGDNITNVKMPGFT
+2735 
-2750 LGNIDAD
+2750 
-2757 VTKVVVTVAH
+2757 
-2767 DGKNQQIE
+2767 
-2775 LIKNGGVWRFTPGAA
+2775 
-2790 WTDGDYTLTVK
+2790 
-2801 VEDKAGNTNYSAPL
+2801 
-2815 TVTID
+2815 
-2820 TQTSIDRIE
+2820 
-2829 LLNDTGIVGDNL
+2829 
-2841 TNEARPQFH
+2841 
-2850 ITVPT
+2850 
-2855 DVNSVQ
+2855 
-2861 LSLDGGINWVN
+2861 
-2872 ATLTSDGVWEYIW
+2872 
-2885 PTDLVE
+2885 
-2891 NTYTLTVKATDV
+2891 
-2903 AGNTATETLNF
+2903 
-2914 IIDTTLSTPTITL
+2914 
-2927 DSADDSGTAN
+2927 
-2937 DNKTNVKTPGF
+2937 
-2948 IIGGIDSDVTQVV
+2948 
-2961 VQVMR
+2961 
-2966 DGHSEE
+2966 
-2972 VELTQTNGQWRFVPG
+2972 
-2987 SAWTDGDYTL
+2987 
-2997 TVTVKDEA
+2997 
-3005 GNIRHSAPL
+3005 
-3014 TVTIDTQITI
+3014 
-3024 DHIELV
+3024 
-3030 NDSGIPDDNLTNNV
+3030 
-3044 RPHFQVTV
+3044 
-3052 PTDVNVV
+3052 V

-3106 KTTQQLDFIIDT
+3106 QTTQKLDFIIDT
-3118 LLSEPTIVLDN
+3118 MLSEPTIVLDS

-3140 TNVNKPTFLLG
+3140 TNANKPTFILG

-3165 HGGTKEVLTATKGA
+3165 YGGTKEVLTATKGA

-3315 IDTRLSTPTIAMD
+3315 IDTRLSTPTITMD

-3347 FTIGNIDADA
+3347 FTIGNIDSDA
-3357 HSVILRITQGGN
+3357 QSVILRITQGGN

-3406 NVRQSTPLV
+3406 NVRQSTPLI

-3462 IDGGANWVSAT
+3462 IDGGANWVSAA

-3617 DTQIAIDRIEL
+3617 DTQIAIDHIEL

-3719 LTPTI
+3719 MTPTI

-3844 HDRPVFDIHQVD
+3844 HDRPVFDIRQVD

-4269 IENTGGNLTFTPDQ
+4269 IENTWGNLTFTPDQ

-4306 AELRIEID
+4306 AELKIEID

-4524 ESAVDNITSVTTP
+4524 ESAVDNITSVTKP

-4558 SYSVTANGNN
+4558 SYPVTANGNN

-4892 RSTAVDVTIDTE
+4892 RSTAVDLTIDTE

-5058 AELDLREGSNA
+5058 AKLDLREGSNA

-5302 TNHNKP
+5302 TSHNKP

-5383 NPAMVAG
+5383 NPVMMAG

-5403 QTRPTFSIFG
+5403 QTRPAFSIYG

-5475 TFNTTPVAI
+5475 TLNTTPVAI

-5530 NVGEVWVNEKGHWQM
+5530 NVGEVWVNDKGHWQM

-5576 IWVDTHIKVF
+5576 IWVDTHIQVF

-5596 SKTEWWSNSDLI
+5596 SKTDWWSNSSTI
-5608 TMRGTGEIGAT
+5608 TMRGMGEIGAT

-5627 TLATAVVAATGRWE
+5627 TLATAVVAANGQWE
-5641 LSTDKLPEGTY
+5641 LSTDQLPEGKY
-5652 DISLVIEDSAGNR
+5652 DITLSIEDNAGNR
-5665 WEDVREIFIDRTPP
+5665 KEEVHEIFIDRTPP

-5708 TDSEGNTY
+5708 TDSNGNTY

-5926 AAWNDGNYTLSVTVV
+5926 AAWNDGTYTLSVTVV

-5966 SQHDDASDDA
+5966 SQHNDASDDA

-5990 AESATHLRTEPSAAE
+5990 AESATHLRTVPSVAE
-6005 ESVVKVTAYSIT
+6005 ESVVKETAYSIT

-6036 FEISVPENIVNVSI
+6036 FEISVPENIVNVSV

-6088 DNDFLIK
+6088 DDDFLIK

-6108 VNAMNVRGKTEDDIN
+6108 VNAMNARGKAEDDIN

>member
-35 PDMNITTPR
+35 PDMNITTPH

-123 DAENAK
+123 EAENAK

-442 SSDSGIKNDN
+442 SSDSGIKNDS

-536 EIETTNDSGIVGDNV
+536 EIETTDDSGIVGDNV

-588 EWTFNFTSDSVEGIN
+588 EWTFNFTSDSVEGVN

-624 IDTIAPVPP
+624 IDTVAPVPP

-639 YVVLPNGIILSGND
+639 FVVLPNGIILSGND

-1053 DIDPDIISVQVWDAM
+1053 DIDPDIISVQVWDAA

-1102 VEDIAGNKANSAIFD
+1102 VEDIAGNKANSAVFD

-1181 LNGSWLFI
+1181 LNGSWLFT

-1326 VIVLDSADD
+1326 VIVLNSADD
-1335 TGIQGDNMTNST
+1335 TGVQGDNMTNST

-1378 TKGTGGWTFTPP
+1378 TKGVGGWSFTP
-1390 TSWADGDYTL
+1390 TGAWADGDYTL

-1438 PDDNL
+1438 PNDNL

-1473 NATQSAT
+1473 NATQNAT

-1503 TDEAGNKAT
+1503 TDEAGNKTT

-1557 TDVSRVIVEVMHNGI
+1557 TDVSRVTVEVMHNGI

-1705 KAGNKTTQKLDFTID
+1705 KAGNKTTQKLDFIID
-1720 TILSEP
+1720 TMLSEP

-1866 GGINWVNATLTSDGV
+1866 GGINWVNATLTPDGV

-2023 TIDHI
+2023 AIDHI

-2105 GNKTTQ
+2105 GNQTTQ
-2111 QLDFIID
+2111 KLDFIID

-2126 VLDNTDDSGTK
+2126 VLDSTDDSGTK
-2137 GDHLT
+2137 GDNLT

-2223 ITIDVIELV
+2223 ITIDAIELV

-2332 DDSGVHGDNMTNH
+2332 DDTGIQGDNMTNR
-2345 TQPTFALQHIDDD
+2345 TQPTFNLQHIDDD

-2372 TTFDATKDAGGWTF
+2372 TTFDATKGVGGWTF
-2386 TPTGAWADGD
+2386 TPPTSWGVGD

-2439 DNLTNNVRPHF
+2439 DNLTNNVRPQF
-2450 QVTVPTDVN
+2450 QVKVPTDVN
-2459 VVRLSIDGGK
+2459 
-2469 TWFNAT
+2469 
-2475 QSATPGVWDY
+2475 
-2485 IWPDDVAD
+2485 
-2493 GGYTLTVEATDEAGN
+2493 E
-2508 KATQTLDFT
+2508 
-2517 IDTTL
+2517 
-2522 SVPTLSLDSADDSG
+2522 
-2536 IAGDNI
+2536 
-2542 TNVKTPGFTLNNI
+2542 
-2555 DTDVSRVIVE
+2555 
-2565 VMHNGIK
+2565 
-2572 QEVPLVQTGGQW
+2572 
-2584 RFAPTSDWADGDY
+2584 
-2597 ILTVK
+2597 
-2602 VEDRAGNVKQSAPLT
+2602 
-2617 VTVDTHIAIDRIE
+2617 
-2630 LVNDSGIPG
+2630 
-2639 DNLTNEARP
+2639 
-2648 HFQVTVPAD
+2648 
-2657 VNGVRLSIDGGKTW
+2657 
-2671 FDATQSATSGVW
+2671 
-2683 DYTWLTNVANG
+2683 
-2694 PHTLMVEASDKAGNK
+2694 
-2709 TTQKLDFTIDT
+2709 
-2720 ILSEPTITLDSADDS
+2720 
-2735 AAGDNITNVKMPGFT
+2735 
-2750 LGNIDAD
+2750 
-2757 VTKVVVTVAH
+2757 
-2767 DGKNQQIE
+2767 
-2775 LIKNGGVWRFTPGAA
+2775 
-2790 WTDGDYTLTVK
+2790 
-2801 VEDKAGNTNYSAPL
+2801 
-2815 TVTID
+2815 
-2820 TQTSIDRIE
+2820 
-2829 LLNDTGIVGDNL
+2829 
-2841 TNEARPQFH
+2841 
-2850 ITVPT
+2850 
-2855 DVNSVQ
+2855 
-2861 LSLDGGINWVN
+2861 
-2872 ATLTSDGVWEYIW
+2872 
-2885 PTDLVE
+2885 
-2891 NTYTLTVKATDV
+2891 
-2903 AGNTATETLNF
+2903 
-2914 IIDTTLSTPTITL
+2914 
-2927 DSADDSGTAN
+2927 
-2937 DNKTNVKTPGF
+2937 
-2948 IIGGIDSDVTQVV
+2948 
-2961 VQVMR
+2961 
-2966 DGHSEE
+2966 
-2972 VELTQTNGQWRFVPG
+2972 
-2987 SAWTDGDYTL
+2987 
-2997 TVTVKDEA
+2997 
-3005 GNIRHSAPL
+3005 
-3014 TVTIDTQITI
+3014 
-3024 DHIELV
+3024 
-3030 NDSGIPDDNLTNNV
+3030 
-3044 RPHFQVTV
+3044 
-3052 PTDVNVV
+3052 V

-3086 ADVGEG
+3086 VDVGEG

-3106 KTTQQLDFIIDT
+3106 QTTQKLDFIIDT
-3118 LLSEPTIVLDN
+3118 LLSEPTIVLDS

-3140 TNVNKPTFLLG
+3140 TNANKPTFLLG

-3165 HGGTKEVLTATKGA
+3165 HGSTKEVLTATKGA

-3193 GDYTLTVRVEDD
+3193 GDYTLTVRVEDE

-3315 IDTRLSTPTIAMD
+3315 IDTRLSTPTITMD

-3357 HSVILRITQGGN
+3357 QSVILRITQGGN

-3406 NVRQSTPLV
+3406 NVRQSTPLI

-3462 IDGGANWVSAT
+3462 IDGGANWVSAA

-3617 DTQIAIDRIEL
+3617 DTQIAIDHIEL

-3636 DNVTKHVRP
+3636 DNITKHVRP

-3694 LTVEVTDGAGNKMTE
+3694 LIVEVTDGAGNKMTG
-3709 TLNFT
+3709 TLDFT

-3844 HDRPVFDIHQVD
+3844 HDRPVFDIRQVD

-3914 PFEVRIDTTTTINNI
+3914 PLEVRIDTTTTINNI

-3958 VQVRV
+3958 IQVRV

-4189 GQHTL
+4189 GKHTL

-4306 AELRIEID
+4306 AELQIEID

-4379 GSALPDGHYTLHVQA
+4379 GSALSDGHYTLHVQA

-4516 LLDADDTG
+4516 LLDEDDTG
-4524 ESAVDNITSVTTP
+4524 ESAVDNITSVTKP

-4558 SYSVTANGNN
+4558 SYPVTANGNN

-4620 TGNSNSDNLT
+4620 TGSSNSDNLT

-4659 VLKQTITV
+4659 VLKHTITV

-4720 PSIDDQHEATSLRP
+4720 PSIDDQYEATSLRP
-4734 EFKGFAE
+4734 EFKGLAE

-4828 NNKTPTLIGSTLPN
+4828 NNKTPTLVGNTLPN
-4842 TIVSI
+4842 AIVSI

-4971 ELTFKVEDVAGNI
+4971 VLTFKVEDVAGNI

-5081 QQKEILIEHD
+5081 QQKDILIEHD

-5302 TNHNKP
+5302 TSHNKP

-5383 NPAMVAG
+5383 NPVMMAG

-5403 QTRPTFSIFG
+5403 QTRPAFSIYG

-5530 NVGEVWVNEKGHWQM
+5530 NVGEVWVNDKGHWQM

-5576 IWVDTHIKVF
+5576 IWVDTHIQVF

-5596 SKTEWWSNSDLI
+5596 SKTDWWSNSSTI
-5608 TMRGTGEIGAT
+5608 TMRGMGEIGAT

-5627 TLATAVVAATGRWE
+5627 TLATAVVAANGQWE
-5641 LSTDKLPEGTY
+5641 LSTDQLPEGKY
-5652 DISLVIEDSAGNR
+5652 DITLSIEDNAGNR
-5665 WEDVREIFIDRTPP
+5665 KEEVHEIFIDRTPP

-5708 TDSEGNTY
+5708 TDSNGNTY

-5759 EVPVI
+5759 ETPVI

-5782 KQPTFI
+5782 NQPTFI

-5867 GEDNGASD
+5867 GEGNGASD
-5875 SDNVTNHTQPKFT
+5875 SDNVTNHNHTQPKFT

-5926 AAWNDGNYTLSVTVV
+5926 AAWNDGTYTLSVTVV
-5941 DRAGNSQQ
+5941 DRAGNSLQ
-5949 SASLAVTVDS
+5949 SASLEVTVDS

-5976 TATAVT
+5976 TPTAVT

-5990 AESATHLRTEPSAAE
+5990 AESATHLRTVPSAAE
-6005 ESVVKVTAYSIT
+6005 ESVVKETAYSIT

-6036 FEISVPENIVNVSI
+6036 FEISVPENIVNVSV

-6083 KFIDK
+6083 KFLDK
-6088 DNDFLIK
+6088 DDDFLIK

-6108 VNAMNVRGKTEDDIN
+6108 VNAMNARGKTEDDIN

-6138 IDVFAVNEVTL
+6138 IEVFAVNEVTL

>member
-431 APEKPTIELDD
+431 PPEKPTIELDD

-639 YVVLPNGIILSGND
+639 FVVLPNGIILSGND

-1031 DSDSGISDDNLTN
+1031 DSDSGIADDNLTN

-1102 VEDIAGNKANSAIFD
+1102 VEDIAGNKANSAVFD

-1181 LNGSWLFI
+1181 LNGSWLFT

-1204 VEDKAGNTNYSAPLT
+1204 VEDKAGNTSYSAPLT

-1326 VIVLDSADD
+1326 VIVLNSADD
-1335 TGIQGDNMTNST
+1335 TGVQGDNMTNRT

-1480 PGVWDYIWP
+1480 PGAWDYIWP

-1503 TDEAGNKAT
+1503 TDKAGNKTT
-1512 QTLDF
+1512 QELDF

-1614 APLTVTVDTHIAID
+1614 ALLTVTVDTHIAID

-1705 KAGNKTTQKLDFTID
+1705 KAGNKTTQKLDFIID
-1720 TILSEP
+1720 TLLSEP

-2126 VLDNTDDSGTK
+2126 VLDSTDDSGTK
-2137 GDHLT
+2137 GDNLT

-2322 STPVIVLDSA
+2322 SVPVIVLNSA
-2332 DDSGVHGDNMTNH
+2332 DDTGVQGDNMTNS

-2372 TTFDATKDAGGWTF
+2372 TTFDATKGTGGWSF

-2450 QVTVPTDVN
+2450 QVKVPTDVN
-2459 VVRLSIDGGK
+2459 
-2469 TWFNAT
+2469 
-2475 QSATPGVWDY
+2475 
-2485 IWPDDVAD
+2485 
-2493 GGYTLTVEATDEAGN
+2493 E
-2508 KATQTLDFT
+2508 
-2517 IDTTL
+2517 
-2522 SVPTLSLDSADDSG
+2522 
-2536 IAGDNI
+2536 
-2542 TNVKTPGFTLNNI
+2542 
-2555 DTDVSRVIVE
+2555 
-2565 VMHNGIK
+2565 
-2572 QEVPLVQTGGQW
+2572 
-2584 RFAPTSDWADGDY
+2584 
-2597 ILTVK
+2597 
-2602 VEDRAGNVKQSAPLT
+2602 
-2617 VTVDTHIAIDRIE
+2617 
-2630 LVNDSGIPG
+2630 
-2639 DNLTNEARP
+2639 
-2648 HFQVTVPAD
+2648 
-2657 VNGVRLSIDGGKTW
+2657 
-2671 FDATQSATSGVW
+2671 
-2683 DYTWLTNVANG
+2683 
-2694 PHTLMVEASDKAGNK
+2694 
-2709 TTQKLDFTIDT
+2709 
-2720 ILSEPTITLDSADDS
+2720 
-2735 AAGDNITNVKMPGFT
+2735 
-2750 LGNIDAD
+2750 
-2757 VTKVVVTVAH
+2757 
-2767 DGKNQQIE
+2767 
-2775 LIKNGGVWRFTPGAA
+2775 
-2790 WTDGDYTLTVK
+2790 
-2801 VEDKAGNTNYSAPL
+2801 
-2815 TVTID
+2815 
-2820 TQTSIDRIE
+2820 
-2829 LLNDTGIVGDNL
+2829 
-2841 TNEARPQFH
+2841 
-2850 ITVPT
+2850 
-2855 DVNSVQ
+2855 
-2861 LSLDGGINWVN
+2861 
-2872 ATLTSDGVWEYIW
+2872 
-2885 PTDLVE
+2885 
-2891 NTYTLTVKATDV
+2891 
-2903 AGNTATETLNF
+2903 
-2914 IIDTTLSTPTITL
+2914 
-2927 DSADDSGTAN
+2927 
-2937 DNKTNVKTPGF
+2937 
-2948 IIGGIDSDVTQVV
+2948 
-2961 VQVMR
+2961 
-2966 DGHSEE
+2966 
-2972 VELTQTNGQWRFVPG
+2972 
-2987 SAWTDGDYTL
+2987 
-2997 TVTVKDEA
+2997 
-3005 GNIRHSAPL
+3005 
-3014 TVTIDTQITI
+3014 
-3024 DHIELV
+3024 
-3030 NDSGIPDDNLTNNV
+3030 
-3044 RPHFQVTV
+3044 
-3052 PTDVNVV
+3052 V

-3106 KTTQQLDFIIDT
+3106 QTTQKLDFIIDT
-3118 LLSEPTIVLDN
+3118 MLSEPTIVLDS

-3140 TNVNKPTFLLG
+3140 TNANKPTFILG

-3165 HGGTKEVLTATKGA
+3165 YGGTKEVLTATKGA

-3315 IDTRLSTPTIAMD
+3315 IDTRLSTPTITMD

-3347 FTIGNIDADA
+3347 FTIGNIDSDA
-3357 HSVILRITQGGN
+3357 QSVILRITQGGN

-3406 NVRQSTPLV
+3406 NVRQSTPLI

-3462 IDGGANWVSAT
+3462 IDGGANWVSAA

-3617 DTQIAIDRIEL
+3617 DTQIAIDHIEL

-3719 LTPTI
+3719 MTPTI

-3844 HDRPVFDIHQVD
+3844 HDRPVFDIRQVD

-4306 AELRIEID
+4306 AELKIEID

-4524 ESAVDNITSVTTP
+4524 ESAVDNITSVTKP

-4558 SYSVTANGNN
+4558 SYPVTANGNN

-4828 NNKTPTLIGSTLPN
+4828 NNKTPTLVGNTLPN
-4842 TIVSI
+4842 AIVSI

-4971 ELTFKVEDVAGNI
+4971 VLTFKVEDVAGNI

-5039 NPQGVVIAT
+5039 SPQGVVIAT

-5081 QQKEILIEHD
+5081 QQKDILIEHD

-5403 QTRPTFSIFG
+5403 QTRPTFSISG

-5576 IWVDTHIKVF
+5576 IWVDTHIQVF

-5596 SKTEWWSNSDLI
+5596 SKTDWWSNSSTI
-5608 TMRGTGEIGAT
+5608 TMRGMGEIGAT

-5627 TLATAVVAATGRWE
+5627 TLATAVVAANGQWE
-5641 LSTDKLPEGTY
+5641 LSTDQLPEGKY
-5652 DISLVIEDSAGNR
+5652 DITLSIEDNAGNR
-5665 WEDVREIFIDRTPP
+5665 KEEVHEIFIDRTPP

-5708 TDSEGNTY
+5708 TDSNGNTY

-5744 AIGNRSDDVPLDIMK
+5744 AIGNRSDDVSLDIMK

-5867 GEDNGASD
+5867 GEDNGVSD

-5901 NVTHNGVTDIYQ
+5901 NVTHNGVTDTYQ

-5926 AAWNDGNYTLSVTVV
+5926 AAWNDGTYTLSVTVV

-5990 AESATHLRTEPSAAE
+5990 AESATHLRTVPSAAE
-6005 ESVVKVTAYSIT
+6005 ESVVKETAYSIT

-6108 VNAMNVRGKTEDDIN
+6108 VNAMNARGKTEDDIN

>member
-1 MGNKSIQKFF
+1 M
-11 ADQNSVIDLSSLGN
+11 
-25 AKGAKVSLSG
+25 
-35 PDMNITTPR
+35 
-44 GSVIIVNGALYSS
+44 
-57 IKGNNLAV
+57 
-65 KFKDKTITGAKILG
+65 
-79 SVDLKDIQLER
+79 
-90 IDSSLVDSAQV
+90 
-101 EKKGNGKRRNKKEE
+101 
-115 EELKKQLD
+115 
-123 DAENAK
+123 
-129 KEADKAKEEAEKAKE
+129 
-144 AAEKALN
+144 
-151 EAFEVQN
+151 
-158 SSKQIE
+158 
-164 EMLQNFLADNVA
+164 
-176 KDNLAQQSDAS
+176 
-187 QQNTQAKAT
+187 
-196 QASKQNDAE
+196 
-205 KVLPQPIN
+205 
-213 KNTST
+213 
-218 GKSNSSK
+218 
-225 NEENKLDAE
+225 
-234 SVKEPLKV
+234 
-242 TLALAAESNSGSK
+242 
-255 DDSITNFT
+255 
-263 KPQFVGSTAPNATV
+263 
-277 IIKIN
+277 
-282 GIAVGQAVA
+282 
-291 DSLGNFTFTAPETL
+291 
-305 TDGTYNLEAE
+305 
-315 AKTADGSGSA
+315 
-325 KLVITIDSV
+325 
-334 TDKPTFELS
+334 
-343 PESSVSG
+343 
-350 HKGLTPTLTP
+350 
-360 SIVGTAEENAKVDI
+360 
-374 YVDNKLVASV
+374 
-384 DVDKDGNWSYEFK
+384 
-397 DNELSEGENSI
+397 
-408 KVVAVDKA
+408 
-416 GNKNETTDSIITDTI
+416 
-431 APEKPTIELDD
+431 
-442 SSDSGIKNDN
+442 
-452 ITNSTLPT
+452 
-460 FIGVAEPGSTVS
+460 
-472 IYLGLKHLGEVI
+472 
-484 VAKDG
+484 
-489 TWSYT
+489 
-494 LTTPLKDGE
+494 
-503 YNITATAT
+503 
-511 DIAGHTS
+511 
-518 ATANLPF
+518 
-525 TIDTRISYFSA
+525 
-536 EIETTNDSGIVGDNV
+536 
-551 TNNTRPT
+551 
-558 FTGKTEPNAIISVIN
+558 
-573 SETGEEV
+573 
-580 IFKANDKG
+580 
-588 EWTFNFTSDSVEGIN
+588 
-603 NLTFTVEDVAGNKKD
+603 
-618 FSFSYV
+618 
-624 IDTIAPVPP
+624 
-633 TVSLED
+633 
-639 YVVLPNGIILSGND
+639 
-653 LPALVGTAEPKSTI
+653 
-667 LLMRDGKLYDSIEV
+667 
-681 DSNGTWNYQFSNKF
+681 
-695 LQGAYDIEII
+695 
-705 SQDAAGNKSSTVK
+705 
-718 YSFTIQTEVV
+718 
-728 PPKAELDASDDS
+728 
-740 GAKGDW
+740 
-746 ITNKH
+746 
-751 NALTLLGTADR
+751 
-762 FATVNILIDGKT
+762 
-774 IGVTTADADG
+774 
-784 NWNFDISRNL
+784 
-794 SDNVYKITVESI
+794 
-806 DPLGRTSSVDY
+806 
-817 QLTIDSFTPI
+817 
-827 PTVMLHD
+827 
-834 SADSGVKGDM
+834 
-844 ITKINTPLFTGM
+844 
-856 AEANA
+856 
-861 KVSIYVDGVL
+861 
-871 SGEAIAGDDG
+871 
-881 VWNFQF
+881 
-887 TTALSDGSHDVTVKV
+887 
-902 EDIAGN
+902 
-908 TASSSAYNFQIVT
+908 
-921 QTQKPTIELVND
+921 
-933 TGVDNTDHIINE
+933 
-945 KNPALTGTAAPYS
+945 
-958 TVKLYIDGAL
+958 
-968 IAEVRTNK
+968 
-976 DGRWEYTL
+976 
-984 KADQGLV
+984 
-991 DGDHR
+991 
-996 ITASV
+996 
-1001 EDIAGNIAHSDPFL
+1001 
-1015 ISVDTAISIPI
+1015 
-1026 VSLSP
+1026 
-1031 DSDSGISDDNLTN
+1031 
-1044 IVKPTLHLK
+1044 
-1053 DIDPDIISVQVWDAM
+1053 
-1068 SDTQIGVATQQP
+1068 
-1080 DGSWAYTFTSD
+1080 
-1091 LTEGLHQVYVK
+1091 
-1102 VEDIAGNKANSAIFD
+1102 
-1117 FTIDTTVSTPVI
+1117 
-1129 SLLSKDDTGVTGD
+1129 
-1142 NLTNINKPG
+1142 
-1151 FAISG
+1151 
-1156 VDADAHRVVVQ
+1156 
-1167 VMHNGVSEEIELSH
+1167 
-1181 LNGSWLFI
+1181 
-1189 PGNTWADGSYTLTVK
+1189 
-1204 VEDKAGNTNYSAPLT
+1204 
-1219 VVIDTQIAIDGVE
+1219 
-1232 LVNDSGVKG
+1232 
-1241 DNMTNDDR
+1241 R
-1249 PHFRV
+1249 PHFQV
-1254 TVPTDVNEVRLSI
+1254 KVPTDVNE
-1267 DGGNSWVQATPGV
+1267 
-1280 AGSWEYIWPTDL
+1280 
-1292 ADGQYTLTVEAT
+1292 
-1304 DKAGNTVTKTIDF
+1304 
-1317 AVDTTLSVP
+1317 
-1326 VIVLDSADD
+1326 
-1335 TGIQGDNMTNST
+1335 
-1347 QPTFALQHID
+1347 
-1357 DDAVRVTVSVEH
+1357 
-1369 GGVTTTFDA
+1369 
-1378 TKGTGGWTFTPP
+1378 
-1390 TSWADGDYTL
+1390 
-1400 SVSVEDKA
+1400 
-1408 GNTSHSASLTV
+1408 
-1419 TVDTQI
+1419 
-1425 AINNIEL
+1425 
-1432 VNDSGI
+1432 
-1438 PDDNL
+1438 
-1443 TNNVRPHFQVTVPTD
+1443 
-1458 VNVVRLSIDGGKTWF
+1458 
-1473 NATQSAT
+1473 
-1480 PGVWDYIWP
+1480 
-1489 DDVADGGYTLTVEA
+1489 
-1503 TDEAGNKAT
+1503 
-1512 QTLDF
+1512 
-1517 TIDTTLSVPTLSLDS
+1517 
-1532 ADDSGIAGDNITN
+1532 
-1545 VKTPGFTLNNID
+1545 
-1557 TDVSRVIVEVMHNGI
+1557 
-1572 KQEVPLVQTGGQW
+1572 
-1585 RFAPTSD
+1585 
-1592 WADGDYILTVK
+1592 
-1603 VEDRAGNVKQS
+1603 
-1614 APLTVTVDTHIAID
+1614 
-1628 RIELVNDSGIPGDN
+1628 
-1642 LTNEARPHFQVTVP
+1642 
-1656 ADVNGVRL
+1656 
-1664 SIDGGKTWFDA
+1664 
-1675 TQSATSGVWDYTWL
+1675 
-1689 TNVANGPH
+1689 
-1697 TLMVEASD
+1697 
-1705 KAGNKTTQKLDFTID
+1705 
-1720 TILSEP
+1720 
-1726 TITLDSADDSAAGDN
+1726 
-1741 ITNVKMPGF
+1741 
-1750 TLGNIDADVTK
+1750 
-1761 VVVTVAHDGK
+1761 
-1771 NQQIELIKNGGVWR
+1771 
-1785 FTPGAAWTDG
+1785 
-1795 DYTLTVKVED
+1795 
-1805 KAGNTNYSAPLTVT
+1805 
-1819 IDTQTSIDRIE
+1819 
-1830 LLNDTGIVGDNLTNE
+1830 
-1845 ARPQFHITVPTDVNS
+1845 
-1860 VQLSLD
+1860 
-1866 GGINWVNATLTSDGV
+1866 
-1881 WEYIWPT
+1881 
-1888 DLVENTYTLTVKA
+1888 
-1901 TDVAGNTATE
+1901 
-1911 TLNFII
+1911 
-1917 DTTLSTPTITLDSAD
+1917 
-1932 DSGTAN
+1932 
-1938 DNKTNVK
+1938 
-1945 TPGFIIGGIDSDVT
+1945 
-1959 QVVVQVM
+1959 
-1966 RDGHSEEVELTQTN
+1966 
-1980 GQWRF
+1980 
-1985 VPGSA
+1985 
-1990 WTDGDYTL
+1990 
-1998 TVTVKDEAGNIR
+1998 
-2010 HSAPLTVTIDTQI
+2010 
-2023 TIDHI
+2023 
-2028 ELVNDSGIPDDNLT
+2028 
-2042 NNVRPHFQV
+2042 
-2051 TVPTDVNVVRLSID
+2051 VRLSID

-2105 GNKTTQ
+2105 GNQTTQ
-2111 QLDFIID
+2111 KLDFIID
-2118 TLLSEPTI
+2118 TMLSEPTI
-2126 VLDNTDDSGTK
+2126 VLDSTDDSGTK
-2137 GDHLT
+2137 GDNLT
-2142 NVNKPTFLLGNIDAD
+2142 NANKPTFILGNIDAD
-2157 ARYVTVEVQHGGTKE
+2157 ARYVTVEVQ
-2172 VLTATKDATGNWSVT
+2172 
-2187 PTGTWAD
+2187 
-2194 GDYTLTVRVED
+2194 Y
-2205 EAGNEKHSASLT
+2205 
-2217 VTVDTQ
+2217 
-2223 ITIDVIELV
+2223 
-2232 NDNGIPG
+2232 
-2239 DNMTNDAHPQFRV
+2239 
-2252 TVPGDV
+2252 
-2258 NEVSLSI
+2258 
-2265 DGGVT
+2265 
-2270 WVKATQS
+2270 
-2277 ATPGVW
+2277 
-2283 NYTWPG
+2283 
-2289 TVPDGD
+2289 
-2295 YTLNVKAT
+2295 
-2303 DNAGNTVTETLHF
+2303 
-2316 TIDTTL
+2316 
-2322 STPVIVLDSA
+2322 
-2332 DDSGVHGDNMTNH
+2332 
-2345 TQPTFALQHIDDD
+2345 
-2358 AVRVTVSVEHGGVT
+2358 
-2372 TTFDATKDAGGWTF
+2372 
-2386 TPTGAWADGD
+2386 
-2396 YTLSVS
+2396 
-2402 VEDKAGNTSHSA
+2402 
-2414 SLTVTVD
+2414 
-2421 TQIAINN
+2421 
-2428 IELVND
+2428 
-2434 SGIPD
+2434 
-2439 DNLTNNVRPHF
+2439 
-2450 QVTVPTDVN
+2450 
-2459 VVRLSIDGGK
+2459 
-2469 TWFNAT
+2469 
-2475 QSATPGVWDY
+2475 
-2485 IWPDDVAD
+2485 
-2493 GGYTLTVEATDEAGN
+2493 
-2508 KATQTLDFT
+2508 
-2517 IDTTL
+2517 
-2522 SVPTLSLDSADDSG
+2522 
-2536 IAGDNI
+2536 
-2542 TNVKTPGFTLNNI
+2542 
-2555 DTDVSRVIVE
+2555 
-2565 VMHNGIK
+2565 
-2572 QEVPLVQTGGQW
+2572 
-2584 RFAPTSDWADGDY
+2584 
-2597 ILTVK
+2597 
-2602 VEDRAGNVKQSAPLT
+2602 
-2617 VTVDTHIAIDRIE
+2617 
-2630 LVNDSGIPG
+2630 
-2639 DNLTNEARP
+2639 
-2648 HFQVTVPAD
+2648 
-2657 VNGVRLSIDGGKTW
+2657 
-2671 FDATQSATSGVW
+2671 
-2683 DYTWLTNVANG
+2683 
-2694 PHTLMVEASDKAGNK
+2694 
-2709 TTQKLDFTIDT
+2709 
-2720 ILSEPTITLDSADDS
+2720 
-2735 AAGDNITNVKMPGFT
+2735 
-2750 LGNIDAD
+2750 
-2757 VTKVVVTVAH
+2757 
-2767 DGKNQQIE
+2767 
-2775 LIKNGGVWRFTPGAA
+2775 
-2790 WTDGDYTLTVK
+2790 
-2801 VEDKAGNTNYSAPL
+2801 
-2815 TVTID
+2815 
-2820 TQTSIDRIE
+2820 
-2829 LLNDTGIVGDNL
+2829 
-2841 TNEARPQFH
+2841 
-2850 ITVPT
+2850 
-2855 DVNSVQ
+2855 
-2861 LSLDGGINWVN
+2861 
-2872 ATLTSDGVWEYIW
+2872 
-2885 PTDLVE
+2885 
-2891 NTYTLTVKATDV
+2891 
-2903 AGNTATETLNF
+2903 
-2914 IIDTTLSTPTITL
+2914 
-2927 DSADDSGTAN
+2927 
-2937 DNKTNVKTPGF
+2937 
-2948 IIGGIDSDVTQVV
+2948 
-2961 VQVMR
+2961 
-2966 DGHSEE
+2966 
-2972 VELTQTNGQWRFVPG
+2972 
-2987 SAWTDGDYTL
+2987 
-2997 TVTVKDEA
+2997 
-3005 GNIRHSAPL
+3005 
-3014 TVTIDTQITI
+3014 
-3024 DHIELV
+3024 
-3030 NDSGIPDDNLTNNV
+3030 
-3044 RPHFQVTV
+3044 
-3052 PTDVNVV
+3052 
-3059 RLSIDGGKT
+3059 
-3068 WFNAT
+3068 
-3073 QSATPGVWDYTWL
+3073 
-3086 ADVGEG
+3086 
-3092 KHTLTVEATDKAGN
+3092 
-3106 KTTQQLDFIIDT
+3106 
-3118 LLSEPTIVLDN
+3118 
-3129 TDDSGTKGDNL
+3129 
-3140 TNVNKPTFLLG
+3140 
-3151 NIDADARYVTVEVQ
+3151 
-3165 HGGTKEVLTATKGA
+3165 GGTKEVLTATKGA

-3406 NVRQSTPLV
+3406 NVRQSTPLI

-3462 IDGGANWVSAT
+3462 IDGGANWVSAA

-3516 TRLSTPT
+3516 TQLSTPT

-3617 DTQIAIDRIEL
+3617 DTQIAIDHIEL

-3694 LTVEVTDGAGNKMTE
+3694 LIVEVTDGAGNKMTG
-3709 TLNFT
+3709 TLDFT

-3844 HDRPVFDIHQVD
+3844 HDRPVFDIRQVD

-4306 AELRIEID
+4306 AELKIEID

-4524 ESAVDNITSVTTP
+4524 ESAVDNITSVTKP

-4558 SYSVTANGNN
+4558 SYPVTANGNN

-4859 DTAGRYTFQLSEMKD
+4859 DAAGRYTFQLSEMKD

-4892 RSTAVDVTIDTE
+4892 RSTAVDLTIDTE

-5081 QQKEILIEHD
+5081 QQKDILIEHD

-5302 TNHNKP
+5302 TSHNKP

-5383 NPAMVAG
+5383 NPVMMAG

-5403 QTRPTFSIFG
+5403 QTRPAFSIYG

-5475 TFNTTPVAI
+5475 TLNTTPVAI

-5530 NVGEVWVNEKGHWQM
+5530 NVGEVWANDKGHWQM

-5550 YFTEGQLDITVK
+5550 YFTEGQLDINVK
-5562 STDRAGNVNQEKYS
+5562 STDRAGNVNQEKYF
-5576 IWVDTHIKVF
+5576 IWVDTHIQVF

-5596 SKTEWWSNSDLI
+5596 SKTDWWSNSSTI
-5608 TMRGTGEIGAT
+5608 TMRGMGEIGAT

-5627 TLATAVVAATGRWE
+5627 TLATAVVAANGKWE
-5641 LSTDKLPEGTY
+5641 LSTDQLPEGKY
-5652 DISLVIEDSAGNR
+5652 DITLSIEDNAGNR
-5665 WEDVREIFIDRTPP
+5665 KEEVHEIFIDRTPP

-5708 TDSEGNTY
+5708 TDSNGNTY

-5926 AAWNDGNYTLSVTVV
+5926 AAWNDGTYTLSVTVV

-5966 SQHDDASDDA
+5966 SQHNDASDDA

-5990 AESATHLRTEPSAAE
+5990 AESATHLRTVPSVAE
-6005 ESVVKVTAYSIT
+6005 ESVVKETAYSIT

-6036 FEISVPENIVNVSI
+6036 FEISVPENIVNVSV

-6088 DNDFLIK
+6088 DDDFLIK

-6108 VNAMNVRGKTEDDIN
+6108 VNAMNARGKTEDDIN

>member
-431 APEKPTIELDD
+431 PPEKPTIELDD

-639 YVVLPNGIILSGND
+639 FVVLPNGIILSGND

-1031 DSDSGISDDNLTN
+1031 DSDSGIADDNLTN

-1102 VEDIAGNKANSAIFD
+1102 VEDIAGNKANSAVFD

-1181 LNGSWLFI
+1181 LNGSWLFT

-1204 VEDKAGNTNYSAPLT
+1204 VEDKAGNTSYSAPLT

-1326 VIVLDSADD
+1326 VIVLNSADD
-1335 TGIQGDNMTNST
+1335 TGVQGDNMTNRT

-1480 PGVWDYIWP
+1480 PGAWDYIWP

-1503 TDEAGNKAT
+1503 TDKAGNKTT
-1512 QTLDF
+1512 QELDF

-1705 KAGNKTTQKLDFTID
+1705 KAGNKTTQKLDFIID
-1720 TILSEP
+1720 TLLSEP

-1866 GGINWVNATLTSDGV
+1866 CGINWVNATLTSDGV

-2126 VLDNTDDSGTK
+2126 VLDSTDDSGTK
-2137 GDHLT
+2137 GDNLT

-2322 STPVIVLDSA
+2322 SVPVIVLNSA
-2332 DDSGVHGDNMTNH
+2332 DDTGVQGDNMTNS

-2372 TTFDATKDAGGWTF
+2372 TTFDATKGVGGWSF

-2450 QVTVPTDVN
+2450 QVKVPTDVN
-2459 VVRLSIDGGK
+2459 
-2469 TWFNAT
+2469 
-2475 QSATPGVWDY
+2475 
-2485 IWPDDVAD
+2485 
-2493 GGYTLTVEATDEAGN
+2493 E
-2508 KATQTLDFT
+2508 
-2517 IDTTL
+2517 
-2522 SVPTLSLDSADDSG
+2522 
-2536 IAGDNI
+2536 
-2542 TNVKTPGFTLNNI
+2542 
-2555 DTDVSRVIVE
+2555 
-2565 VMHNGIK
+2565 
-2572 QEVPLVQTGGQW
+2572 
-2584 RFAPTSDWADGDY
+2584 
-2597 ILTVK
+2597 
-2602 VEDRAGNVKQSAPLT
+2602 
-2617 VTVDTHIAIDRIE
+2617 
-2630 LVNDSGIPG
+2630 
-2639 DNLTNEARP
+2639 
-2648 HFQVTVPAD
+2648 
-2657 VNGVRLSIDGGKTW
+2657 
-2671 FDATQSATSGVW
+2671 
-2683 DYTWLTNVANG
+2683 
-2694 PHTLMVEASDKAGNK
+2694 
-2709 TTQKLDFTIDT
+2709 
-2720 ILSEPTITLDSADDS
+2720 
-2735 AAGDNITNVKMPGFT
+2735 
-2750 LGNIDAD
+2750 
-2757 VTKVVVTVAH
+2757 
-2767 DGKNQQIE
+2767 
-2775 LIKNGGVWRFTPGAA
+2775 
-2790 WTDGDYTLTVK
+2790 
-2801 VEDKAGNTNYSAPL
+2801 
-2815 TVTID
+2815 
-2820 TQTSIDRIE
+2820 
-2829 LLNDTGIVGDNL
+2829 
-2841 TNEARPQFH
+2841 
-2850 ITVPT
+2850 
-2855 DVNSVQ
+2855 
-2861 LSLDGGINWVN
+2861 
-2872 ATLTSDGVWEYIW
+2872 
-2885 PTDLVE
+2885 
-2891 NTYTLTVKATDV
+2891 
-2903 AGNTATETLNF
+2903 
-2914 IIDTTLSTPTITL
+2914 
-2927 DSADDSGTAN
+2927 
-2937 DNKTNVKTPGF
+2937 
-2948 IIGGIDSDVTQVV
+2948 
-2961 VQVMR
+2961 
-2966 DGHSEE
+2966 
-2972 VELTQTNGQWRFVPG
+2972 
-2987 SAWTDGDYTL
+2987 
-2997 TVTVKDEA
+2997 
-3005 GNIRHSAPL
+3005 
-3014 TVTIDTQITI
+3014 
-3024 DHIELV
+3024 
-3030 NDSGIPDDNLTNNV
+3030 
-3044 RPHFQVTV
+3044 
-3052 PTDVNVV
+3052 V

-3106 KTTQQLDFIIDT
+3106 QTTQKLDFIIDT
-3118 LLSEPTIVLDN
+3118 MLSEPTIVLDS

-3140 TNVNKPTFLLG
+3140 TNANKPTFILG

-3165 HGGTKEVLTATKGA
+3165 YGGTKEVLTATKGA

-3315 IDTRLSTPTIAMD
+3315 IDTRLSTPTITMD

-3347 FTIGNIDADA
+3347 FTIGNIDSDA
-3357 HSVILRITQGGN
+3357 QSVILRITQGGN

-3406 NVRQSTPLV
+3406 NVRQSTPLI

-3462 IDGGANWVSAT
+3462 IDGGANWVSAA

-3617 DTQIAIDRIEL
+3617 DTQIAIDHIEL

-3719 LTPTI
+3719 MTPTI

-3844 HDRPVFDIHQVD
+3844 HDRPVFDIRQVD

-4306 AELRIEID
+4306 AELKIEID

-4524 ESAVDNITSVTTP
+4524 ESAVDNITSVTKP

-4558 SYSVTANGNN
+4558 SYPVTANGNN

-4828 NNKTPTLIGSTLPN
+4828 NNKTPTLVGNTLPN
-4842 TIVSI
+4842 AIVSI

-4971 ELTFKVEDVAGNI
+4971 VLTFKVEDVAGNI

-5039 NPQGVVIAT
+5039 SPQGVVIAT

-5081 QQKEILIEHD
+5081 QQKDILIEHD

-5345 NALKDGEYSIRV
+5345 NVLKDGEYSIRV

-5403 QTRPTFSIFG
+5403 QTRPTFSISG

-5576 IWVDTHIKVF
+5576 IWVDTHIQVF

-5596 SKTEWWSNSDLI
+5596 SKTDWWSNSSTI
-5608 TMRGTGEIGAT
+5608 TMRGMGEIGAT

-5627 TLATAVVAATGRWE
+5627 TLATAVVAANGQWE
-5641 LSTDKLPEGTY
+5641 LSTDQLPEGKY
-5652 DISLVIEDSAGNR
+5652 DITLSIEDNAGNR
-5665 WEDVREIFIDRTPP
+5665 KEEVHEIFIDRTPP

-5708 TDSEGNTY
+5708 TDSNGNTY

-5744 AIGNRSDDVPLDIMK
+5744 AIGNRSDDVSLDIMK

-5867 GEDNGASD
+5867 GEDNGVSD

-5901 NVTHNGVTDIYQ
+5901 NVTHNGVTDTYQ

-5926 AAWNDGNYTLSVTVV
+5926 AAWNDGTYTLSVTVV

-5990 AESATHLRTEPSAAE
+5990 AESATHLRTVPSAAE
-6005 ESVVKVTAYSIT
+6005 ESVVKETAYSIT

-6108 VNAMNVRGKTEDDIN
+6108 VNAMNARGKTEDDIN

>member
-305 TDGTYNLEAE
+305 TDGAYNLEAE

-431 APEKPTIELDD
+431 PPEKPTIELDD

-639 YVVLPNGIILSGND
+639 FVVLPNGIILSGND

-1031 DSDSGISDDNLTN
+1031 DSDSGIADDNLTN

-1102 VEDIAGNKANSAIFD
+1102 VEDIAGNKANSAVFD

-1181 LNGSWLFI
+1181 LNGSWLFT

-1204 VEDKAGNTNYSAPLT
+1204 VEDKAGNTSYSAPLT

-1326 VIVLDSADD
+1326 VIVLNSADD
-1335 TGIQGDNMTNST
+1335 TGVQGDNMTNRT

-1480 PGVWDYIWP
+1480 PGAWDYIWP

-1503 TDEAGNKAT
+1503 TDKAGNKTT
-1512 QTLDF
+1512 QELDF

-1705 KAGNKTTQKLDFTID
+1705 KAGNKTTQKLDFIID
-1720 TILSEP
+1720 TLLSEP

-2126 VLDNTDDSGTK
+2126 VLDSTDDSGTK
-2137 GDHLT
+2137 GDNLT

-2322 STPVIVLDSA
+2322 SVPVIVLNSA
-2332 DDSGVHGDNMTNH
+2332 DDTGVQGDNMTNS

-2372 TTFDATKDAGGWTF
+2372 TTFDATKGVGGWSF

-2450 QVTVPTDVN
+2450 QVKVPTDVN
-2459 VVRLSIDGGK
+2459 
-2469 TWFNAT
+2469 
-2475 QSATPGVWDY
+2475 
-2485 IWPDDVAD
+2485 
-2493 GGYTLTVEATDEAGN
+2493 E
-2508 KATQTLDFT
+2508 
-2517 IDTTL
+2517 
-2522 SVPTLSLDSADDSG
+2522 
-2536 IAGDNI
+2536 
-2542 TNVKTPGFTLNNI
+2542 
-2555 DTDVSRVIVE
+2555 
-2565 VMHNGIK
+2565 
-2572 QEVPLVQTGGQW
+2572 
-2584 RFAPTSDWADGDY
+2584 
-2597 ILTVK
+2597 
-2602 VEDRAGNVKQSAPLT
+2602 
-2617 VTVDTHIAIDRIE
+2617 
-2630 LVNDSGIPG
+2630 
-2639 DNLTNEARP
+2639 
-2648 HFQVTVPAD
+2648 
-2657 VNGVRLSIDGGKTW
+2657 
-2671 FDATQSATSGVW
+2671 
-2683 DYTWLTNVANG
+2683 
-2694 PHTLMVEASDKAGNK
+2694 
-2709 TTQKLDFTIDT
+2709 
-2720 ILSEPTITLDSADDS
+2720 
-2735 AAGDNITNVKMPGFT
+2735 
-2750 LGNIDAD
+2750 
-2757 VTKVVVTVAH
+2757 
-2767 DGKNQQIE
+2767 
-2775 LIKNGGVWRFTPGAA
+2775 
-2790 WTDGDYTLTVK
+2790 
-2801 VEDKAGNTNYSAPL
+2801 
-2815 TVTID
+2815 
-2820 TQTSIDRIE
+2820 
-2829 LLNDTGIVGDNL
+2829 
-2841 TNEARPQFH
+2841 
-2850 ITVPT
+2850 
-2855 DVNSVQ
+2855 
-2861 LSLDGGINWVN
+2861 
-2872 ATLTSDGVWEYIW
+2872 
-2885 PTDLVE
+2885 
-2891 NTYTLTVKATDV
+2891 
-2903 AGNTATETLNF
+2903 
-2914 IIDTTLSTPTITL
+2914 
-2927 DSADDSGTAN
+2927 
-2937 DNKTNVKTPGF
+2937 
-2948 IIGGIDSDVTQVV
+2948 
-2961 VQVMR
+2961 
-2966 DGHSEE
+2966 
-2972 VELTQTNGQWRFVPG
+2972 
-2987 SAWTDGDYTL
+2987 
-2997 TVTVKDEA
+2997 
-3005 GNIRHSAPL
+3005 
-3014 TVTIDTQITI
+3014 
-3024 DHIELV
+3024 
-3030 NDSGIPDDNLTNNV
+3030 
-3044 RPHFQVTV
+3044 
-3052 PTDVNVV
+3052 V

-3106 KTTQQLDFIIDT
+3106 QTTQKLDFIIDT
-3118 LLSEPTIVLDN
+3118 MLSEPTIVLDS

-3140 TNVNKPTFLLG
+3140 TNANKPTFILG

-3165 HGGTKEVLTATKGA
+3165 YGGTKEVLTATKGA

-3315 IDTRLSTPTIAMD
+3315 IDTRLSTPTITMD

-3347 FTIGNIDADA
+3347 FTIGNIDSDA
-3357 HSVILRITQGGN
+3357 QSVILRITQGGN

-3406 NVRQSTPLV
+3406 NVRQSTPLI

-3462 IDGGANWVSAT
+3462 IDGGANWVSAA

-3617 DTQIAIDRIEL
+3617 DTQIAIDHIEL

-3719 LTPTI
+3719 MTPTI

-3844 HDRPVFDIHQVD
+3844 HDRPVFDIRQVD

-4306 AELRIEID
+4306 AELKIEID

-4524 ESAVDNITSVTTP
+4524 ESAVDNITSVTKP

-4558 SYSVTANGNN
+4558 SYPVTANGNN

-4828 NNKTPTLIGSTLPN
+4828 NNKTPTLVGNTLPN
-4842 TIVSI
+4842 AIVSI

-4971 ELTFKVEDVAGNI
+4971 VLTFKVEDVAGNI

-5039 NPQGVVIAT
+5039 SPQGVVIAT

-5081 QQKEILIEHD
+5081 QQKDILIEHD

-5345 NALKDGEYSIRV
+5345 NVLKDGEYSIRV

-5403 QTRPTFSIFG
+5403 QTRPTFSISG

-5576 IWVDTHIKVF
+5576 IWVDTHIQVF

-5596 SKTEWWSNSDLI
+5596 SKTDWWSNSSTI
-5608 TMRGTGEIGAT
+5608 TMRGMGEICAT

-5627 TLATAVVAATGRWE
+5627 TLATAVVAANGQWE
-5641 LSTDKLPEGTY
+5641 LSTDQLPEGKY
-5652 DISLVIEDSAGNR
+5652 DITLSIEDNAGNR
-5665 WEDVREIFIDRTPP
+5665 KEEVHEIFIDRTPP

-5708 TDSEGNTY
+5708 TDSNGNTY

-5744 AIGNRSDDVPLDIMK
+5744 AIGNRSDDVSLDIMK

-5867 GEDNGASD
+5867 GEDNGVSD

-5901 NVTHNGVTDIYQ
+5901 NVTHNGVADTYQ

-5926 AAWNDGNYTLSVTVV
+5926 AAWNDGTYTLSVTVV

-5990 AESATHLRTEPSAAE
+5990 AESATHLRTVPSAAE
-6005 ESVVKVTAYSIT
+6005 ESVVKETAYSIT

-6108 VNAMNVRGKTEDDIN
+6108 VNAMNARGKTEDDIN

>member
-536 EIETTNDSGIVGDNV
+536 EIETTDDSGIVGDNV

-588 EWTFNFTSDSVEGIN
+588 EWTFNFTSDSVEGVN

-624 IDTIAPVPP
+624 IDTVAPVPP

-639 YVVLPNGIILSGND
+639 FVVLPNGIILSGND

-1031 DSDSGISDDNLTN
+1031 DSDSGIADDNLTN

-1102 VEDIAGNKANSAIFD
+1102 VEDIAGNKANSAVFD

-1181 LNGSWLFI
+1181 LNGSWLFT

-1204 VEDKAGNTNYSAPLT
+1204 VEDKAGNTSYSAPLT

-1378 TKGTGGWTFTPP
+1378 TKGTGGWSFTP
-1390 TSWADGDYTL
+1390 TGAWADGDYTL

-1438 PDDNL
+1438 PNDNL

-1480 PGVWDYIWP
+1480 PGVWDYTWLA
-1489 DDVADGGYTLTVEA
+1489 DVGEGKHTLTVEA
-1503 TDEAGNKAT
+1503 TDKAGNQTT
-1512 QTLDF
+1512 QKLDF
-1517 TIDTTLSVPTLSLDS
+1517 IIDTMLSEPTIVLDS

-1888 DLVENTYTLTVKA
+1888 DLIENTYTLTVKA

-2023 TIDHI
+2023 
-2028 ELVNDSGIPDDNLT
+2028 
-2042 NNVRPHFQV
+2042 
-2051 TVPTDVNVVRLSID
+2051 
-2065 GGKTWFN
+2065 
-2072 ATQSATPGVWDY
+2072 A
-2084 TWLADVG
+2084 
-2091 EGKHTLT
+2091 
-2098 VEATDKA
+2098 
-2105 GNKTTQ
+2105 
-2111 QLDFIID
+2111 
-2118 TLLSEPTI
+2118 
-2126 VLDNTDDSGTK
+2126 
-2137 GDHLT
+2137 
-2142 NVNKPTFLLGNIDAD
+2142 
-2157 ARYVTVEVQHGGTKE
+2157 
-2172 VLTATKDATGNWSVT
+2172 
-2187 PTGTWAD
+2187 
-2194 GDYTLTVRVED
+2194 
-2205 EAGNEKHSASLT
+2205 
-2217 VTVDTQ
+2217 
-2223 ITIDVIELV
+2223 
-2232 NDNGIPG
+2232 
-2239 DNMTNDAHPQFRV
+2239 
-2252 TVPGDV
+2252 
-2258 NEVSLSI
+2258 
-2265 DGGVT
+2265 
-2270 WVKATQS
+2270 
-2277 ATPGVW
+2277 
-2283 NYTWPG
+2283 
-2289 TVPDGD
+2289 
-2295 YTLNVKAT
+2295 
-2303 DNAGNTVTETLHF
+2303 
-2316 TIDTTL
+2316 
-2322 STPVIVLDSA
+2322 
-2332 DDSGVHGDNMTNH
+2332 
-2345 TQPTFALQHIDDD
+2345 
-2358 AVRVTVSVEHGGVT
+2358 
-2372 TTFDATKDAGGWTF
+2372 
-2386 TPTGAWADGD
+2386 
-2396 YTLSVS
+2396 
-2402 VEDKAGNTSHSA
+2402 
-2414 SLTVTVD
+2414 
-2421 TQIAINN
+2421 
-2428 IELVND
+2428 
-2434 SGIPD
+2434 
-2439 DNLTNNVRPHF
+2439 
-2450 QVTVPTDVN
+2450 
-2459 VVRLSIDGGK
+2459 
-2469 TWFNAT
+2469 
-2475 QSATPGVWDY
+2475 
-2485 IWPDDVAD
+2485 
-2493 GGYTLTVEATDEAGN
+2493 
-2508 KATQTLDFT
+2508 
-2517 IDTTL
+2517 
-2522 SVPTLSLDSADDSG
+2522 
-2536 IAGDNI
+2536 
-2542 TNVKTPGFTLNNI
+2542 
-2555 DTDVSRVIVE
+2555 
-2565 VMHNGIK
+2565 
-2572 QEVPLVQTGGQW
+2572 
-2584 RFAPTSDWADGDY
+2584 
-2597 ILTVK
+2597 
-2602 VEDRAGNVKQSAPLT
+2602 
-2617 VTVDTHIAIDRIE
+2617 
-2630 LVNDSGIPG
+2630 
-2639 DNLTNEARP
+2639 
-2648 HFQVTVPAD
+2648 
-2657 VNGVRLSIDGGKTW
+2657 
-2671 FDATQSATSGVW
+2671 
-2683 DYTWLTNVANG
+2683 
-2694 PHTLMVEASDKAGNK
+2694 
-2709 TTQKLDFTIDT
+2709 
-2720 ILSEPTITLDSADDS
+2720 
-2735 AAGDNITNVKMPGFT
+2735 
-2750 LGNIDAD
+2750 
-2757 VTKVVVTVAH
+2757 
-2767 DGKNQQIE
+2767 
-2775 LIKNGGVWRFTPGAA
+2775 
-2790 WTDGDYTLTVK
+2790 
-2801 VEDKAGNTNYSAPL
+2801 
-2815 TVTID
+2815 
-2820 TQTSIDRIE
+2820 
-2829 LLNDTGIVGDNL
+2829 
-2841 TNEARPQFH
+2841 
-2850 ITVPT
+2850 
-2855 DVNSVQ
+2855 
-2861 LSLDGGINWVN
+2861 
-2872 ATLTSDGVWEYIW
+2872 
-2885 PTDLVE
+2885 
-2891 NTYTLTVKATDV
+2891 
-2903 AGNTATETLNF
+2903 
-2914 IIDTTLSTPTITL
+2914 
-2927 DSADDSGTAN
+2927 
-2937 DNKTNVKTPGF
+2937 
-2948 IIGGIDSDVTQVV
+2948 
-2961 VQVMR
+2961 
-2966 DGHSEE
+2966 
-2972 VELTQTNGQWRFVPG
+2972 
-2987 SAWTDGDYTL
+2987 
-2997 TVTVKDEA
+2997 
-3005 GNIRHSAPL
+3005 
-3014 TVTIDTQITI
+3014 I

-3165 HGGTKEVLTATKGA
+3165 HGGTKEVLTATKDATGNWSVTPTGTWADGDYTLTVRVEDEAGNEKHSASLTVTVDTQITIDAIELVNDNGIPGDNMTNDAHPQFRVTVPGDVNEVSLSIDGGVTWVKATQSATPGVWNYTWPGTVPDGDYTLNVKATDNAGNTVTETLHFTIDTTLSVPVIVLNSADDTGVQGDNMTNSTQPTFALQHIDDDAVRVTVSVEHGGVTTTFDATKGVGGWSFTPTGAWADGDYTLSVSVEDKAGNTSHSASLTVTVDTQIAINNIELVNDSGIPDDNLTNNVRPHFQVKVPTDVNEVRLSIDGGKTWFNATQSATPGVWDYTWLADVGEGKHTLTVEATDKAGNQTTQKLDFIIDTMLSEPTIVLDSTDDSGTKGDNLTNANKPTFILGNIDADARYVTVEVQYGGTKEVLTATKGA

-3315 IDTRLSTPTIAMD
+3315 IDTRLSTPTITMD

-3347 FTIGNIDADA
+3347 FTIGNIDSDA
-3357 HSVILRITQGGN
+3357 QSVILRITQGGN

-3406 NVRQSTPLV
+3406 NVRQSTPLI

-3462 IDGGANWVSAT
+3462 IDGGANWVSAA

-3617 DTQIAIDRIEL
+3617 DTQIAIDHIEL

-3719 LTPTI
+3719 MTPTI

-3844 HDRPVFDIHQVD
+3844 HDRPVFDIRQVD

-4306 AELRIEID
+4306 AELKIEID

-4524 ESAVDNITSVTTP
+4524 ESAVDNITSVTKP

-4558 SYSVTANGNN
+4558 SYPVTANGNN

-4828 NNKTPTLIGSTLPN
+4828 NNKTPTLVGNTLPN
-4842 TIVSI
+4842 AIVSI

-4971 ELTFKVEDVAGNI
+4971 VLTFKVEDVAGNI

-5039 NPQGVVIAT
+5039 SPQGVVIAT

-5081 QQKEILIEHD
+5081 QQKDILIEHD

-5403 QTRPTFSIFG
+5403 QTRPTFSISG

-5576 IWVDTHIKVF
+5576 IWVDTHIQVF

-5596 SKTEWWSNSDLI
+5596 SKTDWWSNSSTI
-5608 TMRGTGEIGAT
+5608 TMRGMGEIGAT

-5627 TLATAVVAATGRWE
+5627 TLATAVVAANGQWE
-5641 LSTDKLPEGTY
+5641 LSTDQLPEGKY
-5652 DISLVIEDSAGNR
+5652 DITLSIEDNAGNR
-5665 WEDVREIFIDRTPP
+5665 KEEVHEIFIDRTPP

-5708 TDSEGNTY
+5708 TDSNGNTY

-5744 AIGNRSDDVPLDIMK
+5744 AIGNRSDDVSLDIMK

-5776 DNITRD
+5776 DNITRG

-5867 GEDNGASD
+5867 GEDNGVSD

-5901 NVTHNGVTDIYQ
+5901 NVTHNGVTDTYQ

-5926 AAWNDGNYTLSVTVV
+5926 AAWNDGTYTLSVTVV

-5990 AESATHLRTEPSAAE
+5990 AESATHLRTVPSAAE
-6005 ESVVKVTAYSIT
+6005 ESVVKETAYSIT

-6108 VNAMNVRGKTEDDIN
+6108 VNAMNARGKTEDDIN

>member
-158 SSKQIE
+158 SSKQME
-164 EMLQNFLADNVA
+164 EMLQEFLADNVA

-431 APEKPTIELDD
+431 PPEKPTIELDD

-624 IDTIAPVPP
+624 IDTVAPVPP

-639 YVVLPNGIILSGND
+639 FVVLPNGIILSGND

-958 TVKLYIDGAL
+958 TVKLYVDGAL

-1031 DSDSGISDDNLTN
+1031 DSDSGIADDNLTN

-1102 VEDIAGNKANSAIFD
+1102 VEDIAGNKANSAVFD

-1181 LNGSWLFI
+1181 LNGSWLFT

-1204 VEDKAGNTNYSAPLT
+1204 VEDKAGNTSYSAPLT

-1378 TKGTGGWTFTPP
+1378 TKGTGGWSFTP
-1390 TSWADGDYTL
+1390 TGAWADGDYTL

-1438 PDDNL
+1438 PNDNL

-1480 PGVWDYIWP
+1480 PGVWDYTWLA
-1489 DDVADGGYTLTVEA
+1489 DVGEGKHTLTVEA
-1503 TDEAGNKAT
+1503 TDKAGNKTT
-1512 QTLDF
+1512 QELDF

-1628 RIELVNDSGIPGDN
+1628 RIELVNDSGIPDDN

-2126 VLDNTDDSGTK
+2126 VLDSTDDSGTK
-2137 GDHLT
+2137 GDNLT

-2332 DDSGVHGDNMTNH
+2332 DDTGIQGDNMTNR
-2345 TQPTFALQHIDDD
+2345 TQPTFNLQHIDDD

-2386 TPTGAWADGD
+2386 TPPTSWGAGD

-2450 QVTVPTDVN
+2450 QVKVPTDVN
-2459 VVRLSIDGGK
+2459 
-2469 TWFNAT
+2469 
-2475 QSATPGVWDY
+2475 
-2485 IWPDDVAD
+2485 
-2493 GGYTLTVEATDEAGN
+2493 E
-2508 KATQTLDFT
+2508 
-2517 IDTTL
+2517 
-2522 SVPTLSLDSADDSG
+2522 
-2536 IAGDNI
+2536 
-2542 TNVKTPGFTLNNI
+2542 
-2555 DTDVSRVIVE
+2555 
-2565 VMHNGIK
+2565 
-2572 QEVPLVQTGGQW
+2572 
-2584 RFAPTSDWADGDY
+2584 
-2597 ILTVK
+2597 
-2602 VEDRAGNVKQSAPLT
+2602 
-2617 VTVDTHIAIDRIE
+2617 
-2630 LVNDSGIPG
+2630 
-2639 DNLTNEARP
+2639 
-2648 HFQVTVPAD
+2648 
-2657 VNGVRLSIDGGKTW
+2657 
-2671 FDATQSATSGVW
+2671 
-2683 DYTWLTNVANG
+2683 
-2694 PHTLMVEASDKAGNK
+2694 
-2709 TTQKLDFTIDT
+2709 
-2720 ILSEPTITLDSADDS
+2720 
-2735 AAGDNITNVKMPGFT
+2735 
-2750 LGNIDAD
+2750 
-2757 VTKVVVTVAH
+2757 
-2767 DGKNQQIE
+2767 
-2775 LIKNGGVWRFTPGAA
+2775 
-2790 WTDGDYTLTVK
+2790 
-2801 VEDKAGNTNYSAPL
+2801 
-2815 TVTID
+2815 
-2820 TQTSIDRIE
+2820 
-2829 LLNDTGIVGDNL
+2829 
-2841 TNEARPQFH
+2841 
-2850 ITVPT
+2850 
-2855 DVNSVQ
+2855 
-2861 LSLDGGINWVN
+2861 
-2872 ATLTSDGVWEYIW
+2872 
-2885 PTDLVE
+2885 
-2891 NTYTLTVKATDV
+2891 
-2903 AGNTATETLNF
+2903 
-2914 IIDTTLSTPTITL
+2914 
-2927 DSADDSGTAN
+2927 
-2937 DNKTNVKTPGF
+2937 
-2948 IIGGIDSDVTQVV
+2948 
-2961 VQVMR
+2961 
-2966 DGHSEE
+2966 
-2972 VELTQTNGQWRFVPG
+2972 
-2987 SAWTDGDYTL
+2987 
-2997 TVTVKDEA
+2997 
-3005 GNIRHSAPL
+3005 
-3014 TVTIDTQITI
+3014 
-3024 DHIELV
+3024 
-3030 NDSGIPDDNLTNNV
+3030 
-3044 RPHFQVTV
+3044 
-3052 PTDVNVV
+3052 V

-3106 KTTQQLDFIIDT
+3106 QTTQKLDFIIDT
-3118 LLSEPTIVLDN
+3118 LLSEPTIVLDS

-3140 TNVNKPTFLLG
+3140 TNANKPTFILG

-3268 TWVRATQGTAGI
+3268 TWVRATQGTAGT

-3357 HSVILRITQGGN
+3357 QSVILRITQGGN

-3406 NVRQSTPLV
+3406 NVRQSTPLI

-3462 IDGGANWVSAT
+3462 IDGGANWVSAA

-3491 KHTLTVMVTDRAGN
+3491 KHILTVMVTDRAGN

-3617 DTQIAIDRIEL
+3617 DTQIAIDHIEL

-3694 LTVEVTDGAGNKMTE
+3694 LIVEVTDGAGNKMTG
-3709 TLNFT
+3709 TLDFT

-3743 TQPVFVLGS
+3743 TQPIFVLGS

-3844 HDRPVFDIHQVD
+3844 HDRPVFDIRQID

-3914 PFEVRIDTTTTINNI
+3914 PLEVRIDTTTTINNI

-4249 GNVDNDVSHIVVHI
+4249 GNVDNDVSHIVVHL

-4269 IENTGGNLTFTPDQ
+4269 IENKGGNLTFTPDQ

-4306 AELRIEID
+4306 AELKIEID

-4373 QWEFTA
+4373 QWQFTA

-4446 EPLQSVTVILNG
+4446 EQLQSVTVILNG

-4503 FTIDT
+4503 FIIDT

-4524 ESAVDNITSVTTP
+4524 ESAVDNITSVTKP

-4558 SYSVTANGNN
+4558 SYPVTANGNN

-4620 TGNSNSDNLT
+4620 TGSSNSDNLT

-4659 VLKQTITV
+4659 VLKHTITV

-4720 PSIDDQHEATSLRP
+4720 PSIDDQYEATSLRP
-4734 EFKGFAE
+4734 EFKGLAE

-5081 QQKEILIEHD
+5081 QQKDILIEHD

-5261 TDVAGNTEVSKD
+5261 TDVAGNTQVSKN

-5530 NVGEVWVNEKGHWQM
+5530 NVGEVWANDKGHWQM

-5550 YFTEGQLDITVK
+5550 YFTEGQLDINVK

-5576 IWVDTHIKVF
+5576 IWVDTHIQVF

-5596 SKTEWWSNSDLI
+5596 SKTDWWSNSSTI
-5608 TMRGTGEIGAT
+5608 TMRGMGEIGAT

-5627 TLATAVVAATGRWE
+5627 TLATAVVAANGKWE
-5641 LSTDKLPEGTY
+5641 LSTDQLPEGKY
-5652 DISLVIEDSAGNR
+5652 DITLSIEDNAGNR
-5665 WEDVREIFIDRTPP
+5665 KEEVHEIFIDRTPP

-5708 TDSEGNTY
+5708 TDSNGNTY

-5901 NVTHNGVTDIYQ
+5901 NVTHNGVTDTYQ

-5926 AAWNDGNYTLSVTVV
+5926 AAWNDGTYTLSVTVV

-5990 AESATHLRTEPSAAE
+5990 AESDTHLRTVPSAAE
-6005 ESVVKVTAYSIT
+6005 ESVVKETAYSIT

-6036 FEISVPENIVNVSI
+6036 FEISVPENIVNVSV

-6088 DNDFLIK
+6088 DDDFLIK

-6108 VNAMNVRGKTEDDIN
+6108 VNAMNARGKTEDDIN

>member
-2126 VLDNTDDSGTK
+2126 VLDSTDDSGTK

-2428 IELVND
+2428 
-2434 SGIPD
+2434 
-2439 DNLTNNVRPHF
+2439 
-2450 QVTVPTDVN
+2450 
-2459 VVRLSIDGGK
+2459 
-2469 TWFNAT
+2469 
-2475 QSATPGVWDY
+2475 
-2485 IWPDDVAD
+2485 
-2493 GGYTLTVEATDEAGN
+2493 
-2508 KATQTLDFT
+2508 
-2517 IDTTL
+2517 
-2522 SVPTLSLDSADDSG
+2522 
-2536 IAGDNI
+2536 
-2542 TNVKTPGFTLNNI
+2542 
-2555 DTDVSRVIVE
+2555 
-2565 VMHNGIK
+2565 
-2572 QEVPLVQTGGQW
+2572 
-2584 RFAPTSDWADGDY
+2584 
-2597 ILTVK
+2597 
-2602 VEDRAGNVKQSAPLT
+2602 
-2617 VTVDTHIAIDRIE
+2617 
-2630 LVNDSGIPG
+2630 
-2639 DNLTNEARP
+2639 
-2648 HFQVTVPAD
+2648 
-2657 VNGVRLSIDGGKTW
+2657 
-2671 FDATQSATSGVW
+2671 
-2683 DYTWLTNVANG
+2683 
-2694 PHTLMVEASDKAGNK
+2694 
-2709 TTQKLDFTIDT
+2709 
-2720 ILSEPTITLDSADDS
+2720 
-2735 AAGDNITNVKMPGFT
+2735 
-2750 LGNIDAD
+2750 
-2757 VTKVVVTVAH
+2757 
-2767 DGKNQQIE
+2767 
-2775 LIKNGGVWRFTPGAA
+2775 
-2790 WTDGDYTLTVK
+2790 
-2801 VEDKAGNTNYSAPL
+2801 
-2815 TVTID
+2815 
-2820 TQTSIDRIE
+2820 
-2829 LLNDTGIVGDNL
+2829 
-2841 TNEARPQFH
+2841 
-2850 ITVPT
+2850 
-2855 DVNSVQ
+2855 
-2861 LSLDGGINWVN
+2861 
-2872 ATLTSDGVWEYIW
+2872 
-2885 PTDLVE
+2885 
-2891 NTYTLTVKATDV
+2891 
-2903 AGNTATETLNF
+2903 
-2914 IIDTTLSTPTITL
+2914 
-2927 DSADDSGTAN
+2927 
-2937 DNKTNVKTPGF
+2937 
-2948 IIGGIDSDVTQVV
+2948 
-2961 VQVMR
+2961 
-2966 DGHSEE
+2966 
-2972 VELTQTNGQWRFVPG
+2972 
-2987 SAWTDGDYTL
+2987 
-2997 TVTVKDEA
+2997 
-3005 GNIRHSAPL
+3005 
-3014 TVTIDTQITI
+3014 
-3024 DHIELV
+3024 IELV

-4558 SYSVTANGNN
+4558 SYPVTANGNN

-4797 FPVVIPVIDV
+4797 FPVVIPVINV

>member
-123 DAENAK
+123 EAENAK

-158 SSKQIE
+158 SSKQME
-164 EMLQNFLADNVA
+164 EMLQEFLADNVA

-384 DVDKDGNWSYEFK
+384 DVDKDGNWGYEFK

-442 SSDSGIKNDN
+442 SSDSGIKNDS

-536 EIETTNDSGIVGDNV
+536 EIETTDDSGIVGDNV

-588 EWTFNFTSDSVEGIN
+588 EWTFNFTSDSVEGVN

-624 IDTIAPVPP
+624 IDTVAPVPP

-639 YVVLPNGIILSGND
+639 FVVLPNGIILSGND

-1031 DSDSGISDDNLTN
+1031 DSDSGIADDNLTN

-1102 VEDIAGNKANSAIFD
+1102 VEDIAGNKANSAVFD

-1181 LNGSWLFI
+1181 LNGSWLFT

-1378 TKGTGGWTFTPP
+1378 TKGTGGWSFTP
-1390 TSWADGDYTL
+1390 TGAWADGDYTL

-1438 PDDNL
+1438 PNDNL

-1480 PGVWDYIWP
+1480 PGAWDYIWP

-1503 TDEAGNKAT
+1503 TDKAGNKTT
-1512 QTLDF
+1512 QELDF

-1557 TDVSRVIVEVMHNGI
+1557 TDVSRVTVEVMHNGI

-1675 TQSATSGVWDYTWL
+1675 TQSATPGVWDYTWL

-1705 KAGNKTTQKLDFTID
+1705 KAGNKTTQKLDFIID
-1720 TILSEP
+1720 TMLSEP

-2023 TIDHI
+2023 AIDHI

-2042 NNVRPHFQV
+2042 N
-2051 TVPTDVNVVRLSID
+2051 
-2065 GGKTWFN
+2065 
-2072 ATQSATPGVWDY
+2072 
-2084 TWLADVG
+2084 
-2091 EGKHTLT
+2091 
-2098 VEATDKA
+2098 EA
-2105 GNKTTQ
+2105 
-2111 QLDFIID
+2111 
-2118 TLLSEPTI
+2118 
-2126 VLDNTDDSGTK
+2126 
-2137 GDHLT
+2137 
-2142 NVNKPTFLLGNIDAD
+2142 
-2157 ARYVTVEVQHGGTKE
+2157 
-2172 VLTATKDATGNWSVT
+2172 
-2187 PTGTWAD
+2187 
-2194 GDYTLTVRVED
+2194 
-2205 EAGNEKHSASLT
+2205 
-2217 VTVDTQ
+2217 
-2223 ITIDVIELV
+2223 
-2232 NDNGIPG
+2232 
-2239 DNMTNDAHPQFRV
+2239 
-2252 TVPGDV
+2252 
-2258 NEVSLSI
+2258 
-2265 DGGVT
+2265 
-2270 WVKATQS
+2270 
-2277 ATPGVW
+2277 
-2283 NYTWPG
+2283 
-2289 TVPDGD
+2289 
-2295 YTLNVKAT
+2295 
-2303 DNAGNTVTETLHF
+2303 
-2316 TIDTTL
+2316 
-2322 STPVIVLDSA
+2322 
-2332 DDSGVHGDNMTNH
+2332 
-2345 TQPTFALQHIDDD
+2345 
-2358 AVRVTVSVEHGGVT
+2358 
-2372 TTFDATKDAGGWTF
+2372 
-2386 TPTGAWADGD
+2386 
-2396 YTLSVS
+2396 
-2402 VEDKAGNTSHSA
+2402 
-2414 SLTVTVD
+2414 
-2421 TQIAINN
+2421 
-2428 IELVND
+2428 
-2434 SGIPD
+2434 
-2439 DNLTNNVRPHF
+2439 
-2450 QVTVPTDVN
+2450 
-2459 VVRLSIDGGK
+2459 
-2469 TWFNAT
+2469 
-2475 QSATPGVWDY
+2475 
-2485 IWPDDVAD
+2485 
-2493 GGYTLTVEATDEAGN
+2493 
-2508 KATQTLDFT
+2508 
-2517 IDTTL
+2517 
-2522 SVPTLSLDSADDSG
+2522 
-2536 IAGDNI
+2536 
-2542 TNVKTPGFTLNNI
+2542 
-2555 DTDVSRVIVE
+2555 
-2565 VMHNGIK
+2565 
-2572 QEVPLVQTGGQW
+2572 
-2584 RFAPTSDWADGDY
+2584 
-2597 ILTVK
+2597 
-2602 VEDRAGNVKQSAPLT
+2602 
-2617 VTVDTHIAIDRIE
+2617 
-2630 LVNDSGIPG
+2630 
-2639 DNLTNEARP
+2639 
-2648 HFQVTVPAD
+2648 
-2657 VNGVRLSIDGGKTW
+2657 
-2671 FDATQSATSGVW
+2671 
-2683 DYTWLTNVANG
+2683 
-2694 PHTLMVEASDKAGNK
+2694 
-2709 TTQKLDFTIDT
+2709 
-2720 ILSEPTITLDSADDS
+2720 
-2735 AAGDNITNVKMPGFT
+2735 
-2750 LGNIDAD
+2750 
-2757 VTKVVVTVAH
+2757 
-2767 DGKNQQIE
+2767 
-2775 LIKNGGVWRFTPGAA
+2775 
-2790 WTDGDYTLTVK
+2790 
-2801 VEDKAGNTNYSAPL
+2801 
-2815 TVTID
+2815 
-2820 TQTSIDRIE
+2820 
-2829 LLNDTGIVGDNL
+2829 
-2841 TNEARPQFH
+2841 
-2850 ITVPT
+2850 
-2855 DVNSVQ
+2855 
-2861 LSLDGGINWVN
+2861 
-2872 ATLTSDGVWEYIW
+2872 
-2885 PTDLVE
+2885 
-2891 NTYTLTVKATDV
+2891 
-2903 AGNTATETLNF
+2903 
-2914 IIDTTLSTPTITL
+2914 
-2927 DSADDSGTAN
+2927 
-2937 DNKTNVKTPGF
+2937 
-2948 IIGGIDSDVTQVV
+2948 
-2961 VQVMR
+2961 
-2966 DGHSEE
+2966 
-2972 VELTQTNGQWRFVPG
+2972 
-2987 SAWTDGDYTL
+2987 
-2997 TVTVKDEA
+2997 
-3005 GNIRHSAPL
+3005 
-3014 TVTIDTQITI
+3014 
-3024 DHIELV
+3024 
-3030 NDSGIPDDNLTNNV
+3030 

-3165 HGGTKEVLTATKGA
+3165 HGGTKEVLTATKDATGNWSVTPTGTWADGDYTLTVRVEDEAGNEKHSASLTVTVDTQITIDAIELVNDNGIPGDNMTNDAHPQFRVTVPGDVNEVSLSIDGGVTWVKATQSATPGVWNYTWPGTVPDGDYTLNVKATDNAGNTVTETLHFTIDTTLSTPVIVLDSADDTGIQGDNMTNRTQPTFNLQHIDDDAVRVTVSVEHGGVTTTFDATKGVGGWTFTPPTSWGAGDYTLSVSVEDKAGNTSHSASLTVTVDTQIAINNIELVNDSGIPDDNLTNNVRPQFQVKVPTDVNEVRLSIDGGKTWFNATQSATPGVWDYTWLADVGEGKHTLTVEATDKAGNQTTQKLDFIIDTLLSEPTIVLDSTDDSGTKGDNLTNANKPTFLLGNIDADARYVTVEVQHGSTKEVLTATKGA

-3193 GDYTLTVRVEDD
+3193 GDYTLTVRVEDE

-3221 QITIDVIELVND
+3221 QITIDAIELVND

-3315 IDTRLSTPTIAMD
+3315 IDTRLSTPTITMD

-3347 FTIGNIDADA
+3347 FTIGNIDSDA
-3357 HSVILRITQGGN
+3357 QSVILRITQGGN

-3406 NVRQSTPLV
+3406 NVRQSTPLI

-3462 IDGGANWVSAT
+3462 IDGGANWVSAA

-3491 KHTLTVMVTDRAGN
+3491 KHILTVMVTDRAGN

-3617 DTQIAIDRIEL
+3617 DTQIAIDHIEL

-3694 LTVEVTDGAGNKMTE
+3694 LIVEVTDGAGNKMTG
-3709 TLNFT
+3709 TLDFT

-3743 TQPVFVLGS
+3743 TQPIFVLGS

-3844 HDRPVFDIHQVD
+3844 HDRPVFDIRQVD

-3958 VQVRV
+3958 IQVRV

-3992 GTYTLRVEATDEAG
+3992 GTYTLRVEATDQAG

-4189 GQHTL
+4189 GKHTL

-4306 AELRIEID
+4306 AELQIEID

-4524 ESAVDNITSVTTP
+4524 ESAVDNITSVTKP

-4558 SYSVTANGNN
+4558 SYPVTANGNN

-4620 TGNSNSDNLT
+4620 TGSSNSDNLT

-4659 VLKQTITV
+4659 VLKHTITV

-4720 PSIDDQHEATSLRP
+4720 PSIDDQYEATSLRP
-4734 EFKGFAE
+4734 EFKGLAE

-4828 NNKTPTLIGSTLPN
+4828 NNKTPTLVGNTLPN
-4842 TIVSI
+4842 AIVSI

-4971 ELTFKVEDVAGNI
+4971 VLTFKVEDVAGNI

-5081 QQKEILIEHD
+5081 QQKDILIEHD

-5302 TNHNKP
+5302 TSHNKP

-5383 NPAMVAG
+5383 NPVMMAG

-5403 QTRPTFSIFG
+5403 QTRPAFSIYG

-5530 NVGEVWVNEKGHWQM
+5530 NVGEVWVNDKGHWQM

-5576 IWVDTHIKVF
+5576 IWVDTHIQVF

-5596 SKTEWWSNSDLI
+5596 SKTDWWSNSSTI
-5608 TMRGTGEIGAT
+5608 TMRGMGEIGAT

-5627 TLATAVVAATGRWE
+5627 TLATAVVAANGQWE
-5641 LSTDKLPEGTY
+5641 LSTDQLPEGKY
-5652 DISLVIEDSAGNR
+5652 DITLSIEDNAGNR
-5665 WEDVREIFIDRTPP
+5665 KEEVHEIFIDRTPP

-5708 TDSEGNTY
+5708 TDSNGNTY

-5759 EVPVI
+5759 ETPVI

-5782 KQPTFI
+5782 NQPTFI

-5867 GEDNGASD
+5867 GEGNGASD
-5875 SDNVTNHTQPKFT
+5875 SDNVTNHNHTQPKFT

-5926 AAWNDGNYTLSVTVV
+5926 AAWNDGTYTLSVTVV
-5941 DRAGNSQQ
+5941 DRAGNSLQ
-5949 SASLAVTVDS
+5949 SASLEVTVDS

-5990 AESATHLRTEPSAAE
+5990 AESATHLRTVPSAAE
-6005 ESVVKVTAYSIT
+6005 ESVVKETAYSIT

-6036 FEISVPENIVNVSI
+6036 FEISVPENIVNVSV

-6088 DNDFLIK
+6088 DDDFLIK

-6108 VNAMNVRGKTEDDIN
+6108 VNAMNARGKTEDDIN

>member
-123 DAENAK
+123 EAENAK

-158 SSKQIE
+158 SSKQME
-164 EMLQNFLADNVA
+164 EMLQEFLADNVA

-442 SSDSGIKNDN
+442 SSDSGIKNDS

-536 EIETTNDSGIVGDNV
+536 EIETTDDSGIVGDNV

-588 EWTFNFTSDSVEGIN
+588 EWTFNFTSDSVEGVN

-624 IDTIAPVPP
+624 IDTVAPVPP

-639 YVVLPNGIILSGND
+639 FVVLPNGIILSGND

-1031 DSDSGISDDNLTN
+1031 DSDSGIADDNLTN

-1102 VEDIAGNKANSAIFD
+1102 VEDIAGNKANSAVFD

-1181 LNGSWLFI
+1181 LNGSWLFT

-1378 TKGTGGWTFTPP
+1378 TKGTGGWSFTP
-1390 TSWADGDYTL
+1390 TGAWADGDYTL

-1438 PDDNL
+1438 PNDNL

-1480 PGVWDYIWP
+1480 PGAWDYIWP

-1503 TDEAGNKAT
+1503 TDKAGNKTT
-1512 QTLDF
+1512 QELDF

-1557 TDVSRVIVEVMHNGI
+1557 TDVSRVTVEVMHNGI

-1675 TQSATSGVWDYTWL
+1675 TQSATPGVWDYTWL

-1705 KAGNKTTQKLDFTID
+1705 KAGNKTTQKLDFIID
-1720 TILSEP
+1720 TMLSEP

-1985 VPGSA
+1985 LPGSA

-2023 TIDHI
+2023 AIDHI

-2042 NNVRPHFQV
+2042 N
-2051 TVPTDVNVVRLSID
+2051 
-2065 GGKTWFN
+2065 
-2072 ATQSATPGVWDY
+2072 
-2084 TWLADVG
+2084 
-2091 EGKHTLT
+2091 
-2098 VEATDKA
+2098 EA
-2105 GNKTTQ
+2105 
-2111 QLDFIID
+2111 
-2118 TLLSEPTI
+2118 
-2126 VLDNTDDSGTK
+2126 
-2137 GDHLT
+2137 
-2142 NVNKPTFLLGNIDAD
+2142 
-2157 ARYVTVEVQHGGTKE
+2157 
-2172 VLTATKDATGNWSVT
+2172 
-2187 PTGTWAD
+2187 
-2194 GDYTLTVRVED
+2194 
-2205 EAGNEKHSASLT
+2205 
-2217 VTVDTQ
+2217 
-2223 ITIDVIELV
+2223 
-2232 NDNGIPG
+2232 
-2239 DNMTNDAHPQFRV
+2239 
-2252 TVPGDV
+2252 
-2258 NEVSLSI
+2258 
-2265 DGGVT
+2265 
-2270 WVKATQS
+2270 
-2277 ATPGVW
+2277 
-2283 NYTWPG
+2283 
-2289 TVPDGD
+2289 
-2295 YTLNVKAT
+2295 
-2303 DNAGNTVTETLHF
+2303 
-2316 TIDTTL
+2316 
-2322 STPVIVLDSA
+2322 
-2332 DDSGVHGDNMTNH
+2332 
-2345 TQPTFALQHIDDD
+2345 
-2358 AVRVTVSVEHGGVT
+2358 
-2372 TTFDATKDAGGWTF
+2372 
-2386 TPTGAWADGD
+2386 
-2396 YTLSVS
+2396 
-2402 VEDKAGNTSHSA
+2402 
-2414 SLTVTVD
+2414 
-2421 TQIAINN
+2421 
-2428 IELVND
+2428 
-2434 SGIPD
+2434 
-2439 DNLTNNVRPHF
+2439 
-2450 QVTVPTDVN
+2450 
-2459 VVRLSIDGGK
+2459 
-2469 TWFNAT
+2469 
-2475 QSATPGVWDY
+2475 
-2485 IWPDDVAD
+2485 
-2493 GGYTLTVEATDEAGN
+2493 
-2508 KATQTLDFT
+2508 
-2517 IDTTL
+2517 
-2522 SVPTLSLDSADDSG
+2522 
-2536 IAGDNI
+2536 
-2542 TNVKTPGFTLNNI
+2542 
-2555 DTDVSRVIVE
+2555 
-2565 VMHNGIK
+2565 
-2572 QEVPLVQTGGQW
+2572 
-2584 RFAPTSDWADGDY
+2584 
-2597 ILTVK
+2597 
-2602 VEDRAGNVKQSAPLT
+2602 
-2617 VTVDTHIAIDRIE
+2617 
-2630 LVNDSGIPG
+2630 
-2639 DNLTNEARP
+2639 
-2648 HFQVTVPAD
+2648 
-2657 VNGVRLSIDGGKTW
+2657 
-2671 FDATQSATSGVW
+2671 
-2683 DYTWLTNVANG
+2683 
-2694 PHTLMVEASDKAGNK
+2694 
-2709 TTQKLDFTIDT
+2709 
-2720 ILSEPTITLDSADDS
+2720 
-2735 AAGDNITNVKMPGFT
+2735 
-2750 LGNIDAD
+2750 
-2757 VTKVVVTVAH
+2757 
-2767 DGKNQQIE
+2767 
-2775 LIKNGGVWRFTPGAA
+2775 
-2790 WTDGDYTLTVK
+2790 
-2801 VEDKAGNTNYSAPL
+2801 
-2815 TVTID
+2815 
-2820 TQTSIDRIE
+2820 
-2829 LLNDTGIVGDNL
+2829 
-2841 TNEARPQFH
+2841 
-2850 ITVPT
+2850 
-2855 DVNSVQ
+2855 
-2861 LSLDGGINWVN
+2861 
-2872 ATLTSDGVWEYIW
+2872 
-2885 PTDLVE
+2885 
-2891 NTYTLTVKATDV
+2891 
-2903 AGNTATETLNF
+2903 
-2914 IIDTTLSTPTITL
+2914 
-2927 DSADDSGTAN
+2927 
-2937 DNKTNVKTPGF
+2937 
-2948 IIGGIDSDVTQVV
+2948 
-2961 VQVMR
+2961 
-2966 DGHSEE
+2966 
-2972 VELTQTNGQWRFVPG
+2972 
-2987 SAWTDGDYTL
+2987 
-2997 TVTVKDEA
+2997 
-3005 GNIRHSAPL
+3005 
-3014 TVTIDTQITI
+3014 
-3024 DHIELV
+3024 
-3030 NDSGIPDDNLTNNV
+3030 

-3165 HGGTKEVLTATKGA
+3165 HGGTKEVLTATKDATGNWSVTPTGTWADGDYTLTVRVEDEAGNEKHSASLTVTVDTQITIDAIELVNDNGIPGDNMTNDAHPQFRVTVPGDVNEVSLSIDGGVTWVKATQSATPGVWNYTWPGTVPDGDYTLNVKATDNAGNTVTETLHFTIDTTLSTPVIVLDSADDTGIQGDNMTNRTQPTFNLQHIDDDAVRVTVSVEHGGVTTTFDATKGVGGWTFTPPTSWGAGDYTLSVSVEDKAGNTSHSASLTVTVDTQIAINNIELVNDSGIPDDNLTNNVRPQFQVKVPTDVNEVRLSIDGGKTWFNATQSATPGVWDYTWLADVGEGKHTLTVEATDKAGNQTTQKLDFIIDTLLSEPTIVLDSTDDSGTKGDNLTNANKPTFLLGNIDADARYVTVEVQHGSTKEVLTATKGA

-3193 GDYTLTVRVEDD
+3193 GDYTLTVRVEDE

-3221 QITIDVIELVND
+3221 QITIDAIELVND

-3315 IDTRLSTPTIAMD
+3315 IDTRLSTPTITMD

-3347 FTIGNIDADA
+3347 FTIGNIDSDA
-3357 HSVILRITQGGN
+3357 QSVILRITQGGN

-3406 NVRQSTPLV
+3406 NVRQSTPLI

-3462 IDGGANWVSAT
+3462 IDGGANWVSAA

-3491 KHTLTVMVTDRAGN
+3491 KHILTVMVTDRAGN

-3617 DTQIAIDRIEL
+3617 DTQIAIDHIEL

-3694 LTVEVTDGAGNKMTE
+3694 LIVEVTDGAGNKMTG
-3709 TLNFT
+3709 TLDFT

-3743 TQPVFVLGS
+3743 TQPIFVLGS

-3844 HDRPVFDIHQVD
+3844 HDRPVFDIRQVD

-3958 VQVRV
+3958 IQVRV

-3992 GTYTLRVEATDEAG
+3992 GTYTLRVEATDQAG

-4189 GQHTL
+4189 GKHTL

-4306 AELRIEID
+4306 AELQIEID

-4524 ESAVDNITSVTTP
+4524 ESAVDNITSVTKP

-4558 SYSVTANGNN
+4558 SYPVTANGNN

-4620 TGNSNSDNLT
+4620 TGSSNSDNLT

-4659 VLKQTITV
+4659 VLKHTITV

-4720 PSIDDQHEATSLRP
+4720 PSIDDQYEATSLRP
-4734 EFKGFAE
+4734 EFKGLAE

-4828 NNKTPTLIGSTLPN
+4828 NNKTPTLVGNTLPN
-4842 TIVSI
+4842 AIVSI

-4971 ELTFKVEDVAGNI
+4971 VLTFKVEDVAGNI

-5081 QQKEILIEHD
+5081 QQKDILIEHD

-5302 TNHNKP
+5302 TSHNKP

-5383 NPAMVAG
+5383 NPVMMAG

-5403 QTRPTFSIFG
+5403 QTRPAFSIYG

-5530 NVGEVWVNEKGHWQM
+5530 NVGEVWVNDKGHWQM

-5576 IWVDTHIKVF
+5576 IWVDTHIQVF

-5596 SKTEWWSNSDLI
+5596 SKTDWWSNSSTI
-5608 TMRGTGEIGAT
+5608 TMRGMGEIGAT

-5627 TLATAVVAATGRWE
+5627 TLATAVVAANGQWE
-5641 LSTDKLPEGTY
+5641 LSTDQLPEGKY
-5652 DISLVIEDSAGNR
+5652 DITLSIEDNAGNR
-5665 WEDVREIFIDRTPP
+5665 KEEVHEIFIDRTPP

-5708 TDSEGNTY
+5708 TDSNGNTY

-5759 EVPVI
+5759 ETPVI

-5782 KQPTFI
+5782 NQPTFI

-5867 GEDNGASD
+5867 GEGNGASD
-5875 SDNVTNHTQPKFT
+5875 SDNVTNHNHTQPKFT

-5926 AAWNDGNYTLSVTVV
+5926 AAWNDGTYTLSVTVV
-5941 DRAGNSQQ
+5941 DRAGNSLQ
-5949 SASLAVTVDS
+5949 SASLEVTVDS

-5990 AESATHLRTEPSAAE
+5990 AESATHLRTVPSAAE
-6005 ESVVKVTAYSIT
+6005 ESVVKETAYSIT

-6036 FEISVPENIVNVSI
+6036 FEISVPENIVNVSV

-6088 DNDFLIK
+6088 DDDFLIK

-6108 VNAMNVRGKTEDDIN
+6108 VNAMNARGKTEDDIN

>member
-35 PDMNITTPR
+35 PDMNITTPH

-431 APEKPTIELDD
+431 PPEKPTIELDD

-624 IDTIAPVPP
+624 IDTVAPVPP

-639 YVVLPNGIILSGND
+639 FVVLPNGIILSGND

-1053 DIDPDIISVQVWDAM
+1053 DIDPDIISVQVWDAA

-1102 VEDIAGNKANSAIFD
+1102 VEDIAGNKANSAVFD

-1181 LNGSWLFI
+1181 LNGSWLFT

-1204 VEDKAGNTNYSAPLT
+1204 VEDKAGNTSYSAPLT

-1326 VIVLDSADD
+1326 VIVLNSADD
-1335 TGIQGDNMTNST
+1335 TGVQGDNMTNST

-1378 TKGTGGWTFTPP
+1378 TKGTGGWSFTP
-1390 TSWADGDYTL
+1390 TGAWADGDYTL

-1438 PDDNL
+1438 PNDNL

-1473 NATQSAT
+1473 NATQNAT

-1503 TDEAGNKAT
+1503 TDEAGNKTT

-1628 RIELVNDSGIPGDN
+1628 RIELVNDSGIPDDN

-1697 TLMVEASD
+1697 TLMVEATD
-1705 KAGNKTTQKLDFTID
+1705 KAGNKTTQKLDFIID
-1720 TILSEP
+1720 TLLSEP

-2023 TIDHI
+2023 AIDHI

-2042 NNVRPHFQV
+2042 N
-2051 TVPTDVNVVRLSID
+2051 
-2065 GGKTWFN
+2065 
-2072 ATQSATPGVWDY
+2072 
-2084 TWLADVG
+2084 
-2091 EGKHTLT
+2091 
-2098 VEATDKA
+2098 EA
-2105 GNKTTQ
+2105 
-2111 QLDFIID
+2111 
-2118 TLLSEPTI
+2118 
-2126 VLDNTDDSGTK
+2126 
-2137 GDHLT
+2137 
-2142 NVNKPTFLLGNIDAD
+2142 
-2157 ARYVTVEVQHGGTKE
+2157 
-2172 VLTATKDATGNWSVT
+2172 
-2187 PTGTWAD
+2187 
-2194 GDYTLTVRVED
+2194 
-2205 EAGNEKHSASLT
+2205 
-2217 VTVDTQ
+2217 
-2223 ITIDVIELV
+2223 
-2232 NDNGIPG
+2232 
-2239 DNMTNDAHPQFRV
+2239 
-2252 TVPGDV
+2252 
-2258 NEVSLSI
+2258 
-2265 DGGVT
+2265 
-2270 WVKATQS
+2270 
-2277 ATPGVW
+2277 
-2283 NYTWPG
+2283 
-2289 TVPDGD
+2289 
-2295 YTLNVKAT
+2295 
-2303 DNAGNTVTETLHF
+2303 
-2316 TIDTTL
+2316 
-2322 STPVIVLDSA
+2322 
-2332 DDSGVHGDNMTNH
+2332 
-2345 TQPTFALQHIDDD
+2345 
-2358 AVRVTVSVEHGGVT
+2358 
-2372 TTFDATKDAGGWTF
+2372 
-2386 TPTGAWADGD
+2386 
-2396 YTLSVS
+2396 
-2402 VEDKAGNTSHSA
+2402 
-2414 SLTVTVD
+2414 
-2421 TQIAINN
+2421 
-2428 IELVND
+2428 
-2434 SGIPD
+2434 
-2439 DNLTNNVRPHF
+2439 
-2450 QVTVPTDVN
+2450 
-2459 VVRLSIDGGK
+2459 
-2469 TWFNAT
+2469 
-2475 QSATPGVWDY
+2475 
-2485 IWPDDVAD
+2485 
-2493 GGYTLTVEATDEAGN
+2493 
-2508 KATQTLDFT
+2508 
-2517 IDTTL
+2517 
-2522 SVPTLSLDSADDSG
+2522 
-2536 IAGDNI
+2536 
-2542 TNVKTPGFTLNNI
+2542 
-2555 DTDVSRVIVE
+2555 
-2565 VMHNGIK
+2565 
-2572 QEVPLVQTGGQW
+2572 
-2584 RFAPTSDWADGDY
+2584 
-2597 ILTVK
+2597 
-2602 VEDRAGNVKQSAPLT
+2602 
-2617 VTVDTHIAIDRIE
+2617 
-2630 LVNDSGIPG
+2630 
-2639 DNLTNEARP
+2639 
-2648 HFQVTVPAD
+2648 
-2657 VNGVRLSIDGGKTW
+2657 
-2671 FDATQSATSGVW
+2671 
-2683 DYTWLTNVANG
+2683 
-2694 PHTLMVEASDKAGNK
+2694 
-2709 TTQKLDFTIDT
+2709 
-2720 ILSEPTITLDSADDS
+2720 
-2735 AAGDNITNVKMPGFT
+2735 
-2750 LGNIDAD
+2750 
-2757 VTKVVVTVAH
+2757 
-2767 DGKNQQIE
+2767 
-2775 LIKNGGVWRFTPGAA
+2775 
-2790 WTDGDYTLTVK
+2790 
-2801 VEDKAGNTNYSAPL
+2801 
-2815 TVTID
+2815 
-2820 TQTSIDRIE
+2820 
-2829 LLNDTGIVGDNL
+2829 
-2841 TNEARPQFH
+2841 
-2850 ITVPT
+2850 
-2855 DVNSVQ
+2855 
-2861 LSLDGGINWVN
+2861 
-2872 ATLTSDGVWEYIW
+2872 
-2885 PTDLVE
+2885 
-2891 NTYTLTVKATDV
+2891 
-2903 AGNTATETLNF
+2903 
-2914 IIDTTLSTPTITL
+2914 
-2927 DSADDSGTAN
+2927 
-2937 DNKTNVKTPGF
+2937 
-2948 IIGGIDSDVTQVV
+2948 
-2961 VQVMR
+2961 
-2966 DGHSEE
+2966 
-2972 VELTQTNGQWRFVPG
+2972 
-2987 SAWTDGDYTL
+2987 
-2997 TVTVKDEA
+2997 
-3005 GNIRHSAPL
+3005 
-3014 TVTIDTQITI
+3014 
-3024 DHIELV
+3024 
-3030 NDSGIPDDNLTNNV
+3030 

-3165 HGGTKEVLTATKGA
+3165 HGGTKEVLTATKDATGNWSVTPTGTWADGDYTLTVRVEDEAGNEKHSASLTVTVDTQITIDAIELVNDNGIPGDNMTNDAHPQFRVTVPGDVNEVSLSIDGGVTWVKATQSATPGVWNYTWPGTVPDGDYTLNVKATDNAGNTVTETLHFTIDTTLSTPVIVLDSADDTGIQGDNMTNRTQPTFNLQHIDDDAVRVTVSVEHGGVTTTFDATKGVGGWTFTPPTSWGAGDYTLSVSVEDKAGNTSHSASLTVTVDTQIAINNIELVNDSGIPDDNLTNNVRPHFQVKVPTDVNEVRLSIDGGKTWFNATQSATPGVWDYTWLADVGEGKHTLTVEATDKAGNQTTQKLDFIIDTMLSEPTIVLDSTDDSGTKGDNLTNANKPTFILGNIDADARYVTVEVQYGGTKEVLTATKGA

-3406 NVRQSTPLV
+3406 NVRQSTPLI

-3462 IDGGANWVSAT
+3462 IDGGANWVSAA

-3617 DTQIAIDRIEL
+3617 DTQIAIDHIEL

-3694 LTVEVTDGAGNKMTE
+3694 LIVEVTDGAGNKMTG
-3709 TLNFT
+3709 TLDFT

-3844 HDRPVFDIHQVD
+3844 HDRPVFDIRQVD

-4306 AELRIEID
+4306 AELKIEID

-4524 ESAVDNITSVTTP
+4524 ESAVDNITSVTKP

-4558 SYSVTANGNN
+4558 SYPVTANGNN

-4892 RSTAVDVTIDTE
+4892 RSTAVDLTIDTE

-4971 ELTFKVEDVAGNI
+4971 VLTFKVEDVAGNI

-5302 TNHNKP
+5302 TSHNKP

-5383 NPAMVAG
+5383 NPVMMAG

-5403 QTRPTFSIFG
+5403 QTRPAFSIYG

-5475 TFNTTPVAI
+5475 TLNTTPVAI

-5530 NVGEVWVNEKGHWQM
+5530 NVGEVWANDKGHWQM

-5550 YFTEGQLDITVK
+5550 YFTEGQLDINVK

-5576 IWVDTHIKVF
+5576 IWVDTHIQVF

-5596 SKTEWWSNSDLI
+5596 SKTDWWSNSSTI
-5608 TMRGTGEIGAT
+5608 TMRGMGEIGAT

-5627 TLATAVVAATGRWE
+5627 TLATAVVAANGKWE
-5641 LSTDKLPEGTY
+5641 LSTDQLPEGKY
-5652 DISLVIEDSAGNR
+5652 DITLSIEDNAGNR
-5665 WEDVREIFIDRTPP
+5665 KEEVHEIFIDRTPP

-5708 TDSEGNTY
+5708 TDSNGNTY

-5901 NVTHNGVTDIYQ
+5901 NVTHNGVTDTYQ

-5926 AAWNDGNYTLSVTVV
+5926 AAWSDGTYTLSVTVV

-5966 SQHDDASDDA
+5966 SQHNDANDDA
-5976 TATAVT
+5976 TPTAVT

-5990 AESATHLRTEPSAAE
+5990 AESATHLRTVPSVAE
-6005 ESVVKVTAYSIT
+6005 ESVVKETAYSIT

-6036 FEISVPENIVNVSI
+6036 FEISVPENIVNVSV
-6050 MFEGEEFTLPI
+6050 MFEGEEFNLPI

-6088 DNDFLIK
+6088 DDDFLIK

-6108 VNAMNVRGKTEDDIN
+6108 VNAMNARGKTEDDIN

>member
-35 PDMNITTPR
+35 PDMNITTPH

-123 DAENAK
+123 EAENAK

-442 SSDSGIKNDN
+442 SSDSGIKNDS

-536 EIETTNDSGIVGDNV
+536 EIETTDDSGIVGDNV

-588 EWTFNFTSDSVEGIN
+588 EWTFNFTSDSVEGVN

-618 FSFSYV
+618 FSFSYI
-624 IDTIAPVPP
+624 IDTVAPVPP

-639 YVVLPNGIILSGND
+639 FVVLPNGIILSGND

-1053 DIDPDIISVQVWDAM
+1053 DIDPDIISVQVWDAA

-1102 VEDIAGNKANSAIFD
+1102 VEDIAGNKANSAVFD

-1181 LNGSWLFI
+1181 LNGSWLFT

-1326 VIVLDSADD
+1326 VIVLNSADD
-1335 TGIQGDNMTNST
+1335 TGVQGDNMTNST

-1438 PDDNL
+1438 PNDNL

-1473 NATQSAT
+1473 NATQNAT

-1503 TDEAGNKAT
+1503 TDEAGNKTT

-1557 TDVSRVIVEVMHNGI
+1557 TDVSRVTVEVMHNGI

-1675 TQSATSGVWDYTWL
+1675 TQSATPGVWDYTWL

-1705 KAGNKTTQKLDFTID
+1705 KAGNKTTQKLDFIID
-1720 TILSEP
+1720 TMLSEP

-2023 TIDHI
+2023 AIDHI

-2042 NNVRPHFQV
+2042 N
-2051 TVPTDVNVVRLSID
+2051 
-2065 GGKTWFN
+2065 
-2072 ATQSATPGVWDY
+2072 
-2084 TWLADVG
+2084 
-2091 EGKHTLT
+2091 
-2098 VEATDKA
+2098 EA
-2105 GNKTTQ
+2105 
-2111 QLDFIID
+2111 
-2118 TLLSEPTI
+2118 
-2126 VLDNTDDSGTK
+2126 
-2137 GDHLT
+2137 
-2142 NVNKPTFLLGNIDAD
+2142 
-2157 ARYVTVEVQHGGTKE
+2157 
-2172 VLTATKDATGNWSVT
+2172 
-2187 PTGTWAD
+2187 
-2194 GDYTLTVRVED
+2194 
-2205 EAGNEKHSASLT
+2205 
-2217 VTVDTQ
+2217 
-2223 ITIDVIELV
+2223 
-2232 NDNGIPG
+2232 
-2239 DNMTNDAHPQFRV
+2239 
-2252 TVPGDV
+2252 
-2258 NEVSLSI
+2258 
-2265 DGGVT
+2265 
-2270 WVKATQS
+2270 
-2277 ATPGVW
+2277 
-2283 NYTWPG
+2283 
-2289 TVPDGD
+2289 
-2295 YTLNVKAT
+2295 
-2303 DNAGNTVTETLHF
+2303 
-2316 TIDTTL
+2316 
-2322 STPVIVLDSA
+2322 
-2332 DDSGVHGDNMTNH
+2332 
-2345 TQPTFALQHIDDD
+2345 
-2358 AVRVTVSVEHGGVT
+2358 
-2372 TTFDATKDAGGWTF
+2372 
-2386 TPTGAWADGD
+2386 
-2396 YTLSVS
+2396 
-2402 VEDKAGNTSHSA
+2402 
-2414 SLTVTVD
+2414 
-2421 TQIAINN
+2421 
-2428 IELVND
+2428 
-2434 SGIPD
+2434 
-2439 DNLTNNVRPHF
+2439 
-2450 QVTVPTDVN
+2450 
-2459 VVRLSIDGGK
+2459 
-2469 TWFNAT
+2469 
-2475 QSATPGVWDY
+2475 
-2485 IWPDDVAD
+2485 
-2493 GGYTLTVEATDEAGN
+2493 
-2508 KATQTLDFT
+2508 
-2517 IDTTL
+2517 
-2522 SVPTLSLDSADDSG
+2522 
-2536 IAGDNI
+2536 
-2542 TNVKTPGFTLNNI
+2542 
-2555 DTDVSRVIVE
+2555 
-2565 VMHNGIK
+2565 
-2572 QEVPLVQTGGQW
+2572 
-2584 RFAPTSDWADGDY
+2584 
-2597 ILTVK
+2597 
-2602 VEDRAGNVKQSAPLT
+2602 
-2617 VTVDTHIAIDRIE
+2617 
-2630 LVNDSGIPG
+2630 
-2639 DNLTNEARP
+2639 
-2648 HFQVTVPAD
+2648 
-2657 VNGVRLSIDGGKTW
+2657 
-2671 FDATQSATSGVW
+2671 
-2683 DYTWLTNVANG
+2683 
-2694 PHTLMVEASDKAGNK
+2694 
-2709 TTQKLDFTIDT
+2709 
-2720 ILSEPTITLDSADDS
+2720 
-2735 AAGDNITNVKMPGFT
+2735 
-2750 LGNIDAD
+2750 
-2757 VTKVVVTVAH
+2757 
-2767 DGKNQQIE
+2767 
-2775 LIKNGGVWRFTPGAA
+2775 
-2790 WTDGDYTLTVK
+2790 
-2801 VEDKAGNTNYSAPL
+2801 
-2815 TVTID
+2815 
-2820 TQTSIDRIE
+2820 
-2829 LLNDTGIVGDNL
+2829 
-2841 TNEARPQFH
+2841 
-2850 ITVPT
+2850 
-2855 DVNSVQ
+2855 
-2861 LSLDGGINWVN
+2861 
-2872 ATLTSDGVWEYIW
+2872 
-2885 PTDLVE
+2885 
-2891 NTYTLTVKATDV
+2891 
-2903 AGNTATETLNF
+2903 
-2914 IIDTTLSTPTITL
+2914 
-2927 DSADDSGTAN
+2927 
-2937 DNKTNVKTPGF
+2937 
-2948 IIGGIDSDVTQVV
+2948 
-2961 VQVMR
+2961 
-2966 DGHSEE
+2966 
-2972 VELTQTNGQWRFVPG
+2972 
-2987 SAWTDGDYTL
+2987 
-2997 TVTVKDEA
+2997 
-3005 GNIRHSAPL
+3005 
-3014 TVTIDTQITI
+3014 
-3024 DHIELV
+3024 
-3030 NDSGIPDDNLTNNV
+3030 

-3165 HGGTKEVLTATKGA
+3165 HGGTKEVLTATKDATGNWSVTPTGTWADGDYTLTVRVEDEAGNEKHSASLTVTVDTQITIDAIELVNDNGIPGDNMTNDAHPQFRVTVPGDVNEVSLSIDGGVTWVKATQSATPGVWNYTWPGTVPDGDYTLNVKATDNAGNTVTETLHFTIDTTLSTPVIVLDSADDTGIQGDNMTNRTQPTFNLQHIDDDAVRVTVSVEHGGVTTTFDATKGVGGWTFTPPTSWGAGDYTLSVSVEDKAGNTSHSASLTVTVDTQIAINNIELVNDSGIPNDNLTNNVRPHFQVTVPTDVNVVRLSIDGGKTWFNATQSATPGVWDYTWLADVGEGKHTLTVEATDKAGNQTTQKLDFIIDTLLSEPTIVLDSTDDSGTKGDNLTNANKPTFLLGNIDADARYVTVEVQHGSTKEVLTATKGA

-3193 GDYTLTVRVEDD
+3193 GDYTLTVRVEDE

-3221 QITIDVIELVND
+3221 QITIDAIELVND

-3315 IDTRLSTPTIAMD
+3315 IDTRLSTPTITMD

-3347 FTIGNIDADA
+3347 FTIGNIDSDA
-3357 HSVILRITQGGN
+3357 QSVILRITQGGN

-3406 NVRQSTPLV
+3406 NVRQSTPLI

-3462 IDGGANWVSAT
+3462 IDGGANWVSAA

-3491 KHTLTVMVTDRAGN
+3491 KHILTVMVTDRAGN

-3617 DTQIAIDRIEL
+3617 DTQIAIDHIEL

-3694 LTVEVTDGAGNKMTE
+3694 LIVEVTDGAGNKMTG
-3709 TLNFT
+3709 TLDFT

-3743 TQPVFVLGS
+3743 TQPIFVLGS

-3844 HDRPVFDIHQVD
+3844 HDRPVFDIRQVD

-3958 VQVRV
+3958 IQVRV

-3992 GTYTLRVEATDEAG
+3992 GTYTLRVEATDQAG

-4189 GQHTL
+4189 GKHTL

-4306 AELRIEID
+4306 AELQIEID

-4524 ESAVDNITSVTTP
+4524 ESAVDNITSVTKP

-4558 SYSVTANGNN
+4558 SYPVTANGNN

-4620 TGNSNSDNLT
+4620 TGSSNSDNLT

-4659 VLKQTITV
+4659 VLKHTITV

-4720 PSIDDQHEATSLRP
+4720 PSIDDQYEATSLRP
-4734 EFKGFAE
+4734 EFKGLAE

-4828 NNKTPTLIGSTLPN
+4828 NNKTPTLVGNTLPN
-4842 TIVSI
+4842 AIVSI

-4971 ELTFKVEDVAGNI
+4971 VLTFKVEDVAGNI

-5081 QQKEILIEHD
+5081 QQKDILIEHD

-5302 TNHNKP
+5302 TSHNKP

-5369 PRLLVTIDTSTFID
+5369 PRLLVTVDTSTFID
-5383 NPAMVAG
+5383 NPVMIAG

-5403 QTRPTFSIFG
+5403 QTRPAFSIFG

-5530 NVGEVWVNEKGHWQM
+5530 NVGEVWVNDKGHWQM

-5576 IWVDTHIKVF
+5576 IWVDTHIQVF

-5596 SKTEWWSNSDLI
+5596 SKTDWWSNSSTI
-5608 TMRGTGEIGAT
+5608 TMRGMGEIGAT

-5627 TLATAVVAATGRWE
+5627 TLATAVVAANGQWE
-5641 LSTDKLPEGTY
+5641 LSTDQLPEGKY
-5652 DISLVIEDSAGNR
+5652 DITLSIEDNAGNR
-5665 WEDVREIFIDRTPP
+5665 KEEVHEIFIDRTPP

-5708 TDSEGNTY
+5708 TDSNGNTY

-5759 EVPVI
+5759 ETPVI

-5782 KQPTFI
+5782 NQPTFI

-5875 SDNVTNHTQPKFT
+5875 SDNVTNHNHTQPKFT

-5913 ATQGADGWTFTPP
+5913 ATQDADGWTFTPP
-5926 AAWNDGNYTLSVTVV
+5926 AAWNDGTYTLSVTVV
-5941 DRAGNSQQ
+5941 DRAGNSLQ
-5949 SASLAVTVDS
+5949 SASLEVTVDS

-5966 SQHDDASDDA
+5966 SQHDDAIDDA
-5976 TATAVT
+5976 TPTAVT

-5990 AESATHLRTEPSAAE
+5990 AESATHLRTVPSAAE
-6005 ESVVKVTAYSIT
+6005 ESVVKETAYSIT

-6036 FEISVPENIVNVSI
+6036 FEISVPENIVNVSV

-6088 DNDFLIK
+6088 DDDFLIK

-6108 VNAMNVRGKTEDDIN
+6108 VNAMNARGKTEDDIN

>member
-35 PDMNITTPR
+35 PDMNITTPH

-397 DNELSEGENSI
+397 DNELSQGENSI

-442 SSDSGIKNDN
+442 SSDSGIKNDS

-536 EIETTNDSGIVGDNV
+536 EIETTDDSGIVGDNV

-588 EWTFNFTSDSVEGIN
+588 EWTFNFTSDSVEGVN

-624 IDTIAPVPP
+624 IDTVAPVPP

-639 YVVLPNGIILSGND
+639 FVVLPNGIILSGND

-1053 DIDPDIISVQVWDAM
+1053 DIDPDIISVQVWDAA

-1102 VEDIAGNKANSAIFD
+1102 VEDIAGNKANSAVFD

-1181 LNGSWLFI
+1181 LNGSWLFT

-1326 VIVLDSADD
+1326 VIVLNSADD
-1335 TGIQGDNMTNST
+1335 TGVQGDNMTNST

-1378 TKGTGGWTFTPP
+1378 TKGVGGWSFTP
-1390 TSWADGDYTL
+1390 TGAWADGDYTL

-1438 PDDNL
+1438 PNDNL

-1473 NATQSAT
+1473 NATQNAT

-1503 TDEAGNKAT
+1503 TDEAGNKTT

-1557 TDVSRVIVEVMHNGI
+1557 TDVSRVTVEVMHNGI

-1628 RIELVNDSGIPGDN
+1628 RIELVNDSGIPDDN

-1675 TQSATSGVWDYTWL
+1675 TQSATPGVWDYTWL

-1705 KAGNKTTQKLDFTID
+1705 KAGNKTTQKLDFIID
-1720 TILSEP
+1720 TMLSEP

-1866 GGINWVNATLTSDGV
+1866 GGINWVNATLTPDGV

-2023 TIDHI
+2023 AIDHI

-2042 NNVRPHFQV
+2042 NEARPHFQV

-2118 TLLSEPTI
+2118 TMLSEPTI

-2137 GDHLT
+2137 GDNLT

-2223 ITIDVIELV
+2223 ITIDAIELV

-2332 DDSGVHGDNMTNH
+2332 DDTGIQGDNMTNR
-2345 TQPTFALQHIDDD
+2345 TQPTFNLQHIDDD

-2372 TTFDATKDAGGWTF
+2372 STFDATKGVGGWTF
-2386 TPTGAWADGD
+2386 TPPTSWGAGD

-2439 DNLTNNVRPHF
+2439 DNLTNNVRPQF
-2450 QVTVPTDVN
+2450 QVKVPTDVN
-2459 VVRLSIDGGK
+2459 
-2469 TWFNAT
+2469 
-2475 QSATPGVWDY
+2475 
-2485 IWPDDVAD
+2485 
-2493 GGYTLTVEATDEAGN
+2493 E
-2508 KATQTLDFT
+2508 
-2517 IDTTL
+2517 
-2522 SVPTLSLDSADDSG
+2522 
-2536 IAGDNI
+2536 
-2542 TNVKTPGFTLNNI
+2542 
-2555 DTDVSRVIVE
+2555 
-2565 VMHNGIK
+2565 
-2572 QEVPLVQTGGQW
+2572 
-2584 RFAPTSDWADGDY
+2584 
-2597 ILTVK
+2597 
-2602 VEDRAGNVKQSAPLT
+2602 
-2617 VTVDTHIAIDRIE
+2617 
-2630 LVNDSGIPG
+2630 
-2639 DNLTNEARP
+2639 
-2648 HFQVTVPAD
+2648 
-2657 VNGVRLSIDGGKTW
+2657 
-2671 FDATQSATSGVW
+2671 
-2683 DYTWLTNVANG
+2683 
-2694 PHTLMVEASDKAGNK
+2694 
-2709 TTQKLDFTIDT
+2709 
-2720 ILSEPTITLDSADDS
+2720 
-2735 AAGDNITNVKMPGFT
+2735 
-2750 LGNIDAD
+2750 
-2757 VTKVVVTVAH
+2757 
-2767 DGKNQQIE
+2767 
-2775 LIKNGGVWRFTPGAA
+2775 
-2790 WTDGDYTLTVK
+2790 
-2801 VEDKAGNTNYSAPL
+2801 
-2815 TVTID
+2815 
-2820 TQTSIDRIE
+2820 
-2829 LLNDTGIVGDNL
+2829 
-2841 TNEARPQFH
+2841 
-2850 ITVPT
+2850 
-2855 DVNSVQ
+2855 
-2861 LSLDGGINWVN
+2861 
-2872 ATLTSDGVWEYIW
+2872 
-2885 PTDLVE
+2885 
-2891 NTYTLTVKATDV
+2891 
-2903 AGNTATETLNF
+2903 
-2914 IIDTTLSTPTITL
+2914 
-2927 DSADDSGTAN
+2927 
-2937 DNKTNVKTPGF
+2937 
-2948 IIGGIDSDVTQVV
+2948 
-2961 VQVMR
+2961 
-2966 DGHSEE
+2966 
-2972 VELTQTNGQWRFVPG
+2972 
-2987 SAWTDGDYTL
+2987 
-2997 TVTVKDEA
+2997 
-3005 GNIRHSAPL
+3005 
-3014 TVTIDTQITI
+3014 
-3024 DHIELV
+3024 
-3030 NDSGIPDDNLTNNV
+3030 
-3044 RPHFQVTV
+3044 
-3052 PTDVNVV
+3052 V

-3106 KTTQQLDFIIDT
+3106 QTTQKLDFIIDT

-3129 TDDSGTKGDNL
+3129 TDDSGIKGDNL
-3140 TNVNKPTFLLG
+3140 TNANKPTFLLG

-3165 HGGTKEVLTATKGA
+3165 HGSTKEVLTATKGA

-3193 GDYTLTVRVEDD
+3193 GDYTLTVRVEDE

-3315 IDTRLSTPTIAMD
+3315 IDTRLSTPTITMD

-3347 FTIGNIDADA
+3347 FTIGNIDSDA
-3357 HSVILRITQGGN
+3357 QSVILRITQGGN

-3406 NVRQSTPLV
+3406 NVRQSTPLI

-3462 IDGGANWVSAT
+3462 IDGGANWVSAA

-3617 DTQIAIDRIEL
+3617 DTQIAIDHIEL

-3636 DNVTKHVRP
+3636 DNITKHVRP

-3694 LTVEVTDGAGNKMTE
+3694 LIVEVTDGAGNKMTG
-3709 TLNFT
+3709 TLDFT

-3844 HDRPVFDIHQVD
+3844 HDRPVFDIRQVD

-3909 VKESA
+3909 IKESA
-3914 PFEVRIDTTTTINNI
+3914 PLEVRIDTTTTINNI

-3958 VQVRV
+3958 IQVRV

-4306 AELRIEID
+4306 AELQIEID

-4524 ESAVDNITSVTTP
+4524 ESAVDNITSVTKP

-4558 SYSVTANGNN
+4558 SYPVTANGNN

-4620 TGNSNSDNLT
+4620 TGSSNSDNLT

-4659 VLKQTITV
+4659 VLKHTITV

-4720 PSIDDQHEATSLRP
+4720 PSIDDQYEATSLRP
-4734 EFKGFAE
+4734 EFKGLAE

-4828 NNKTPTLIGSTLPN
+4828 NNKTPTLVGNTLPN
-4842 TIVSI
+4842 AIVSI

-4971 ELTFKVEDVAGNI
+4971 VLTFKVEDVAGNI

-5081 QQKEILIEHD
+5081 QQKDILIEHD

-5302 TNHNKP
+5302 TSHNKP

-5383 NPAMVAG
+5383 NPVMMAG

-5403 QTRPTFSIFG
+5403 QTRPAFSIYG

-5530 NVGEVWVNEKGHWQM
+5530 NVGEVWVNDKGHWQM

-5576 IWVDTHIKVF
+5576 IWVDTHIQVF

-5596 SKTEWWSNSDLI
+5596 SKTDWWSNSSTI
-5608 TMRGTGEIGAT
+5608 TMRGMGEIGAT

-5627 TLATAVVAATGRWE
+5627 TLATAVVAANGQWE
-5641 LSTDKLPEGTY
+5641 LSTDQLPEGKY
-5652 DISLVIEDSAGNR
+5652 DITLSIEDNAGNR
-5665 WEDVREIFIDRTPP
+5665 KEEVHEIFIDRTPP

-5708 TDSEGNTY
+5708 TDSNGNTY

-5759 EVPVI
+5759 ETPVI

-5782 KQPTFI
+5782 NQPTFI

-5867 GEDNGASD
+5867 GEGNGASD
-5875 SDNVTNHTQPKFT
+5875 SDNVTNHNHTQPKFT

-5926 AAWNDGNYTLSVTVV
+5926 AAWNDGTYTLSVTVV
-5941 DRAGNSQQ
+5941 DRAGNSLQ
-5949 SASLAVTVDS
+5949 SASLEVTVDS

-5976 TATAVT
+5976 TPTAVT

-5990 AESATHLRTEPSAAE
+5990 AESATHLRTVPSAAE
-6005 ESVVKVTAYSIT
+6005 ESVVKETAYSIT

-6036 FEISVPENIVNVSI
+6036 FEISVPENIVNVSV

-6083 KFIDK
+6083 KFLDK
-6088 DNDFLIK
+6088 DDDFLIK

-6108 VNAMNVRGKTEDDIN
+6108 VNAMNARGKTEDDIN

-6138 IDVFAVNEVTL
+6138 IEVFAVNEVTL

>member
-35 PDMNITTPR
+35 PDMNITTPH

-536 EIETTNDSGIVGDNV
+536 EIETTDDSGIVGDNV

-588 EWTFNFTSDSVEGIN
+588 EWTFNFTSDSVEGVN

-624 IDTIAPVPP
+624 IDTVAPVPP

-639 YVVLPNGIILSGND
+639 FVVLPNGIILSGND

-695 LQGAYDIEII
+695 LQGSYDIEII

-1031 DSDSGISDDNLTN
+1031 DSDSGIADDNLTN

-1102 VEDIAGNKANSAIFD
+1102 VEDIAGNKANSAVFD

-1181 LNGSWLFI
+1181 LNGSWLFT

-1204 VEDKAGNTNYSAPLT
+1204 VEDKAGNTSYSAPLT

-1378 TKGTGGWTFTPP
+1378 TKGTGGWSFTP
-1390 TSWADGDYTL
+1390 TGAWADGDYTL

-1438 PDDNL
+1438 PNDNL

-1480 PGVWDYIWP
+1480 PGAWDYIWP

-1503 TDEAGNKAT
+1503 TDKAGNKTT
-1512 QTLDF
+1512 QELDF

-2126 VLDNTDDSGTK
+2126 VLDSTDDSGTK

-2322 STPVIVLDSA
+2322 SVPVIVLNSA
-2332 DDSGVHGDNMTNH
+2332 DDTGVQGDNMTNS

-2372 TTFDATKDAGGWTF
+2372 TTFDATKGVGGWSF

-2450 QVTVPTDVN
+2450 QVKVPTDVN
-2459 VVRLSIDGGK
+2459 
-2469 TWFNAT
+2469 
-2475 QSATPGVWDY
+2475 
-2485 IWPDDVAD
+2485 
-2493 GGYTLTVEATDEAGN
+2493 E
-2508 KATQTLDFT
+2508 
-2517 IDTTL
+2517 
-2522 SVPTLSLDSADDSG
+2522 
-2536 IAGDNI
+2536 
-2542 TNVKTPGFTLNNI
+2542 
-2555 DTDVSRVIVE
+2555 
-2565 VMHNGIK
+2565 
-2572 QEVPLVQTGGQW
+2572 
-2584 RFAPTSDWADGDY
+2584 
-2597 ILTVK
+2597 
-2602 VEDRAGNVKQSAPLT
+2602 
-2617 VTVDTHIAIDRIE
+2617 
-2630 LVNDSGIPG
+2630 
-2639 DNLTNEARP
+2639 
-2648 HFQVTVPAD
+2648 
-2657 VNGVRLSIDGGKTW
+2657 
-2671 FDATQSATSGVW
+2671 
-2683 DYTWLTNVANG
+2683 
-2694 PHTLMVEASDKAGNK
+2694 
-2709 TTQKLDFTIDT
+2709 
-2720 ILSEPTITLDSADDS
+2720 
-2735 AAGDNITNVKMPGFT
+2735 
-2750 LGNIDAD
+2750 
-2757 VTKVVVTVAH
+2757 
-2767 DGKNQQIE
+2767 
-2775 LIKNGGVWRFTPGAA
+2775 
-2790 WTDGDYTLTVK
+2790 
-2801 VEDKAGNTNYSAPL
+2801 
-2815 TVTID
+2815 
-2820 TQTSIDRIE
+2820 
-2829 LLNDTGIVGDNL
+2829 
-2841 TNEARPQFH
+2841 
-2850 ITVPT
+2850 
-2855 DVNSVQ
+2855 
-2861 LSLDGGINWVN
+2861 
-2872 ATLTSDGVWEYIW
+2872 
-2885 PTDLVE
+2885 
-2891 NTYTLTVKATDV
+2891 
-2903 AGNTATETLNF
+2903 
-2914 IIDTTLSTPTITL
+2914 
-2927 DSADDSGTAN
+2927 
-2937 DNKTNVKTPGF
+2937 
-2948 IIGGIDSDVTQVV
+2948 
-2961 VQVMR
+2961 
-2966 DGHSEE
+2966 
-2972 VELTQTNGQWRFVPG
+2972 
-2987 SAWTDGDYTL
+2987 
-2997 TVTVKDEA
+2997 
-3005 GNIRHSAPL
+3005 
-3014 TVTIDTQITI
+3014 
-3024 DHIELV
+3024 
-3030 NDSGIPDDNLTNNV
+3030 
-3044 RPHFQVTV
+3044 
-3052 PTDVNVV
+3052 V

-3106 KTTQQLDFIIDT
+3106 QTTQKLDFIIDT
-3118 LLSEPTIVLDN
+3118 MLSEPTIVLDS
-3129 TDDSGTKGDNL
+3129 TDDSGTKGDHL
-3140 TNVNKPTFLLG
+3140 TNANKPTFILG

-3165 HGGTKEVLTATKGA
+3165 YGGTKEVLTATKGA

-3399 EVTDNAG
+3399 EVQDNAG

-3523 IALDSTDDTGT
+3523 IELDSTDDTGT

-3719 LTPTI
+3719 MTPTI

-3844 HDRPVFDIHQVD
+3844 HDRPVFDIRQVD

-4306 AELRIEID
+4306 AELKIEID

-4524 ESAVDNITSVTTP
+4524 ESAVDNITSVTKP

-4558 SYSVTANGNN
+4558 SYPVTANGNN

-4828 NNKTPTLIGSTLPN
+4828 NNKTPTLVGNTLPN
-4842 TIVSI
+4842 AIVSI

-4971 ELTFKVEDVAGNI
+4971 VLTFKVEDVAGNI

-5039 NPQGVVIAT
+5039 SPQGVVIAT

-5081 QQKEILIEHD
+5081 QQKDILIEHD

-5403 QTRPTFSIFG
+5403 QTRPTFSISG

-5576 IWVDTHIKVF
+5576 IWVDTHIQVF

-5596 SKTEWWSNSDLI
+5596 SKTDWWSNSSTI
-5608 TMRGTGEIGAT
+5608 TMRGMGEIGAT

-5627 TLATAVVAATGRWE
+5627 TLATAVVAANGQWE
-5641 LSTDKLPEGTY
+5641 LSTDQLPEGKY
-5652 DISLVIEDSAGNR
+5652 DITLSIEDNAGNR
-5665 WEDVREIFIDRTPP
+5665 KEEVHEIFIDRTPP

-5708 TDSEGNTY
+5708 TDSNGNTY

-5815 GVWFFTPGTPLA
+5815 GVWFFTPGTPLT

-5926 AAWNDGNYTLSVTVV
+5926 AAWNDGTYTLSVTVV

-5990 AESATHLRTEPSAAE
+5990 AESATHLRTVPSAAE
-6005 ESVVKVTAYSIT
+6005 ESVVKETAYSIT

-6036 FEISVPENIVNVSI
+6036 FEISVPENIVNVSV

>member
-2126 VLDNTDDSGTK
+2126 VLDSTDDSGTK

-2428 IELVND
+2428 
-2434 SGIPD
+2434 
-2439 DNLTNNVRPHF
+2439 
-2450 QVTVPTDVN
+2450 
-2459 VVRLSIDGGK
+2459 
-2469 TWFNAT
+2469 
-2475 QSATPGVWDY
+2475 
-2485 IWPDDVAD
+2485 
-2493 GGYTLTVEATDEAGN
+2493 
-2508 KATQTLDFT
+2508 
-2517 IDTTL
+2517 
-2522 SVPTLSLDSADDSG
+2522 
-2536 IAGDNI
+2536 
-2542 TNVKTPGFTLNNI
+2542 
-2555 DTDVSRVIVE
+2555 
-2565 VMHNGIK
+2565 
-2572 QEVPLVQTGGQW
+2572 
-2584 RFAPTSDWADGDY
+2584 
-2597 ILTVK
+2597 
-2602 VEDRAGNVKQSAPLT
+2602 
-2617 VTVDTHIAIDRIE
+2617 
-2630 LVNDSGIPG
+2630 
-2639 DNLTNEARP
+2639 
-2648 HFQVTVPAD
+2648 
-2657 VNGVRLSIDGGKTW
+2657 
-2671 FDATQSATSGVW
+2671 
-2683 DYTWLTNVANG
+2683 
-2694 PHTLMVEASDKAGNK
+2694 
-2709 TTQKLDFTIDT
+2709 
-2720 ILSEPTITLDSADDS
+2720 
-2735 AAGDNITNVKMPGFT
+2735 
-2750 LGNIDAD
+2750 
-2757 VTKVVVTVAH
+2757 
-2767 DGKNQQIE
+2767 
-2775 LIKNGGVWRFTPGAA
+2775 
-2790 WTDGDYTLTVK
+2790 
-2801 VEDKAGNTNYSAPL
+2801 
-2815 TVTID
+2815 
-2820 TQTSIDRIE
+2820 
-2829 LLNDTGIVGDNL
+2829 
-2841 TNEARPQFH
+2841 
-2850 ITVPT
+2850 
-2855 DVNSVQ
+2855 
-2861 LSLDGGINWVN
+2861 
-2872 ATLTSDGVWEYIW
+2872 
-2885 PTDLVE
+2885 
-2891 NTYTLTVKATDV
+2891 
-2903 AGNTATETLNF
+2903 
-2914 IIDTTLSTPTITL
+2914 
-2927 DSADDSGTAN
+2927 
-2937 DNKTNVKTPGF
+2937 
-2948 IIGGIDSDVTQVV
+2948 
-2961 VQVMR
+2961 
-2966 DGHSEE
+2966 
-2972 VELTQTNGQWRFVPG
+2972 
-2987 SAWTDGDYTL
+2987 
-2997 TVTVKDEA
+2997 
-3005 GNIRHSAPL
+3005 
-3014 TVTIDTQITI
+3014 
-3024 DHIELV
+3024 IELV

-4269 IENTGGNLTFTPDQ
+4269 IENSGGNLTFTPDQ

-4558 SYSVTANGNN
+4558 SYPVTANGNN

-5138 VLQGTVEASSSG
+5138 VLQGTVETSSSG

>member
-431 APEKPTIELDD
+431 PPEKPTIELDD

-639 YVVLPNGIILSGND
+639 FVVLPNGIILSGND

-1031 DSDSGISDDNLTN
+1031 DSDSGIADDNLTN

-1102 VEDIAGNKANSAIFD
+1102 VEDIAGNKANSAVFD

-1378 TKGTGGWTFTPP
+1378 TKGTGGWSFTP
-1390 TSWADGDYTL
+1390 TGAWADGDYTL

-1480 PGVWDYIWP
+1480 PGAWDYIWP

-1503 TDEAGNKAT
+1503 TDKAGNKTT
-1512 QTLDF
+1512 QELDF

-1628 RIELVNDSGIPGDN
+1628 RIELVNDSGIPDDN

-1697 TLMVEASD
+1697 TLMVEATD

-1795 DYTLTVKVED
+1795 NYTLTVKVED

-1860 VQLSLD
+1860 MQLSLD

-2023 TIDHI
+2023 
-2028 ELVNDSGIPDDNLT
+2028 
-2042 NNVRPHFQV
+2042 
-2051 TVPTDVNVVRLSID
+2051 
-2065 GGKTWFN
+2065 
-2072 ATQSATPGVWDY
+2072 A
-2084 TWLADVG
+2084 
-2091 EGKHTLT
+2091 
-2098 VEATDKA
+2098 
-2105 GNKTTQ
+2105 
-2111 QLDFIID
+2111 
-2118 TLLSEPTI
+2118 
-2126 VLDNTDDSGTK
+2126 
-2137 GDHLT
+2137 
-2142 NVNKPTFLLGNIDAD
+2142 
-2157 ARYVTVEVQHGGTKE
+2157 
-2172 VLTATKDATGNWSVT
+2172 
-2187 PTGTWAD
+2187 
-2194 GDYTLTVRVED
+2194 
-2205 EAGNEKHSASLT
+2205 
-2217 VTVDTQ
+2217 
-2223 ITIDVIELV
+2223 
-2232 NDNGIPG
+2232 
-2239 DNMTNDAHPQFRV
+2239 
-2252 TVPGDV
+2252 
-2258 NEVSLSI
+2258 
-2265 DGGVT
+2265 
-2270 WVKATQS
+2270 
-2277 ATPGVW
+2277 
-2283 NYTWPG
+2283 
-2289 TVPDGD
+2289 
-2295 YTLNVKAT
+2295 
-2303 DNAGNTVTETLHF
+2303 
-2316 TIDTTL
+2316 
-2322 STPVIVLDSA
+2322 
-2332 DDSGVHGDNMTNH
+2332 
-2345 TQPTFALQHIDDD
+2345 
-2358 AVRVTVSVEHGGVT
+2358 
-2372 TTFDATKDAGGWTF
+2372 
-2386 TPTGAWADGD
+2386 
-2396 YTLSVS
+2396 
-2402 VEDKAGNTSHSA
+2402 
-2414 SLTVTVD
+2414 
-2421 TQIAINN
+2421 
-2428 IELVND
+2428 
-2434 SGIPD
+2434 
-2439 DNLTNNVRPHF
+2439 
-2450 QVTVPTDVN
+2450 
-2459 VVRLSIDGGK
+2459 
-2469 TWFNAT
+2469 
-2475 QSATPGVWDY
+2475 
-2485 IWPDDVAD
+2485 
-2493 GGYTLTVEATDEAGN
+2493 
-2508 KATQTLDFT
+2508 
-2517 IDTTL
+2517 
-2522 SVPTLSLDSADDSG
+2522 
-2536 IAGDNI
+2536 
-2542 TNVKTPGFTLNNI
+2542 
-2555 DTDVSRVIVE
+2555 
-2565 VMHNGIK
+2565 
-2572 QEVPLVQTGGQW
+2572 
-2584 RFAPTSDWADGDY
+2584 
-2597 ILTVK
+2597 
-2602 VEDRAGNVKQSAPLT
+2602 
-2617 VTVDTHIAIDRIE
+2617 
-2630 LVNDSGIPG
+2630 
-2639 DNLTNEARP
+2639 
-2648 HFQVTVPAD
+2648 
-2657 VNGVRLSIDGGKTW
+2657 
-2671 FDATQSATSGVW
+2671 
-2683 DYTWLTNVANG
+2683 
-2694 PHTLMVEASDKAGNK
+2694 
-2709 TTQKLDFTIDT
+2709 
-2720 ILSEPTITLDSADDS
+2720 
-2735 AAGDNITNVKMPGFT
+2735 
-2750 LGNIDAD
+2750 
-2757 VTKVVVTVAH
+2757 
-2767 DGKNQQIE
+2767 
-2775 LIKNGGVWRFTPGAA
+2775 
-2790 WTDGDYTLTVK
+2790 
-2801 VEDKAGNTNYSAPL
+2801 
-2815 TVTID
+2815 
-2820 TQTSIDRIE
+2820 
-2829 LLNDTGIVGDNL
+2829 
-2841 TNEARPQFH
+2841 
-2850 ITVPT
+2850 
-2855 DVNSVQ
+2855 
-2861 LSLDGGINWVN
+2861 
-2872 ATLTSDGVWEYIW
+2872 
-2885 PTDLVE
+2885 
-2891 NTYTLTVKATDV
+2891 
-2903 AGNTATETLNF
+2903 
-2914 IIDTTLSTPTITL
+2914 
-2927 DSADDSGTAN
+2927 
-2937 DNKTNVKTPGF
+2937 
-2948 IIGGIDSDVTQVV
+2948 
-2961 VQVMR
+2961 
-2966 DGHSEE
+2966 
-2972 VELTQTNGQWRFVPG
+2972 
-2987 SAWTDGDYTL
+2987 
-2997 TVTVKDEA
+2997 
-3005 GNIRHSAPL
+3005 
-3014 TVTIDTQITI
+3014 I

-3165 HGGTKEVLTATKGA
+3165 HGGTKEVLTATKDATGNWSVTPTGTWADGDYTLTVRVEDEAGNEKHSASLTVTVDTQITIDAIELVNDNGIPGDNMTNDAHPQFRVTVPGDVNEVSLSIDGGVTWVKATQSATPGVWNYTWPGTVPDGDYTLNVKATDNAGNTVTETLHFTIDTTLSVPVIVLNSADDTGVQGDNMTNSTQPTFALQHIDDDAVRVTVSVEHGGVTTTFDATKGVGGWSFTPTGAWADGDYTLSVSVEDKAGNTSHSASLTVTVDTQIAINNIELVNDSGIPDDNLTNNVRPHFQVKVPTDVNEVRLSIDGGKTWFNATQSATPGVWDYTWLADVGEGKHTLTVEATDKAGNQTTQKLDFIIDTMLSEPTIVLDSTDDSGTKGDNLTNANKPTFILGNIDADARYVTVEVQYGGTKEVLTATKGA

-3193 GDYTLTVRVEDD
+3193 GDYMLTVRVEDD

-3315 IDTRLSTPTIAMD
+3315 IDTRLSTPTITMD

-3347 FTIGNIDADA
+3347 FTIGNIDSDA
-3357 HSVILRITQGGN
+3357 QSVILRITQGGN

-3406 NVRQSTPLV
+3406 NVRQSTPLI

-3462 IDGGANWVSAT
+3462 IDGGANWVSAA

-3617 DTQIAIDRIEL
+3617 DTQIAIDHIEL

-3719 LTPTI
+3719 MTPTI

-3844 HDRPVFDIHQVD
+3844 HDRPVFDIRQVD

-4306 AELRIEID
+4306 AELKIEID

-4524 ESAVDNITSVTTP
+4524 ESAVDNITSVTKP

-4558 SYSVTANGNN
+4558 SYPVTANGNN

-4828 NNKTPTLIGSTLPN
+4828 NNKTPTLVGNTLPN
-4842 TIVSI
+4842 AIVSI

-4971 ELTFKVEDVAGNI
+4971 VLTFKVEDVAGNI

-5039 NPQGVVIAT
+5039 SPQGVVIAT

-5081 QQKEILIEHD
+5081 QQKDILIEHD

-5403 QTRPTFSIFG
+5403 QTRPTFSISG

-5576 IWVDTHIKVF
+5576 IWVDTHIQVF

-5596 SKTEWWSNSDLI
+5596 SKTDWWSNSSTI
-5608 TMRGTGEIGAT
+5608 TMRGMGEIGAT

-5627 TLATAVVAATGRWE
+5627 TLATAVVAANGQWE
-5641 LSTDKLPEGTY
+5641 LSTDQLPEGKY
-5652 DISLVIEDSAGNR
+5652 DITLSIEDNAGNR
-5665 WEDVREIFIDRTPP
+5665 KEEVHEIFIDRTPP

-5708 TDSEGNTY
+5708 TDSNGNTY

-5815 GVWFFTPGTPLA
+5815 GVWFFTPGTPLT

-5926 AAWNDGNYTLSVTVV
+5926 AAWNDGTYTLSVTVV

-5949 SASLAVTVDS
+5949 STSLAVTVDS

-5966 SQHDDASDDA
+5966 SQHNDASDDA

-5990 AESATHLRTEPSAAE
+5990 AESATHLRTVPSVAE
-6005 ESVVKVTAYSIT
+6005 ESVVKETAYSIT

-6036 FEISVPENIVNVSI
+6036 FEISVPENIVNVSV

-6088 DNDFLIK
+6088 DDDFLIK

-6101 DHSSADI
+6101 DHSSEDI
-6108 VNAMNVRGKTEDDIN
+6108 VNAMNARGKTEDDIN

>member
-35 PDMNITTPR
+35 PDMNITTPH

-536 EIETTNDSGIVGDNV
+536 EIETTDDSGIVGDNV

-588 EWTFNFTSDSVEGIN
+588 EWTFNFTSDSVEGVN

-624 IDTIAPVPP
+624 IDTVAPVPP

-639 YVVLPNGIILSGND
+639 FVVLPNGIILSGND

-1031 DSDSGISDDNLTN
+1031 DSDSGIADDNLTN

-1102 VEDIAGNKANSAIFD
+1102 VEDIAGNKANSAVFD

-1267 DGGNSWVQATPGV
+1267 DGGNSWVQATPCV

-1378 TKGTGGWTFTPP
+1378 TKGTGGWSFTP
-1390 TSWADGDYTL
+1390 TGAWADGDYTL

-1438 PDDNL
+1438 PNDNL

-1480 PGVWDYIWP
+1480 PGAWDYIWP

-1503 TDEAGNKAT
+1503 TDKAGNKTT
-1512 QTLDF
+1512 QELDF

-2126 VLDNTDDSGTK
+2126 VLDSTDDSGTK
-2137 GDHLT
+2137 GDNLT

-2322 STPVIVLDSA
+2322 SVPVIVLNSA
-2332 DDSGVHGDNMTNH
+2332 DDTGVQGDNMTNS

-2372 TTFDATKDAGGWTF
+2372 TTFDATKGVGGWSF

-2450 QVTVPTDVN
+2450 QVKVPTDVN
-2459 VVRLSIDGGK
+2459 
-2469 TWFNAT
+2469 
-2475 QSATPGVWDY
+2475 
-2485 IWPDDVAD
+2485 
-2493 GGYTLTVEATDEAGN
+2493 E
-2508 KATQTLDFT
+2508 
-2517 IDTTL
+2517 
-2522 SVPTLSLDSADDSG
+2522 
-2536 IAGDNI
+2536 
-2542 TNVKTPGFTLNNI
+2542 
-2555 DTDVSRVIVE
+2555 
-2565 VMHNGIK
+2565 
-2572 QEVPLVQTGGQW
+2572 
-2584 RFAPTSDWADGDY
+2584 
-2597 ILTVK
+2597 
-2602 VEDRAGNVKQSAPLT
+2602 
-2617 VTVDTHIAIDRIE
+2617 
-2630 LVNDSGIPG
+2630 
-2639 DNLTNEARP
+2639 
-2648 HFQVTVPAD
+2648 
-2657 VNGVRLSIDGGKTW
+2657 
-2671 FDATQSATSGVW
+2671 
-2683 DYTWLTNVANG
+2683 
-2694 PHTLMVEASDKAGNK
+2694 
-2709 TTQKLDFTIDT
+2709 
-2720 ILSEPTITLDSADDS
+2720 
-2735 AAGDNITNVKMPGFT
+2735 
-2750 LGNIDAD
+2750 
-2757 VTKVVVTVAH
+2757 
-2767 DGKNQQIE
+2767 
-2775 LIKNGGVWRFTPGAA
+2775 
-2790 WTDGDYTLTVK
+2790 
-2801 VEDKAGNTNYSAPL
+2801 
-2815 TVTID
+2815 
-2820 TQTSIDRIE
+2820 
-2829 LLNDTGIVGDNL
+2829 
-2841 TNEARPQFH
+2841 
-2850 ITVPT
+2850 
-2855 DVNSVQ
+2855 
-2861 LSLDGGINWVN
+2861 
-2872 ATLTSDGVWEYIW
+2872 
-2885 PTDLVE
+2885 
-2891 NTYTLTVKATDV
+2891 
-2903 AGNTATETLNF
+2903 
-2914 IIDTTLSTPTITL
+2914 
-2927 DSADDSGTAN
+2927 
-2937 DNKTNVKTPGF
+2937 
-2948 IIGGIDSDVTQVV
+2948 
-2961 VQVMR
+2961 
-2966 DGHSEE
+2966 
-2972 VELTQTNGQWRFVPG
+2972 
-2987 SAWTDGDYTL
+2987 
-2997 TVTVKDEA
+2997 
-3005 GNIRHSAPL
+3005 
-3014 TVTIDTQITI
+3014 
-3024 DHIELV
+3024 
-3030 NDSGIPDDNLTNNV
+3030 
-3044 RPHFQVTV
+3044 
-3052 PTDVNVV
+3052 V

-3106 KTTQQLDFIIDT
+3106 QTTQKLDFIIDT
-3118 LLSEPTIVLDN
+3118 MLSEPTIVLDS

-3140 TNVNKPTFLLG
+3140 TNANKPTFILG

-3165 HGGTKEVLTATKGA
+3165 YGGTKEVLTATKGA

-3315 IDTRLSTPTIAMD
+3315 IDTRLSTPTITMD

-3347 FTIGNIDADA
+3347 FTIGNIDSDA
-3357 HSVILRITQGGN
+3357 QSVILRITQGGN

-3406 NVRQSTPLV
+3406 NVRQSTPLI

-3462 IDGGANWVSAT
+3462 IDGGANWVSAA

-3617 DTQIAIDRIEL
+3617 DTQIAIDHIEL

-3719 LTPTI
+3719 MTPTI

-3844 HDRPVFDIHQVD
+3844 HDRPVFDIRQVD

-4306 AELRIEID
+4306 AELKIEID

-4524 ESAVDNITSVTTP
+4524 ESAVDNITSVTKP

-4558 SYSVTANGNN
+4558 SYPVTANGNN

-4828 NNKTPTLIGSTLPN
+4828 NNKTPTLVGNTLPN
-4842 TIVSI
+4842 AIVSI

-4892 RSTAVDVTIDTE
+4892 RSTAVDLTIDTE

-4971 ELTFKVEDVAGNI
+4971 VLTFKVEDVAGNI

-5081 QQKEILIEHD
+5081 QQKDILIEHD

-5403 QTRPTFSIFG
+5403 QTRPTFSISG

-5576 IWVDTHIKVF
+5576 IWVDTHIQVF

-5596 SKTEWWSNSDLI
+5596 SKTDWWSNSSTI
-5608 TMRGTGEIGAT
+5608 TMRGMGEIGAT

-5627 TLATAVVAATGRWE
+5627 TLATAVVAANGQWE
-5641 LSTDKLPEGTY
+5641 LSTDQLPEGKY
-5652 DISLVIEDSAGNR
+5652 DITLSIEDNAGNR
-5665 WEDVREIFIDRTPP
+5665 KEEVHEIFIDRTPP

-5708 TDSEGNTY
+5708 TDSNGNTY

-5815 GVWFFTPGTPLA
+5815 GVWFFTPGTPLT

-5926 AAWNDGNYTLSVTVV
+5926 AAWNDGTYTLSVTVV

-5990 AESATHLRTEPSAAE
+5990 AESATHLRTVPSAAE
-6005 ESVVKVTAYSIT
+6005 ESVVKETAYSIT

-6036 FEISVPENIVNVSI
+6036 FEISVPENIVNVSV

-6088 DNDFLIK
+6088 DDDFLIK

-6108 VNAMNVRGKTEDDIN
+6108 VNAMNARGKTEDDIN

>member
-2126 VLDNTDDSGTK
+2126 VLDSTDDSGTK

-2428 IELVND
+2428 
-2434 SGIPD
+2434 
-2439 DNLTNNVRPHF
+2439 
-2450 QVTVPTDVN
+2450 
-2459 VVRLSIDGGK
+2459 
-2469 TWFNAT
+2469 
-2475 QSATPGVWDY
+2475 
-2485 IWPDDVAD
+2485 
-2493 GGYTLTVEATDEAGN
+2493 
-2508 KATQTLDFT
+2508 
-2517 IDTTL
+2517 
-2522 SVPTLSLDSADDSG
+2522 
-2536 IAGDNI
+2536 
-2542 TNVKTPGFTLNNI
+2542 
-2555 DTDVSRVIVE
+2555 
-2565 VMHNGIK
+2565 
-2572 QEVPLVQTGGQW
+2572 
-2584 RFAPTSDWADGDY
+2584 
-2597 ILTVK
+2597 
-2602 VEDRAGNVKQSAPLT
+2602 
-2617 VTVDTHIAIDRIE
+2617 
-2630 LVNDSGIPG
+2630 
-2639 DNLTNEARP
+2639 
-2648 HFQVTVPAD
+2648 
-2657 VNGVRLSIDGGKTW
+2657 
-2671 FDATQSATSGVW
+2671 
-2683 DYTWLTNVANG
+2683 
-2694 PHTLMVEASDKAGNK
+2694 
-2709 TTQKLDFTIDT
+2709 
-2720 ILSEPTITLDSADDS
+2720 
-2735 AAGDNITNVKMPGFT
+2735 
-2750 LGNIDAD
+2750 
-2757 VTKVVVTVAH
+2757 
-2767 DGKNQQIE
+2767 
-2775 LIKNGGVWRFTPGAA
+2775 
-2790 WTDGDYTLTVK
+2790 
-2801 VEDKAGNTNYSAPL
+2801 
-2815 TVTID
+2815 
-2820 TQTSIDRIE
+2820 
-2829 LLNDTGIVGDNL
+2829 
-2841 TNEARPQFH
+2841 
-2850 ITVPT
+2850 
-2855 DVNSVQ
+2855 
-2861 LSLDGGINWVN
+2861 
-2872 ATLTSDGVWEYIW
+2872 
-2885 PTDLVE
+2885 
-2891 NTYTLTVKATDV
+2891 
-2903 AGNTATETLNF
+2903 
-2914 IIDTTLSTPTITL
+2914 
-2927 DSADDSGTAN
+2927 
-2937 DNKTNVKTPGF
+2937 
-2948 IIGGIDSDVTQVV
+2948 
-2961 VQVMR
+2961 
-2966 DGHSEE
+2966 
-2972 VELTQTNGQWRFVPG
+2972 
-2987 SAWTDGDYTL
+2987 
-2997 TVTVKDEA
+2997 
-3005 GNIRHSAPL
+3005 
-3014 TVTIDTQITI
+3014 
-3024 DHIELV
+3024 IELV

-4558 SYSVTANGNN
+4558 SYPVTANGNN

-5833 SVIAS
+5833 SVITS

>member
-35 PDMNITTPR
+35 PDMNITTPH

-123 DAENAK
+123 EAENAK

-442 SSDSGIKNDN
+442 SSDSGIKNDS

-536 EIETTNDSGIVGDNV
+536 EIETTDDSGIVGDNV

-588 EWTFNFTSDSVEGIN
+588 EWTFNFTSDSVEGVN

-624 IDTIAPVPP
+624 IDTVAPVPP

-639 YVVLPNGIILSGND
+639 FVVLPNGIILSGND

-1053 DIDPDIISVQVWDAM
+1053 DIDPDIISVQVWDAA

-1102 VEDIAGNKANSAIFD
+1102 VEDIAGNKANSAVFD

-1181 LNGSWLFI
+1181 LNGSWLFT

-1326 VIVLDSADD
+1326 VIVLNSADD
-1335 TGIQGDNMTNST
+1335 TGVQGDNMTNST

-1378 TKGTGGWTFTPP
+1378 TKGVGGWSFTP
-1390 TSWADGDYTL
+1390 TGAWADGDYTL

-1438 PDDNL
+1438 PNDNL

-1473 NATQSAT
+1473 NATQNAT

-1503 TDEAGNKAT
+1503 TDEAGNKTT

-1557 TDVSRVIVEVMHNGI
+1557 TDVSRVTVEVMHNGI

-1705 KAGNKTTQKLDFTID
+1705 KAGNKTTQKLDFIID
-1720 TILSEP
+1720 TMLSEP

-1866 GGINWVNATLTSDGV
+1866 GGINWVNATLTPDGV

-2023 TIDHI
+2023 
-2028 ELVNDSGIPDDNLT
+2028 
-2042 NNVRPHFQV
+2042 
-2051 TVPTDVNVVRLSID
+2051 
-2065 GGKTWFN
+2065 
-2072 ATQSATPGVWDY
+2072 A
-2084 TWLADVG
+2084 
-2091 EGKHTLT
+2091 
-2098 VEATDKA
+2098 
-2105 GNKTTQ
+2105 
-2111 QLDFIID
+2111 
-2118 TLLSEPTI
+2118 
-2126 VLDNTDDSGTK
+2126 
-2137 GDHLT
+2137 
-2142 NVNKPTFLLGNIDAD
+2142 
-2157 ARYVTVEVQHGGTKE
+2157 
-2172 VLTATKDATGNWSVT
+2172 
-2187 PTGTWAD
+2187 
-2194 GDYTLTVRVED
+2194 
-2205 EAGNEKHSASLT
+2205 
-2217 VTVDTQ
+2217 
-2223 ITIDVIELV
+2223 
-2232 NDNGIPG
+2232 
-2239 DNMTNDAHPQFRV
+2239 
-2252 TVPGDV
+2252 
-2258 NEVSLSI
+2258 
-2265 DGGVT
+2265 
-2270 WVKATQS
+2270 
-2277 ATPGVW
+2277 
-2283 NYTWPG
+2283 
-2289 TVPDGD
+2289 
-2295 YTLNVKAT
+2295 
-2303 DNAGNTVTETLHF
+2303 
-2316 TIDTTL
+2316 
-2322 STPVIVLDSA
+2322 
-2332 DDSGVHGDNMTNH
+2332 
-2345 TQPTFALQHIDDD
+2345 
-2358 AVRVTVSVEHGGVT
+2358 
-2372 TTFDATKDAGGWTF
+2372 
-2386 TPTGAWADGD
+2386 
-2396 YTLSVS
+2396 
-2402 VEDKAGNTSHSA
+2402 
-2414 SLTVTVD
+2414 
-2421 TQIAINN
+2421 
-2428 IELVND
+2428 
-2434 SGIPD
+2434 
-2439 DNLTNNVRPHF
+2439 
-2450 QVTVPTDVN
+2450 
-2459 VVRLSIDGGK
+2459 
-2469 TWFNAT
+2469 
-2475 QSATPGVWDY
+2475 
-2485 IWPDDVAD
+2485 
-2493 GGYTLTVEATDEAGN
+2493 
-2508 KATQTLDFT
+2508 
-2517 IDTTL
+2517 
-2522 SVPTLSLDSADDSG
+2522 
-2536 IAGDNI
+2536 
-2542 TNVKTPGFTLNNI
+2542 
-2555 DTDVSRVIVE
+2555 
-2565 VMHNGIK
+2565 
-2572 QEVPLVQTGGQW
+2572 
-2584 RFAPTSDWADGDY
+2584 
-2597 ILTVK
+2597 
-2602 VEDRAGNVKQSAPLT
+2602 
-2617 VTVDTHIAIDRIE
+2617 
-2630 LVNDSGIPG
+2630 
-2639 DNLTNEARP
+2639 
-2648 HFQVTVPAD
+2648 
-2657 VNGVRLSIDGGKTW
+2657 
-2671 FDATQSATSGVW
+2671 
-2683 DYTWLTNVANG
+2683 
-2694 PHTLMVEASDKAGNK
+2694 
-2709 TTQKLDFTIDT
+2709 
-2720 ILSEPTITLDSADDS
+2720 
-2735 AAGDNITNVKMPGFT
+2735 
-2750 LGNIDAD
+2750 
-2757 VTKVVVTVAH
+2757 
-2767 DGKNQQIE
+2767 
-2775 LIKNGGVWRFTPGAA
+2775 
-2790 WTDGDYTLTVK
+2790 
-2801 VEDKAGNTNYSAPL
+2801 
-2815 TVTID
+2815 
-2820 TQTSIDRIE
+2820 
-2829 LLNDTGIVGDNL
+2829 
-2841 TNEARPQFH
+2841 
-2850 ITVPT
+2850 
-2855 DVNSVQ
+2855 
-2861 LSLDGGINWVN
+2861 
-2872 ATLTSDGVWEYIW
+2872 
-2885 PTDLVE
+2885 
-2891 NTYTLTVKATDV
+2891 
-2903 AGNTATETLNF
+2903 
-2914 IIDTTLSTPTITL
+2914 
-2927 DSADDSGTAN
+2927 
-2937 DNKTNVKTPGF
+2937 
-2948 IIGGIDSDVTQVV
+2948 
-2961 VQVMR
+2961 
-2966 DGHSEE
+2966 
-2972 VELTQTNGQWRFVPG
+2972 
-2987 SAWTDGDYTL
+2987 
-2997 TVTVKDEA
+2997 
-3005 GNIRHSAPL
+3005 
-3014 TVTIDTQITI
+3014 I

-3165 HGGTKEVLTATKGA
+3165 HGGTKEVLTATKDATGNWSVTPTGTWADGDYTLTVRVEDEAGNEKHSASLTVTVDTQITIDAIELVNDNGIPGDNMTNDAHPQFRVTVPGDVNEVSLSIDGGVTWVKATQSATPGVWNYTWPGTVPDGDYTLNVKATDNAGNTVTETLHFTIDTTLSTPVIVLDSADDTGIQGDNMTNRTQPTFNLQHIDDDAVRVTVSVEHGGVTTTFDATKGVGGWTFTPPTSWGAGDYTLSVSVEDKAGNTSHSASLTVTVDTQIAINNIELVNDSGIPDDNLTNNVRPQFQVKVPTDVNEVRLSIDGGKTWFNATQSATPGVWDYTWLVDVGEGKHTLTVEATDKAGNQTTQKLDFIIDTLLSEPTIVLDSTDDSGTKGDNLTNANKPTFLLGNIDADARYVTVEVQHGSTKEVLTATKGA

-3193 GDYTLTVRVEDD
+3193 GDYTLTVRVEDE

-3315 IDTRLSTPTIAMD
+3315 IDTRLSTPTITMD

-3357 HSVILRITQGGN
+3357 QSVILRITQGGN

-3406 NVRQSTPLV
+3406 NVRQSTPLI

-3462 IDGGANWVSAT
+3462 IDGGANWVSAA

-3617 DTQIAIDRIEL
+3617 DTQIAIDHIEL

-3636 DNVTKHVRP
+3636 DNITKHVRP

-3694 LTVEVTDGAGNKMTE
+3694 LIVEVTDGAGNKMTG
-3709 TLNFT
+3709 TLDFT

-3844 HDRPVFDIHQVD
+3844 HDRPVFDIRQVD

-3914 PFEVRIDTTTTINNI
+3914 PLEVRIDTTTTINNI

-3958 VQVRV
+3958 IQVRV

-4189 GQHTL
+4189 GKHTL

-4306 AELRIEID
+4306 AELQIEID

-4379 GSALPDGHYTLHVQA
+4379 GSALSDGHYTLHVQA

-4399 NTANSTLGFTVD
+4399 NTANSTLCFTVD

-4524 ESAVDNITSVTTP
+4524 ESAVDNITSVTKP

-4558 SYSVTANGNN
+4558 SYPVTANGNN

-4620 TGNSNSDNLT
+4620 TGSSNSDNLT

-4659 VLKQTITV
+4659 VLKHTITV

-4720 PSIDDQHEATSLRP
+4720 PSIDDQYEATSLRP
-4734 EFKGFAE
+4734 EFKGLAE

-4828 NNKTPTLIGSTLPN
+4828 NNKTPTLVGNTLPN
-4842 TIVSI
+4842 AIVSI

-4971 ELTFKVEDVAGNI
+4971 VLTFKVEDVAGNI

-5081 QQKEILIEHD
+5081 QQKDILIEHD

-5302 TNHNKP
+5302 TSHNKP

-5383 NPAMVAG
+5383 NPVMMAG

-5403 QTRPTFSIFG
+5403 QTRPAFSIYG

-5530 NVGEVWVNEKGHWQM
+5530 NVGEVWVNDKGHWQM

-5576 IWVDTHIKVF
+5576 IWVDTHIQVF

-5596 SKTEWWSNSDLI
+5596 SKTDWWSNSSTI
-5608 TMRGTGEIGAT
+5608 TMRGMGEIGAT

-5627 TLATAVVAATGRWE
+5627 TLATAVVAANGQWE
-5641 LSTDKLPEGTY
+5641 LSTDQLPEGKY
-5652 DISLVIEDSAGNR
+5652 DITLSIEDNAGNR
-5665 WEDVREIFIDRTPP
+5665 KEEVHEIFIDRTPP

-5708 TDSEGNTY
+5708 TDSNGNTY

-5759 EVPVI
+5759 ETPVI

-5782 KQPTFI
+5782 NQPTFI

-5867 GEDNGASD
+5867 GEGNGASD
-5875 SDNVTNHTQPKFT
+5875 SDNVTNHNHTQPKFT

-5926 AAWNDGNYTLSVTVV
+5926 AAWNDGTYTLSVTVV
-5941 DRAGNSQQ
+5941 DRAGNSLQ
-5949 SASLAVTVDS
+5949 SASLEVTVDS

-5976 TATAVT
+5976 TPTAVT

-5990 AESATHLRTEPSAAE
+5990 AESATHLRTVPSAAE
-6005 ESVVKVTAYSIT
+6005 ESVVKETAYSIT

-6036 FEISVPENIVNVSI
+6036 FEISVPENIVNVSV

-6083 KFIDK
+6083 KFLDK
-6088 DNDFLIK
+6088 DDDFLIK

-6108 VNAMNVRGKTEDDIN
+6108 VNAMNARGKTEDDIN

-6138 IDVFAVNEVTL
+6138 IEVFAVNEVTL

>member
-35 PDMNITTPR
+35 PDMNITTPH

-123 DAENAK
+123 EAENAK

-442 SSDSGIKNDN
+442 SSDSGIKNDS

-536 EIETTNDSGIVGDNV
+536 EIETTDDSGIVGDNV

-588 EWTFNFTSDSVEGIN
+588 EWTFNFTSDSVEGVN

-624 IDTIAPVPP
+624 IDTVAPVPP

-639 YVVLPNGIILSGND
+639 FVVLPNGIILSGND

-1053 DIDPDIISVQVWDAM
+1053 DIDPDIISVQVWDAA

-1102 VEDIAGNKANSAIFD
+1102 VEDIAGNKANSAVFD

-1181 LNGSWLFI
+1181 LNGSWLFT

-1326 VIVLDSADD
+1326 VIVLNSADD
-1335 TGIQGDNMTNST
+1335 TGVQGDNMTNST

-1378 TKGTGGWTFTPP
+1378 TKGVGGWSFTP
-1390 TSWADGDYTL
+1390 TGAWADGDYTL

-1438 PDDNL
+1438 PNDNL

-1473 NATQSAT
+1473 NATQNAT

-1503 TDEAGNKAT
+1503 TDEAGNKTT

-1557 TDVSRVIVEVMHNGI
+1557 TDVSRVTVEVMHNGI

-1628 RIELVNDSGIPGDN
+1628 RIELVNDSGIPDDN

-1675 TQSATSGVWDYTWL
+1675 TQSATPGVWDYTWL

-1705 KAGNKTTQKLDFTID
+1705 KAGNKTTQKLDFIID
-1720 TILSEP
+1720 TMLSEP

-2023 TIDHI
+2023 AIDHI

-2137 GDHLT
+2137 GDNLT

-2332 DDSGVHGDNMTNH
+2332 DDTGIQGDNMTNR
-2345 TQPTFALQHIDDD
+2345 TQPTFNLQHIDDD

-2372 TTFDATKDAGGWTF
+2372 TTFDATKGVGGWTF
-2386 TPTGAWADGD
+2386 TPPTSWGAGD

-2439 DNLTNNVRPHF
+2439 DNLTNNVRPQF
-2450 QVTVPTDVN
+2450 QVKVPTDVN
-2459 VVRLSIDGGK
+2459 
-2469 TWFNAT
+2469 
-2475 QSATPGVWDY
+2475 
-2485 IWPDDVAD
+2485 
-2493 GGYTLTVEATDEAGN
+2493 E
-2508 KATQTLDFT
+2508 
-2517 IDTTL
+2517 
-2522 SVPTLSLDSADDSG
+2522 
-2536 IAGDNI
+2536 
-2542 TNVKTPGFTLNNI
+2542 
-2555 DTDVSRVIVE
+2555 
-2565 VMHNGIK
+2565 
-2572 QEVPLVQTGGQW
+2572 
-2584 RFAPTSDWADGDY
+2584 
-2597 ILTVK
+2597 
-2602 VEDRAGNVKQSAPLT
+2602 
-2617 VTVDTHIAIDRIE
+2617 
-2630 LVNDSGIPG
+2630 
-2639 DNLTNEARP
+2639 
-2648 HFQVTVPAD
+2648 
-2657 VNGVRLSIDGGKTW
+2657 
-2671 FDATQSATSGVW
+2671 
-2683 DYTWLTNVANG
+2683 
-2694 PHTLMVEASDKAGNK
+2694 
-2709 TTQKLDFTIDT
+2709 
-2720 ILSEPTITLDSADDS
+2720 
-2735 AAGDNITNVKMPGFT
+2735 
-2750 LGNIDAD
+2750 
-2757 VTKVVVTVAH
+2757 
-2767 DGKNQQIE
+2767 
-2775 LIKNGGVWRFTPGAA
+2775 
-2790 WTDGDYTLTVK
+2790 
-2801 VEDKAGNTNYSAPL
+2801 
-2815 TVTID
+2815 
-2820 TQTSIDRIE
+2820 
-2829 LLNDTGIVGDNL
+2829 
-2841 TNEARPQFH
+2841 
-2850 ITVPT
+2850 
-2855 DVNSVQ
+2855 
-2861 LSLDGGINWVN
+2861 
-2872 ATLTSDGVWEYIW
+2872 
-2885 PTDLVE
+2885 
-2891 NTYTLTVKATDV
+2891 
-2903 AGNTATETLNF
+2903 
-2914 IIDTTLSTPTITL
+2914 
-2927 DSADDSGTAN
+2927 
-2937 DNKTNVKTPGF
+2937 
-2948 IIGGIDSDVTQVV
+2948 
-2961 VQVMR
+2961 
-2966 DGHSEE
+2966 
-2972 VELTQTNGQWRFVPG
+2972 
-2987 SAWTDGDYTL
+2987 
-2997 TVTVKDEA
+2997 
-3005 GNIRHSAPL
+3005 
-3014 TVTIDTQITI
+3014 
-3024 DHIELV
+3024 
-3030 NDSGIPDDNLTNNV
+3030 
-3044 RPHFQVTV
+3044 
-3052 PTDVNVV
+3052 V

-3106 KTTQQLDFIIDT
+3106 QTTQKLDFIIDT
-3118 LLSEPTIVLDN
+3118 MLSEPTIVLDS

-3140 TNVNKPTFLLG
+3140 TNANKPTFILG

-3193 GDYTLTVRVEDD
+3193 GDYTLTVRVEDE

-3315 IDTRLSTPTIAMD
+3315 IDTRLSTPTITMD

-3347 FTIGNIDADA
+3347 FTIGNIDSDA
-3357 HSVILRITQGGN
+3357 QSVILRITQGGN

-3406 NVRQSTPLV
+3406 NVRQSTPLI

-3462 IDGGANWVSAT
+3462 IDGGANWVSAA

-3617 DTQIAIDRIEL
+3617 DTQIAIDHIEL

-3636 DNVTKHVRP
+3636 DNITKHVRP

-3694 LTVEVTDGAGNKMTE
+3694 LIVEVTDGAGNKMTG
-3709 TLNFT
+3709 TLDFT

-3844 HDRPVFDIHQVD
+3844 HDRPVFDIRQVD

-3914 PFEVRIDTTTTINNI
+3914 PLEVRIDTTTTINNI

-3958 VQVRV
+3958 IQVRV

-4189 GQHTL
+4189 GKHTL

-4306 AELRIEID
+4306 AELQIEID

-4524 ESAVDNITSVTTP
+4524 ESAVDNITSVTKP

-4558 SYSVTANGNN
+4558 SYPVTANGNN

-4620 TGNSNSDNLT
+4620 TGSSNSDNLT

-4659 VLKQTITV
+4659 VLKHTITV

-4720 PSIDDQHEATSLRP
+4720 PSIDDQYEATSLRP
-4734 EFKGFAE
+4734 EFKGLAE

-4828 NNKTPTLIGSTLPN
+4828 NNKTPTLVGNTLPN
-4842 TIVSI
+4842 AIVSI

-4971 ELTFKVEDVAGNI
+4971 VLTFKVEDVAGNI

-5081 QQKEILIEHD
+5081 QQKDILIEHD

-5302 TNHNKP
+5302 TSHNKP

-5369 PRLLVTIDTSTFID
+5369 PRLLVTIDISTFID
-5383 NPAMVAG
+5383 NPVMMAG

-5403 QTRPTFSIFG
+5403 QTRPAFSIYG

-5530 NVGEVWVNEKGHWQM
+5530 NVGEVWVNDKGHWQM

-5576 IWVDTHIKVF
+5576 IWVDTHIQVF

-5596 SKTEWWSNSDLI
+5596 SKTDWWSNSSTI
-5608 TMRGTGEIGAT
+5608 TMRGMGEIGAT

-5627 TLATAVVAATGRWE
+5627 TLATAVVAANGQWE
-5641 LSTDKLPEGTY
+5641 LSTDQLPEGKY
-5652 DISLVIEDSAGNR
+5652 DITLSIEDNAGNR
-5665 WEDVREIFIDRTPP
+5665 KEEVHEIFIDRTPP

-5708 TDSEGNTY
+5708 TDSNGNTY

-5759 EVPVI
+5759 ETPVI

-5782 KQPTFI
+5782 NQPTFI

-5867 GEDNGASD
+5867 GEGNGASD
-5875 SDNVTNHTQPKFT
+5875 SDNVTNHNHTQPKFT

-5926 AAWNDGNYTLSVTVV
+5926 AAWNDGTYTLSVTVV
-5941 DRAGNSQQ
+5941 DRAGNSLQ
-5949 SASLAVTVDS
+5949 SASLEVTVDS

-5976 TATAVT
+5976 TPTAVT

-5990 AESATHLRTEPSAAE
+5990 AESATHLRTVPSAAE
-6005 ESVVKVTAYSIT
+6005 ESVVKETAYSIT

-6036 FEISVPENIVNVSI
+6036 FEISVPENIVNVSV

-6083 KFIDK
+6083 KFLDK
-6088 DNDFLIK
+6088 DDDFLIK

-6108 VNAMNVRGKTEDDIN
+6108 VNAMNARGKTEDDIN

-6138 IDVFAVNEVTL
+6138 IEVFAVNEVTL

>member
-35 PDMNITTPR
+35 PDMNITTPH

-536 EIETTNDSGIVGDNV
+536 EIETTDDSGIVGDNV

-588 EWTFNFTSDSVEGIN
+588 EWTFNFTSDSVEGVN

-624 IDTIAPVPP
+624 IDTVAPVPP

-639 YVVLPNGIILSGND
+639 FVVLPNGIILSGND

-1031 DSDSGISDDNLTN
+1031 DSDSGIADDNLTN

-1102 VEDIAGNKANSAIFD
+1102 VEDIAGNKANSAVFD

-1378 TKGTGGWTFTPP
+1378 TKGTGGWSFTP
-1390 TSWADGDYTL
+1390 TGAWADGDYTL

-1438 PDDNL
+1438 PNDNL

-1480 PGVWDYIWP
+1480 PGAWDYIWP

-1503 TDEAGNKAT
+1503 TDKAGNKTT
-1512 QTLDF
+1512 QELDF

-2126 VLDNTDDSGTK
+2126 VLDSTDDSGTK
-2137 GDHLT
+2137 GDNLT

-2322 STPVIVLDSA
+2322 SVPVIVLNSA
-2332 DDSGVHGDNMTNH
+2332 DDTGVQGDNMTNS

-2372 TTFDATKDAGGWTF
+2372 TTFDATKGVGGWSF

-2450 QVTVPTDVN
+2450 QVKVPTDVN
-2459 VVRLSIDGGK
+2459 
-2469 TWFNAT
+2469 
-2475 QSATPGVWDY
+2475 
-2485 IWPDDVAD
+2485 
-2493 GGYTLTVEATDEAGN
+2493 E
-2508 KATQTLDFT
+2508 
-2517 IDTTL
+2517 
-2522 SVPTLSLDSADDSG
+2522 
-2536 IAGDNI
+2536 
-2542 TNVKTPGFTLNNI
+2542 
-2555 DTDVSRVIVE
+2555 
-2565 VMHNGIK
+2565 
-2572 QEVPLVQTGGQW
+2572 
-2584 RFAPTSDWADGDY
+2584 
-2597 ILTVK
+2597 
-2602 VEDRAGNVKQSAPLT
+2602 
-2617 VTVDTHIAIDRIE
+2617 
-2630 LVNDSGIPG
+2630 
-2639 DNLTNEARP
+2639 
-2648 HFQVTVPAD
+2648 
-2657 VNGVRLSIDGGKTW
+2657 
-2671 FDATQSATSGVW
+2671 
-2683 DYTWLTNVANG
+2683 
-2694 PHTLMVEASDKAGNK
+2694 
-2709 TTQKLDFTIDT
+2709 
-2720 ILSEPTITLDSADDS
+2720 
-2735 AAGDNITNVKMPGFT
+2735 
-2750 LGNIDAD
+2750 
-2757 VTKVVVTVAH
+2757 
-2767 DGKNQQIE
+2767 
-2775 LIKNGGVWRFTPGAA
+2775 
-2790 WTDGDYTLTVK
+2790 
-2801 VEDKAGNTNYSAPL
+2801 
-2815 TVTID
+2815 
-2820 TQTSIDRIE
+2820 
-2829 LLNDTGIVGDNL
+2829 
-2841 TNEARPQFH
+2841 
-2850 ITVPT
+2850 
-2855 DVNSVQ
+2855 
-2861 LSLDGGINWVN
+2861 
-2872 ATLTSDGVWEYIW
+2872 
-2885 PTDLVE
+2885 
-2891 NTYTLTVKATDV
+2891 
-2903 AGNTATETLNF
+2903 
-2914 IIDTTLSTPTITL
+2914 
-2927 DSADDSGTAN
+2927 
-2937 DNKTNVKTPGF
+2937 
-2948 IIGGIDSDVTQVV
+2948 
-2961 VQVMR
+2961 
-2966 DGHSEE
+2966 
-2972 VELTQTNGQWRFVPG
+2972 
-2987 SAWTDGDYTL
+2987 
-2997 TVTVKDEA
+2997 
-3005 GNIRHSAPL
+3005 
-3014 TVTIDTQITI
+3014 
-3024 DHIELV
+3024 
-3030 NDSGIPDDNLTNNV
+3030 
-3044 RPHFQVTV
+3044 
-3052 PTDVNVV
+3052 V

-3106 KTTQQLDFIIDT
+3106 QTTQKLDFIIDT
-3118 LLSEPTIVLDN
+3118 MLSEPTIVLDS

-3140 TNVNKPTFLLG
+3140 TNANKPTFILG

-3165 HGGTKEVLTATKGA
+3165 YGGTKEVLTATKGA

-3315 IDTRLSTPTIAMD
+3315 IDTRLSTPTITMD

-3347 FTIGNIDADA
+3347 FTIGNIDSDA
-3357 HSVILRITQGGN
+3357 QSVILRITQGGN

-3406 NVRQSTPLV
+3406 NVRQSTPLI

-3462 IDGGANWVSAT
+3462 IDGGANWVSAA

-3617 DTQIAIDRIEL
+3617 DTQIAIDHIEL

-3719 LTPTI
+3719 MTPTI

-3844 HDRPVFDIHQVD
+3844 HDRPVFDIRQVD

-4085 NAIPDGSYNITVT
+4085 NAIQDGSYNITVT

-4269 IENTGGNLTFTPDQ
+4269 IENTGENLTFTPDQ

-4306 AELRIEID
+4306 AELKIEID

-4524 ESAVDNITSVTTP
+4524 ESAVDNITSVTKP

-4558 SYSVTANGNN
+4558 SYPVTANGNN

-4892 RSTAVDVTIDTE
+4892 RSTAVDLTIDTE

-5302 TNHNKP
+5302 TSHNKP

-5383 NPAMVAG
+5383 NPVMMAG

-5403 QTRPTFSIFG
+5403 QTRPAFSIYG

-5475 TFNTTPVAI
+5475 TLNTTPVAI

-5530 NVGEVWVNEKGHWQM
+5530 NVGEVWVNDKGHWQM

-5576 IWVDTHIKVF
+5576 IWVDTHIQVF

-5596 SKTEWWSNSDLI
+5596 SKTDWWSNSSTI
-5608 TMRGTGEIGAT
+5608 TMRGMGEIGAT

-5627 TLATAVVAATGRWE
+5627 TLATAVVAANGQWE
-5641 LSTDKLPEGTY
+5641 LSTDQLPEGKY
-5652 DISLVIEDSAGNR
+5652 DITLSIEDNAGNR
-5665 WEDVREIFIDRTPP
+5665 KEEVHEIFIDRTPP

-5708 TDSEGNTY
+5708 TDSNGNTY

-5926 AAWNDGNYTLSVTVV
+5926 AAWNDGTYTLSVTVV

-5966 SQHDDASDDA
+5966 SQHNDASDDA

-5990 AESATHLRTEPSAAE
+5990 AESATHLRTVPSVAE
-6005 ESVVKVTAYSIT
+6005 ESVVKETAYSIT

-6036 FEISVPENIVNVSI
+6036 FEISVPENIVNVSV

-6088 DNDFLIK
+6088 DDDFLIK

-6108 VNAMNVRGKTEDDIN
+6108 VNAMNARGKAEDDIN

>member
-123 DAENAK
+123 EAENAK

-158 SSKQIE
+158 SSKQME
-164 EMLQNFLADNVA
+164 EMLQEFLADNVA

-442 SSDSGIKNDN
+442 SSDSGIKNDS

-536 EIETTNDSGIVGDNV
+536 EIETTDDSGIVGDNV

-588 EWTFNFTSDSVEGIN
+588 EWTFNFTSDSVEGVN

-624 IDTIAPVPP
+624 IDTVAPVPP

-639 YVVLPNGIILSGND
+639 FVVLPNGIILSGND

-1031 DSDSGISDDNLTN
+1031 DSDSGIADDNLTN

-1068 SDTQIGVATQQP
+1068 SNTQIGVATQQP

-1102 VEDIAGNKANSAIFD
+1102 VEDIAGNKANSAVFD

-1181 LNGSWLFI
+1181 LNGSWLFT

-1378 TKGTGGWTFTPP
+1378 TKGTGGWSFTP
-1390 TSWADGDYTL
+1390 TGAWADGDYTL

-1438 PDDNL
+1438 PNDNL

-1480 PGVWDYIWP
+1480 PGAWDYIWP

-1503 TDEAGNKAT
+1503 TDKAGNKTT
-1512 QTLDF
+1512 QELDF

-1557 TDVSRVIVEVMHNGI
+1557 TDVSRVTVEVMHNGI

-1675 TQSATSGVWDYTWL
+1675 TQSATPGVWDYTWL

-1705 KAGNKTTQKLDFTID
+1705 KAGNKTTQKLDFIID
-1720 TILSEP
+1720 TMLSEP

-2023 TIDHI
+2023 AIDHI

-2042 NNVRPHFQV
+2042 N
-2051 TVPTDVNVVRLSID
+2051 
-2065 GGKTWFN
+2065 
-2072 ATQSATPGVWDY
+2072 
-2084 TWLADVG
+2084 
-2091 EGKHTLT
+2091 
-2098 VEATDKA
+2098 EA
-2105 GNKTTQ
+2105 
-2111 QLDFIID
+2111 
-2118 TLLSEPTI
+2118 
-2126 VLDNTDDSGTK
+2126 
-2137 GDHLT
+2137 
-2142 NVNKPTFLLGNIDAD
+2142 
-2157 ARYVTVEVQHGGTKE
+2157 
-2172 VLTATKDATGNWSVT
+2172 
-2187 PTGTWAD
+2187 
-2194 GDYTLTVRVED
+2194 
-2205 EAGNEKHSASLT
+2205 
-2217 VTVDTQ
+2217 
-2223 ITIDVIELV
+2223 
-2232 NDNGIPG
+2232 
-2239 DNMTNDAHPQFRV
+2239 
-2252 TVPGDV
+2252 
-2258 NEVSLSI
+2258 
-2265 DGGVT
+2265 
-2270 WVKATQS
+2270 
-2277 ATPGVW
+2277 
-2283 NYTWPG
+2283 
-2289 TVPDGD
+2289 
-2295 YTLNVKAT
+2295 
-2303 DNAGNTVTETLHF
+2303 
-2316 TIDTTL
+2316 
-2322 STPVIVLDSA
+2322 
-2332 DDSGVHGDNMTNH
+2332 
-2345 TQPTFALQHIDDD
+2345 
-2358 AVRVTVSVEHGGVT
+2358 
-2372 TTFDATKDAGGWTF
+2372 
-2386 TPTGAWADGD
+2386 
-2396 YTLSVS
+2396 
-2402 VEDKAGNTSHSA
+2402 
-2414 SLTVTVD
+2414 
-2421 TQIAINN
+2421 
-2428 IELVND
+2428 
-2434 SGIPD
+2434 
-2439 DNLTNNVRPHF
+2439 
-2450 QVTVPTDVN
+2450 
-2459 VVRLSIDGGK
+2459 
-2469 TWFNAT
+2469 
-2475 QSATPGVWDY
+2475 
-2485 IWPDDVAD
+2485 
-2493 GGYTLTVEATDEAGN
+2493 
-2508 KATQTLDFT
+2508 
-2517 IDTTL
+2517 
-2522 SVPTLSLDSADDSG
+2522 
-2536 IAGDNI
+2536 
-2542 TNVKTPGFTLNNI
+2542 
-2555 DTDVSRVIVE
+2555 
-2565 VMHNGIK
+2565 
-2572 QEVPLVQTGGQW
+2572 
-2584 RFAPTSDWADGDY
+2584 
-2597 ILTVK
+2597 
-2602 VEDRAGNVKQSAPLT
+2602 
-2617 VTVDTHIAIDRIE
+2617 
-2630 LVNDSGIPG
+2630 
-2639 DNLTNEARP
+2639 
-2648 HFQVTVPAD
+2648 
-2657 VNGVRLSIDGGKTW
+2657 
-2671 FDATQSATSGVW
+2671 
-2683 DYTWLTNVANG
+2683 
-2694 PHTLMVEASDKAGNK
+2694 
-2709 TTQKLDFTIDT
+2709 
-2720 ILSEPTITLDSADDS
+2720 
-2735 AAGDNITNVKMPGFT
+2735 
-2750 LGNIDAD
+2750 
-2757 VTKVVVTVAH
+2757 
-2767 DGKNQQIE
+2767 
-2775 LIKNGGVWRFTPGAA
+2775 
-2790 WTDGDYTLTVK
+2790 
-2801 VEDKAGNTNYSAPL
+2801 
-2815 TVTID
+2815 
-2820 TQTSIDRIE
+2820 
-2829 LLNDTGIVGDNL
+2829 
-2841 TNEARPQFH
+2841 
-2850 ITVPT
+2850 
-2855 DVNSVQ
+2855 
-2861 LSLDGGINWVN
+2861 
-2872 ATLTSDGVWEYIW
+2872 
-2885 PTDLVE
+2885 
-2891 NTYTLTVKATDV
+2891 
-2903 AGNTATETLNF
+2903 
-2914 IIDTTLSTPTITL
+2914 
-2927 DSADDSGTAN
+2927 
-2937 DNKTNVKTPGF
+2937 
-2948 IIGGIDSDVTQVV
+2948 
-2961 VQVMR
+2961 
-2966 DGHSEE
+2966 
-2972 VELTQTNGQWRFVPG
+2972 
-2987 SAWTDGDYTL
+2987 
-2997 TVTVKDEA
+2997 
-3005 GNIRHSAPL
+3005 
-3014 TVTIDTQITI
+3014 
-3024 DHIELV
+3024 
-3030 NDSGIPDDNLTNNV
+3030 

-3165 HGGTKEVLTATKGA
+3165 HGGTKEVLTATKDATGNWSVTPTGTWADGDYTLTVRVEDEAGNEKHSASLTVTVDTQITIDAIELVNDNGIPGDNMTNDAHPQFRVTVPGDVNEVSLSIDGGVTWVKATQSATPGVWNYTWPGTVPDGDYTLNVKATDNAGNTVTETLHFTIDTTLSTPVIVLDSADDTGIQGDNMTNRTQPTFNLQHIDDDAVRVTVSVEHGGVTTTFDATKGVGGWTFTPPTSWGAGDYTLSVSVEDKAGNTSHSASLTVTVDTQIAINNIELVNDSGIPDDNLTNNVRPQFQVKVPTDVNEVRLSIDGGKTWFNATQSATPGVWDYTWLADVGEGKHTLTVEATDKAGNQTTQKLDFIIDTLLSEPTIVLDSTDDSGTKGDNLTNANKPTFLLGNIDADARYVTVEVQHGSTKEVLTATKGA

-3193 GDYTLTVRVEDD
+3193 GDYTLTVRVEDE

-3221 QITIDVIELVND
+3221 QITIDAIELVND

-3315 IDTRLSTPTIAMD
+3315 IDTRLSTPTITMD

-3347 FTIGNIDADA
+3347 FTIGNIDSDA
-3357 HSVILRITQGGN
+3357 QSVILRITQGGN

-3406 NVRQSTPLV
+3406 NVRQSTPLI

-3462 IDGGANWVSAT
+3462 IDGGANWVSAA

-3491 KHTLTVMVTDRAGN
+3491 KHILTVMVTDRAGN

-3617 DTQIAIDRIEL
+3617 DTQIAIDHIEL

-3694 LTVEVTDGAGNKMTE
+3694 LIVEVTDGAGNKMTG
-3709 TLNFT
+3709 TLDFT

-3743 TQPVFVLGS
+3743 TQPIFVLGS

-3844 HDRPVFDIHQVD
+3844 HDRPVFDIRQVD

-3958 VQVRV
+3958 IQVRV

-3992 GTYTLRVEATDEAG
+3992 GTYTLRVEATDQAG

-4189 GQHTL
+4189 GKHTL

-4306 AELRIEID
+4306 AELQIEID

-4524 ESAVDNITSVTTP
+4524 ESAVDNITSVTKP

-4558 SYSVTANGNN
+4558 SYPVTANGNN

-4620 TGNSNSDNLT
+4620 TGSSNSDNLT

-4659 VLKQTITV
+4659 VLKHTITV

-4720 PSIDDQHEATSLRP
+4720 PSIDDQYEATSLRP
-4734 EFKGFAE
+4734 EFKGLAE

-4828 NNKTPTLIGSTLPN
+4828 NNKTPTLVGNTLPN
-4842 TIVSI
+4842 AIVSI

-4971 ELTFKVEDVAGNI
+4971 VLTFKVEDVAGNI

-5081 QQKEILIEHD
+5081 QQKDILIEHD

-5302 TNHNKP
+5302 TSHNKP

-5383 NPAMVAG
+5383 NPVMMAG

-5403 QTRPTFSIFG
+5403 QTRPAFSIYG

-5530 NVGEVWVNEKGHWQM
+5530 NVGEVWVNDKGHWQM

-5576 IWVDTHIKVF
+5576 IWVDTHIQVF

-5596 SKTEWWSNSDLI
+5596 SKTDWWSNSSTI
-5608 TMRGTGEIGAT
+5608 TMRGMGEIGAT

-5627 TLATAVVAATGRWE
+5627 TLATAVVAANGQWE
-5641 LSTDKLPEGTY
+5641 LSTDQLPEGKY
-5652 DISLVIEDSAGNR
+5652 DITLSIEDNAGNR
-5665 WEDVREIFIDRTPP
+5665 KEEVHEIFIDRTPP

-5708 TDSEGNTY
+5708 TDSNGNTY

-5759 EVPVI
+5759 ETPVI

-5782 KQPTFI
+5782 NQPTFI

-5867 GEDNGASD
+5867 GEGNGASD
-5875 SDNVTNHTQPKFT
+5875 SDNVTNHNHTQPKFT

-5926 AAWNDGNYTLSVTVV
+5926 AAWNDGTYTLSVTVV
-5941 DRAGNSQQ
+5941 DRAGNSLQ
-5949 SASLAVTVDS
+5949 SASLEVTVDS

-5990 AESATHLRTEPSAAE
+5990 AESATHLRTVPSAAE
-6005 ESVVKVTAYSIT
+6005 ESVVKETAYSIT

-6036 FEISVPENIVNVSI
+6036 FEISVPENIVNVSV

-6088 DNDFLIK
+6088 DDDFLIK

-6108 VNAMNVRGKTEDDIN
+6108 VNAMNARGKTEDDIN

>member
-431 APEKPTIELDD
+431 PPEKPTIELDD

-588 EWTFNFTSDSVEGIN
+588 EWTFNFTSDSVEGVN

-624 IDTIAPVPP
+624 IDTVAPVPP

-639 YVVLPNGIILSGND
+639 FVVLPNGIILSGND
-653 LPALVGTAEPKSTI
+653 LPALVGTAEPKSII

-1031 DSDSGISDDNLTN
+1031 DSDSGVSDDNLTN

-1053 DIDPDIISVQVWDAM
+1053 DIDPDIISVQVWDAA

-1102 VEDIAGNKANSAIFD
+1102 VEDIAGNKANSAVFD

-1378 TKGTGGWTFTPP
+1378 TKGTGGWSFTP
-1390 TSWADGDYTL
+1390 TGAWADGDYTL

-1438 PDDNL
+1438 PNDNL

-1480 PGVWDYIWP
+1480 PGAWDYIWP

-1503 TDEAGNKAT
+1503 TDKAGNKTT
-1512 QTLDF
+1512 QELDF

-1697 TLMVEASD
+1697 TLMVEATD

-2023 TIDHI
+2023 
-2028 ELVNDSGIPDDNLT
+2028 
-2042 NNVRPHFQV
+2042 
-2051 TVPTDVNVVRLSID
+2051 
-2065 GGKTWFN
+2065 
-2072 ATQSATPGVWDY
+2072 A
-2084 TWLADVG
+2084 
-2091 EGKHTLT
+2091 
-2098 VEATDKA
+2098 
-2105 GNKTTQ
+2105 
-2111 QLDFIID
+2111 
-2118 TLLSEPTI
+2118 
-2126 VLDNTDDSGTK
+2126 
-2137 GDHLT
+2137 
-2142 NVNKPTFLLGNIDAD
+2142 
-2157 ARYVTVEVQHGGTKE
+2157 
-2172 VLTATKDATGNWSVT
+2172 
-2187 PTGTWAD
+2187 
-2194 GDYTLTVRVED
+2194 
-2205 EAGNEKHSASLT
+2205 
-2217 VTVDTQ
+2217 
-2223 ITIDVIELV
+2223 
-2232 NDNGIPG
+2232 
-2239 DNMTNDAHPQFRV
+2239 
-2252 TVPGDV
+2252 
-2258 NEVSLSI
+2258 
-2265 DGGVT
+2265 
-2270 WVKATQS
+2270 
-2277 ATPGVW
+2277 
-2283 NYTWPG
+2283 
-2289 TVPDGD
+2289 
-2295 YTLNVKAT
+2295 
-2303 DNAGNTVTETLHF
+2303 
-2316 TIDTTL
+2316 
-2322 STPVIVLDSA
+2322 
-2332 DDSGVHGDNMTNH
+2332 
-2345 TQPTFALQHIDDD
+2345 
-2358 AVRVTVSVEHGGVT
+2358 
-2372 TTFDATKDAGGWTF
+2372 
-2386 TPTGAWADGD
+2386 
-2396 YTLSVS
+2396 
-2402 VEDKAGNTSHSA
+2402 
-2414 SLTVTVD
+2414 
-2421 TQIAINN
+2421 
-2428 IELVND
+2428 
-2434 SGIPD
+2434 
-2439 DNLTNNVRPHF
+2439 
-2450 QVTVPTDVN
+2450 
-2459 VVRLSIDGGK
+2459 
-2469 TWFNAT
+2469 
-2475 QSATPGVWDY
+2475 
-2485 IWPDDVAD
+2485 
-2493 GGYTLTVEATDEAGN
+2493 
-2508 KATQTLDFT
+2508 
-2517 IDTTL
+2517 
-2522 SVPTLSLDSADDSG
+2522 
-2536 IAGDNI
+2536 
-2542 TNVKTPGFTLNNI
+2542 
-2555 DTDVSRVIVE
+2555 
-2565 VMHNGIK
+2565 
-2572 QEVPLVQTGGQW
+2572 
-2584 RFAPTSDWADGDY
+2584 
-2597 ILTVK
+2597 
-2602 VEDRAGNVKQSAPLT
+2602 
-2617 VTVDTHIAIDRIE
+2617 
-2630 LVNDSGIPG
+2630 
-2639 DNLTNEARP
+2639 
-2648 HFQVTVPAD
+2648 
-2657 VNGVRLSIDGGKTW
+2657 
-2671 FDATQSATSGVW
+2671 
-2683 DYTWLTNVANG
+2683 
-2694 PHTLMVEASDKAGNK
+2694 
-2709 TTQKLDFTIDT
+2709 
-2720 ILSEPTITLDSADDS
+2720 
-2735 AAGDNITNVKMPGFT
+2735 
-2750 LGNIDAD
+2750 
-2757 VTKVVVTVAH
+2757 
-2767 DGKNQQIE
+2767 
-2775 LIKNGGVWRFTPGAA
+2775 
-2790 WTDGDYTLTVK
+2790 
-2801 VEDKAGNTNYSAPL
+2801 
-2815 TVTID
+2815 
-2820 TQTSIDRIE
+2820 
-2829 LLNDTGIVGDNL
+2829 
-2841 TNEARPQFH
+2841 
-2850 ITVPT
+2850 
-2855 DVNSVQ
+2855 
-2861 LSLDGGINWVN
+2861 
-2872 ATLTSDGVWEYIW
+2872 
-2885 PTDLVE
+2885 
-2891 NTYTLTVKATDV
+2891 
-2903 AGNTATETLNF
+2903 
-2914 IIDTTLSTPTITL
+2914 
-2927 DSADDSGTAN
+2927 
-2937 DNKTNVKTPGF
+2937 
-2948 IIGGIDSDVTQVV
+2948 
-2961 VQVMR
+2961 
-2966 DGHSEE
+2966 
-2972 VELTQTNGQWRFVPG
+2972 
-2987 SAWTDGDYTL
+2987 
-2997 TVTVKDEA
+2997 
-3005 GNIRHSAPL
+3005 
-3014 TVTIDTQITI
+3014 I

-3165 HGGTKEVLTATKGA
+3165 HGGTKEVLTATKDATGNWSVTPTGTWADGDYTLTVRVEDEAGNEKHSASLTVTVDTQITIDAIELVNDNGIPGDNMTNDAHPQFRVTVPGDVNEVSLSIDGGVTWVKATQSATPGVWNYTWPGTVPDGDYTLNVKATDNAGNTVTETLHFTIDTTLSVPVIVLNSADDTGVQGDNMTNRTQPTFALQHIDDDAVRVTVSVEHGGVTTTFDATKGTGGWSFTPTGAWADGDYTLSVSVEDKAGNTSHSASLTVTVDTQIAINNIELVNDSGIPDDNLTNNVRPHFQVTVPTDVNVVRLSIDGGKTWFNATQSATPGVWDYTWLADVGEGKHTLTVEATDKAGNQTTQKLDFIIDTMLSEPTIVLDSTDDSGTKGDNLTNANKPTFILGNIDADARYVTVEVQYGGTKEVLTATKGA

-3193 GDYTLTVRVEDD
+3193 GDYMLTVRVEDD

-3246 PHFRVTVPGDVNEV
+3246 PHFRVKVPGDVNEV

-3315 IDTRLSTPTIAMD
+3315 IDTRLSTPTITMD

-3347 FTIGNIDADA
+3347 FTIGNIDSDA
-3357 HSVILRITQGGN
+3357 QSVILRITQGGN

-3406 NVRQSTPLV
+3406 NVRQSTPLI

-3462 IDGGANWVSAT
+3462 IDGGANWVSAA

-3617 DTQIAIDRIEL
+3617 DTQIAIDHIEL

-3719 LTPTI
+3719 MTPTI

-3844 HDRPVFDIHQVD
+3844 HDRPVFDIRQVD

-4306 AELRIEID
+4306 AELKIEID

-4524 ESAVDNITSVTTP
+4524 ESAVDNITSVTKP

-4558 SYSVTANGNN
+4558 SYPVTANGNN

-4620 TGNSNSDNLT
+4620 TGSSNSDNLT

-4720 PSIDDQHEATSLRP
+4720 PSIDDQYEATSLRP
-4734 EFKGFAE
+4734 EFKGLAE

-4828 NNKTPTLIGSTLPN
+4828 NNKTPTLIGNTLPN
-4842 TIVSI
+4842 AIVSI

-5039 NPQGVVIAT
+5039 NPQGGVIAT

-5248 LQDDGTFN
+5248 LQDDGKFN

-5302 TNHNKP
+5302 TSHNKP

-5383 NPAMVAG
+5383 NPVMIAG

-5403 QTRPTFSIFG
+5403 QTRPAFSIFG

-5475 TFNTTPVAI
+5475 TLNTTPVAI

-5530 NVGEVWVNEKGHWQM
+5530 NVGEVWVNDKGHWQM

-5576 IWVDTHIKVF
+5576 IWVDTHIQVF

-5596 SKTEWWSNSDLI
+5596 SKTDWWSNSSTI
-5608 TMRGTGEIGAT
+5608 TMRGMGEIGAT

-5627 TLATAVVAATGRWE
+5627 TLATAVVAANGQWE
-5641 LSTDKLPEGTY
+5641 LSTDQLPEGKY
-5652 DISLVIEDSAGNR
+5652 DITLSIEDNAGNR
-5665 WEDVREIFIDRTPP
+5665 KEEVHEIFIDRTPP

-5708 TDSEGNTY
+5708 TDSNGNTY

-5759 EVPVI
+5759 ETPVI
-5764 SLSPDSDSGTVG
+5764 SLSPDSDSGTAG

-5782 KQPTFI
+5782 NQPTFI

-5875 SDNVTNHTQPKFT
+5875 SDNVTNHNHTQPKFT

-5901 NVTHNGVTDIYQ
+5901 NVTHNGVTDTYQ

-5966 SQHDDASDDA
+5966 SQHNDASDDA
-5976 TATAVT
+5976 TAIAVT

-5990 AESATHLRTEPSAAE
+5990 AESATHLRTVPSVAE
-6005 ESVVKVTAYSIT
+6005 ESVVKETAYSIT

-6036 FEISVPENIVNVSI
+6036 FEISVPENIVNVSV

-6061 TNQKAI
+6061 INQKAI

-6083 KFIDK
+6083 KYLDK
-6088 DNDFLIK
+6088 DDDFLIK

-6108 VNAMNVRGKTEDDIN
+6108 VNAMNARGKTEDDIN

>member
-158 SSKQIE
+158 SSKQME
-164 EMLQNFLADNVA
+164 EMLQEFLADNVA

-431 APEKPTIELDD
+431 PPEKPTIELDD

-705 SQDAAGNKSSTVK
+705 SQDAAGNKSSIVK

-1053 DIDPDIISVQVWDAM
+1053 DIDPDIISVQVWDAA

-1102 VEDIAGNKANSAIFD
+1102 VEDIAGNKANSAVFD

-1181 LNGSWLFI
+1181 LNGSWLFT

-1204 VEDKAGNTNYSAPLT
+1204 VEDKAGNTNYSTPLT

-1267 DGGNSWVQATPGV
+1267 DGGHSWVQATPGV

-1317 AVDTTLSVP
+1317 AVDSTLSVP
-1326 VIVLDSADD
+1326 VIVLNNADD
-1335 TGIQGDNMTNST
+1335 TGIQGDNLTNRT
-1347 QPTFALQHID
+1347 QPTFALQQID

-1390 TSWADGDYTL
+1390 ALWADGDYTL

-1473 NATQSAT
+1473 NATQGAT
-1480 PGVWDYIWP
+1480 PGAWDYIWP

-1503 TDEAGNKAT
+1503 TDKAGNQTT
-1512 QTLDF
+1512 QELDF

-1592 WADGDYILTVK
+1592 WGDGDYILTVK

-1697 TLMVEASD
+1697 TLMVEATD
-1705 KAGNKTTQKLDFTID
+1705 KAGNQTTQKLDFIID
-1720 TILSEP
+1720 TLLSEP

-2023 TIDHI
+2023 AIDHI

-2042 NNVRPHFQV
+2042 NNVRPQFQV

-2084 TWLADVG
+2084 TWLTDVANG
-2091 EGKHTLT
+2091 SHTLT
-2098 VEATDKA
+2098 VEATDAA
-2105 GNKTTQ
+2105 GNKATQ
-2111 QLDFIID
+2111 NLEFNID

-2126 VLDNTDDSGTK
+2126 ALDSTDDSGTK
-2137 GDHLT
+2137 GDNLT
-2142 NVNKPTFLLGNIDAD
+2142 NVNKPTFILGNIDAD

-2172 VLTATKDATGNWSVT
+2172 VLTATKGATGIWSVT
-2187 PTGTWAD
+2187 PTGMWAD
-2194 GDYTLTVRVED
+2194 GSHTLTVRVED
-2205 EAGNEKHSASLT
+2205 DAGNVKYSAPLT
-2217 VTVDTQ
+2217 ITVDTQ
-2223 ITIDVIELV
+2223 ITIDDIELV
-2232 NDNGIPG
+2232 NDSGTKG
-2239 DNMTNDAHPQFRV
+2239 DNLTNDANPHFRI

-2270 WVKATQS
+2270 WVKAMQS
-2277 ATPGVW
+2277 STSGVW
-2283 NYTWPG
+2283 NYTWPK
-2289 TVPDGD
+2289 TLADDD
-2295 YTLNVKAT
+2295 YTLTVKAT
-2303 DNAGNTVTETLHF
+2303 DNAGNTVTRTLDF

-2332 DDSGVHGDNMTNH
+2332 DDTGVQGDNMTNR
-2345 TQPTFALQHIDDD
+2345 TQPTFNLQHIDDD

-2372 TTFDATKDAGGWTF
+2372 TTFDVTKDAGGWTF
-2386 TPTGAWADGD
+2386 TPPTSWGAGD

-2439 DNLTNNVRPHF
+2439 DNLTNNVRPQF
-2450 QVTVPTDVN
+2450 QVKVPTDVN
-2459 VVRLSIDGGK
+2459 
-2469 TWFNAT
+2469 
-2475 QSATPGVWDY
+2475 
-2485 IWPDDVAD
+2485 
-2493 GGYTLTVEATDEAGN
+2493 E
-2508 KATQTLDFT
+2508 
-2517 IDTTL
+2517 
-2522 SVPTLSLDSADDSG
+2522 
-2536 IAGDNI
+2536 
-2542 TNVKTPGFTLNNI
+2542 
-2555 DTDVSRVIVE
+2555 
-2565 VMHNGIK
+2565 
-2572 QEVPLVQTGGQW
+2572 
-2584 RFAPTSDWADGDY
+2584 
-2597 ILTVK
+2597 
-2602 VEDRAGNVKQSAPLT
+2602 
-2617 VTVDTHIAIDRIE
+2617 
-2630 LVNDSGIPG
+2630 
-2639 DNLTNEARP
+2639 
-2648 HFQVTVPAD
+2648 
-2657 VNGVRLSIDGGKTW
+2657 
-2671 FDATQSATSGVW
+2671 
-2683 DYTWLTNVANG
+2683 
-2694 PHTLMVEASDKAGNK
+2694 
-2709 TTQKLDFTIDT
+2709 
-2720 ILSEPTITLDSADDS
+2720 
-2735 AAGDNITNVKMPGFT
+2735 
-2750 LGNIDAD
+2750 
-2757 VTKVVVTVAH
+2757 
-2767 DGKNQQIE
+2767 
-2775 LIKNGGVWRFTPGAA
+2775 
-2790 WTDGDYTLTVK
+2790 
-2801 VEDKAGNTNYSAPL
+2801 
-2815 TVTID
+2815 
-2820 TQTSIDRIE
+2820 
-2829 LLNDTGIVGDNL
+2829 
-2841 TNEARPQFH
+2841 
-2850 ITVPT
+2850 
-2855 DVNSVQ
+2855 
-2861 LSLDGGINWVN
+2861 
-2872 ATLTSDGVWEYIW
+2872 
-2885 PTDLVE
+2885 
-2891 NTYTLTVKATDV
+2891 
-2903 AGNTATETLNF
+2903 
-2914 IIDTTLSTPTITL
+2914 
-2927 DSADDSGTAN
+2927 
-2937 DNKTNVKTPGF
+2937 
-2948 IIGGIDSDVTQVV
+2948 
-2961 VQVMR
+2961 
-2966 DGHSEE
+2966 
-2972 VELTQTNGQWRFVPG
+2972 
-2987 SAWTDGDYTL
+2987 
-2997 TVTVKDEA
+2997 
-3005 GNIRHSAPL
+3005 
-3014 TVTIDTQITI
+3014 
-3024 DHIELV
+3024 
-3030 NDSGIPDDNLTNNV
+3030 
-3044 RPHFQVTV
+3044 
-3052 PTDVNVV
+3052 V

-3106 KTTQQLDFIIDT
+3106 QTTQKLDFIIDT
-3118 LLSEPTIVLDN
+3118 LLSEPTIALDS

-3140 TNVNKPTFLLG
+3140 TSVNKPTFILG

-3179 TGIWSVTPTGTWAD
+3179 TGIWSVTPTGMWAD
-3193 GDYTLTVRVEDD
+3193 GSHTLTVRVEDD

-3221 QITIDVIELVND
+3221 HIAIDDIELVND

-3293 HTLTVEATDKAGNKT
+3293 HTLTVEATDKAENQT

-3399 EVTDNAG
+3399 EVQDNAG
-3406 NVRQSTPLV
+3406 NVRQSTPLI

-3462 IDGGANWVSAT
+3462 IDGGANWVSAA

-3820 TLTTPVIELAAGE
+3820 SLTTPVIELAAGE

-3839 DRLTN
+3839 DRLTK
-3844 HDRPVFDIHQVD
+3844 HDRPVFDIRQVD

-3914 PFEVRIDTTTTINNI
+3914 PLEVRIDTTTTINNI

-3958 VQVRV
+3958 IQVRV

-3977 ADGQWIFDSPNTLVD
+3977 ADGQWIFDTPNTLVD
-3992 GTYTLRVEATDEAG
+3992 GTYTLRVEATDQAG

-4306 AELRIEID
+4306 AELKIEID

-4362 NWTPISKNAAG
+4362 NWTPVSKNAAG
-4373 QWEFTA
+4373 QWQFTA
-4379 GSALPDGHYTLHVQA
+4379 GSALSDGHYTLHVQA

-4488 VAEDIAGNKISKEVS
+4488 VAEDIAGNRISKEVS

-4508 IVSDPSID
+4508 VVSDPRID

-4524 ESAVDNITSVTTP
+4524 ESAVDNITSVTKP

-4558 SYSVTANGNN
+4558 SYPVTANGNN

-4620 TGNSNSDNLT
+4620 TGSSNSDNLT

-4659 VLKQTITV
+4659 VLKHTITV

-4720 PSIDDQHEATSLRP
+4720 PSIDDQYEATSLRP
-4734 EFKGFAE
+4734 EFKGLAE

-4828 NNKTPTLIGSTLPN
+4828 NNKTPTLVGNTLPN
-4842 TIVSI
+4842 AIVSI

-5383 NPAMVAG
+5383 NPVMMAG

-5403 QTRPTFSIFG
+5403 QTRPAFSIYG

-5475 TFNTTPVAI
+5475 TLNTTPVAI

-5530 NVGEVWVNEKGHWQM
+5530 NVGEVWVNDKGHWQM

-5576 IWVDTHIKVF
+5576 IWVDTHIQVF

-5596 SKTEWWSNSDLI
+5596 SKTDWWSNSSTI
-5608 TMRGTGEIGAT
+5608 TMRGMGEIGAT

-5627 TLATAVVAATGRWE
+5627 TLATAVVAANGQWE
-5641 LSTDKLPEGTY
+5641 LSTDQLPEGKY
-5652 DISLVIEDSAGNR
+5652 DITLSIEDNAGNR
-5665 WEDVREIFIDRTPP
+5665 KEEVHEIFIDRTPP

-5708 TDSEGNTY
+5708 TDSNGNTY

-5782 KQPTFI
+5782 NQPTFI

-5795 VVVVQVDI
+5795 VVIVQVDI

-5875 SDNVTNHTQPKFT
+5875 SDNVTNHNHTQPKFT

-5926 AAWNDGNYTLSVTVV
+5926 AAWNDGTYTLSVTVV
-5941 DRAGNSQQ
+5941 DRAGNSLQ
-5949 SASLAVTVDS
+5949 SASLEVTVDS

-5990 AESATHLRTEPSAAE
+5990 AESATHLRTVPSAAE
-6005 ESVVKVTAYSIT
+6005 ESVVKETAYSIT

-6036 FEISVPENIVNVSI
+6036 FEISVPENIVNVSV

-6088 DNDFLIK
+6088 DDDFLIK

-6108 VNAMNVRGKTEDDIN
+6108 VNAMNARGKTEDDIN